1 MKKKLVTAV
10 LATTLLLTMVV
21 PAQASPLLGEDS
33 YVTLEDVTES
43 TEEDPPDPTETSSQE
58 KEIERKYSPDYDISP
73 YYNDTEEE
81 VEEVETVTRSANI
94 GFNNDATA
102 DADPNLQTIY
112 NKVGNASVK
121 TYNSYTYNAWM
132 GTKDCTWRVNT
143 DGVKNTA
150 SNTHKKAAEEIAKD
164 SSYKSKWVRSDVES
178 FWEGSGAATP
188 KKYTSIKNS
197 SSIKVTDKNIEKAFL
212 VWTTRSSK
220 NGSLPII
227 FVNSDNEAYSIN
239 ADNYPETPK
248 LGSKK
253 ALVDNRVVRQD
264 NWSEDDLNKAQP
276 NKIFYTSY
284 ADVTDYMSGDGT
296 YSVCNLPIYW
306 SDYYDNSDTQRAATC
321 GSSATDMA
329 NVNGG
334 ENLSSWSLFIVS
346 ETSDSRPHVVTIK
359 VGSQYVLTGGSRELL
374 TVQTKTDFGEFKT
387 QTSSATPVAINTAF
401 TTSGTGSNGDLLAR
415 VNFAKG
421 GKKANK
427 VENPKDKPEFWYDPT
442 DYALNASGGGIYGSN
457 GNVPTDKA
465 KGSSVSCFSVQAKDT
480 SVWNTLRYVVT
491 DVALE
496 KVDIDATQT
505 ITVKERSKPVAVSG
519 KFTNTT
525 TNGKTGFS
533 YGKLVVTLPKGLT
546 VSDSNSSPVLTAHK
560 WERGEDKTKTLKG
573 TVSTKNGQQQIVWE
587 DKNST
592 EETAQV
598 LRSVTGSSAPSEKGK
613 RDYFEYS
620 IDCDFNAKKGV
631 ETFRATEVLYGVKE
645 SNGSKPYGKS
655 SFQLQSGNAKEV
667 PKYILTV
674 KTEGPAV
681 SIGDG
686 AAQTTT
692 VTKELKPAAGTT
704 GRLTM
709 VKATGNFKDWT
720 ISDSDI
726 NKIVEYGENHD
737 TTIDSDR
744 FKASSSLNFYMPNKD
759 ITLTATALPY
769 KIYYHANGGTAKGWQ
784 TSQPSKSSCNRN
796 GHYAS
801 KVNFYELEGAK
812 QYVVERA
819 WKEHKS
825 GCYIFSK
832 DDSGNNK
839 LTKVISSI
847 KNSDTALNLI
857 NVPTM
862 LQRSDGYNATGSW
875 RVGSA
880 DSSTK
885 VSYSALSGEAAVS
898 AINTLI
904 NNANDRMEIHLYAD
918 WKPKT
923 VNVKF
928 DYGKNGGYEAETGT
942 ASKIQHNIPVGANVL
957 SYAEDGEKNGDTGI
971 YSKSNSDGWQFV
983 GWNTDPEATTG
994 LTSLKAEL
1002 SWRDHKNHSDTDT
1015 SDACMTLYAIYKKHV
1030 KATFISHEYTGTDE
1044 KNIPA
1049 SVKKKVTIEKD
1060 IFNNNT
1066 TLSFTFPDA
1075 SGINMW
1081 TFDGWISED
1090 TADVAYSG
1098 GYYNKSNTIA
1108 KDTTGS
1114 TICDVTYY
1122 AQYHKV
1128 ISWYFVQQKSVDRM
1142 QDTIYRNSYDINKYK
1157 ASVDCRA
1164 PKQILK
1170 AGWNATGWTTNADC
1184 HAASQTD
1191 TVGML
1196 VSTEGAVYY
1205 GLYQKDVTVTYDT
1218 NTYDPVNGVPDPQT
1232 GKAYFSTASWDFSQ
1246 VKDYVHPSYKN
1257 VLSNSWLNEFFQNG
1271 IGYSKPVDLRKTT
1284 DQGFEYPTITV
1295 ANTVPVY
1302 RKINQRETD
1311 VLPTIW
1317 STNPKG
1323 FTVDFEVT
1331 QGEWPEG
1338 FDRRI
1343 NCNPQTSYEFRED
1356 TTLYQQYE
1364 TLKMPADKKI
1374 HTSVSILVGDSI
1386 NVGNRFK
1393 SDYFSD
1399 LGRVYVSPDHSIA
1412 TVTEAGKITGRGPG
1426 VITIKVYTSDGKT
1439 DIGDCKVIVSSS
1451 SVKIPDRIT
1460 LGEQAEVG
1468 ITARSGEGASVTATL
1483 SMDAVSALRGRE
1495 SSKLYSLHSY
1505 FGNGNDFTEVD
1516 AGNTIL
1522 KAASSNGKPATD
1534 TKTFYVMPDIS
1545 LQSLKSDV
1553 YDATIVWKLHLTLN

>member
-10 LATTLLLTMVV
+10 LATTLLLTTVV

-33 YVTLEDVTES
+33 YVTLEEVTES

-121 TYNSYTYNAWM
+121 TYNSYTYNSWM
-132 GTKDCTWRVNT
+132 GTKDYTWKVNT

-164 SSYKSKWVRSDVES
+164 SSYKSKWVRSDEKS
-178 FWEGSGAATP
+178 FWAGSGAATP
-188 KKYTSIKNS
+188 KKYKSIKNS
-197 SSIKVTDKNIEKAFL
+197 SSTKVTDKNIEKAFL

-253 ALVDNRVVRQD
+253 ALVDNRKVVGAD
-264 NWSEDDLNKAQP
+264 KNAET
-276 NKIFYTSY
+276 KIFYTSY

-306 SDYYDNSDTQRAATC
+306 SDYYDNGGTQRAATC

-415 VNFAKG
+415 VNFAKDNDEA
-421 GKKANK
+421 KKSGN
-427 VENPKDKPEFWYDPT
+427 NPKDNKTSWYDPT
-442 DYALNASGGGIYGSN
+442 DYALNANGGGIYGSN

-505 ITVKERSKPVAVSG
+505 ITVKERSKPVVVSG

-525 TNGKTGFS
+525 TKGKTGFS

-560 WERGEDKTKTLKG
+560 WRTNKNSWKTYTLTG
-573 TVSTKNGQQQIVWE
+573 TVSTKNGQQQIIWK
-587 DKNST
+587 DKDST
-592 EETAQV
+592 AETAQV
-598 LRSVTGSSAPSEKGK
+598 LRSVTGTSAPSEKGK

-681 SIGDG
+681 SIDG
-686 AAQTTT
+686 GIAKTTA
-692 VTKELKPAAGTT
+692 VTKELKPATETT
-704 GRLTM
+704 GKPTT
-709 VKATGNFKDWT
+709 VKATGNFKNWT

-737 TTIDSDR
+737 TTINSDK
-744 FKASSSLNFYMPNKD
+744 FKASSSLKFYMPNKD
-759 ITLTATALPY
+759 ITLAATALP
-769 KIYYHANGGTAKGWQ
+769 
-784 TSQPSKSSCNRN
+784 
-796 GHYAS
+796 
-801 KVNFYELEGAK
+801 
-812 QYVVERA
+812 
-819 WKEHKS
+819 KE
-825 GCYIFSK
+825 
-832 DDSGNNK
+832 
-839 LTKVISSI
+839 VI
-847 KNSDTALNLI
+847 T
-857 NVPTM
+857 
-862 LQRSDGYNATGSW
+862 
-875 RVGSA
+875 
-880 DSSTK
+880 
-885 VSYSALSGEAAVS
+885 
-898 AINTLI
+898 
-904 NNANDRMEIHLYAD
+904 
-918 WKPKT
+918 
-923 VNVKF
+923 
-928 DYGKNGGYEAETGT
+928 
-942 ASKIQHNIPVGANVL
+942 
-957 SYAEDGEKNGDTGI
+957 
-971 YSKSNSDGWQFV
+971 
-983 GWNTDPEATTG
+983 
-994 LTSLKAEL
+994 
-1002 SWRDHKNHSDTDT
+1002 
-1015 SDACMTLYAIYKKHV
+1015 
-1030 KATFISHEYTGTDE
+1030 ATFISHSYSSSDSY
-1044 KNIPA
+1044 NIPDSA
-1049 SVKKKVTIEKD
+1049 QQKQEISKEFVDKYDPKTGKLIEKVPREMT
-1060 IFNNNT
+1060 FN
-1066 TLSFTFPDA
+1066 FPSA
-1075 SGINMW
+1075 GQINGW
-1081 TFDGWISED
+1081 VFDGWVLSD
-1090 TADVAYSG
+1090 TASSSYDDKG
-1098 GYYNKSNTIA
+1098 YNKASVNQAGASGMIT
-1108 KDTTGS
+1108 KN
-1114 TICDVTYY
+1114 VVYY
-1122 AQYHKV
+1122 AQYHREM
-1128 ISWYFVQQKSVDRM
+1128 SWYFVQQNKVDRHYK
-1142 QDTIYRNSYDINKYK
+1142 TVYRNSYDINRFEHEHKDK
-1157 ASVDCRA
+1157 A
-1164 PKQILK
+1164 PNQTLK
-1170 AGWNATGWTTNADC
+1170 EGWVSQGWTDEADC
-1184 HAASQTD
+1184 KADPDVQSGGTIIA
-1191 TVGML
+1191 
-1196 VSTEGAVYY
+1196 TEGQVFY
-1205 GLYQKDVTVTYDT
+1205 GLFEKDVTVTYDT
-1218 NTYDPVNGVPDPQT
+1218 NTYDPVNRVPDSQT

-1257 VLSNSWLNEFFQNG
+1257 VLSNSWLNDFFTKKTD
-1271 IGYSKPVDLRKTT
+1271 YSAPVDLRK
-1284 DQGFEYPTITV
+1284 DSDVGFIYPTITV
-1295 ANTVPVY
+1295 ADTVPVY

-1323 FTVDFEVT
+1323 FAVDFEVT

-1483 SMDAVSALRGRE
+1483 SMNAVSALRGRE

>member
-10 LATTLLLTMVV
+10 LATTLLLTTVV

-33 YVTLEDVTES
+33 YVTLEEVTES

-121 TYNSYTYNAWM
+121 TYNSYTYNSWM
-132 GTKDCTWRVNT
+132 GTKDYTWKVNT

-164 SSYKSKWVRSDVES
+164 SSYKSKWVRSDEKS
-178 FWEGSGAATP
+178 FWAGSGAATP
-188 KKYTSIKNS
+188 KKYKSIKNS
-197 SSIKVTDKNIEKAFL
+197 SSTKITDKNIEKAFL

-306 SDYYDNSDTQRAATC
+306 SNYYDNGGTQRAATC
-321 GSSATDMA
+321 GSSTTDMA

-374 TVQTKTDFGEFKT
+374 TVQTKTDFGDFTT
-387 QTSSATPVAINTAF
+387 QTSSATPVAISTAF

-415 VNFAKG
+415 VNFAKND
-421 GKKANK
+421 KKANK
-427 VENPKDKPEFWYDPT
+427 VGNPKDDEANWYDPT
-442 DYALNASGGGIYGSN
+442 DYALNAGGGGIYGSN

-505 ITVKERSKPVAVSG
+505 ITVKERSKPVVVSG

-525 TNGKTGFS
+525 TKGKTGFS

-546 VSDSNSSPVLTAHK
+546 VSDSNSSLVLTRHRWVVREK
-560 WERGEDKTKTLKG
+560 SWETKTLKG
-573 TVSTKNGQQQIVWE
+573 TVSTKNGQQQIIWK
-587 DKNST
+587 DKST
-592 EETAQV
+592 VEEGKQV
-598 LRSVTGSSAPSEKGK
+598 LRSITGKEAPSEKEK

-681 SIGDG
+681 SIGDV

-692 VTKELKPAAGTT
+692 VTKELKSATETT
-704 GRLTM
+704 GKSTT
-709 VKATGNFKDWT
+709 VKATGNFKSWT

-744 FKASSSLNFYMPNKD
+744 FKASSSLEFYMPNKD
-759 ITLTATALPY
+759 ITLTATALP
-769 KIYYHANGGTAKGWQ
+769 
-784 TSQPSKSSCNRN
+784 
-796 GHYAS
+796 
-801 KVNFYELEGAK
+801 
-812 QYVVERA
+812 
-819 WKEHKS
+819 KE
-825 GCYIFSK
+825 
-832 DDSGNNK
+832 
-839 LTKVISSI
+839 VI
-847 KNSDTALNLI
+847 T
-857 NVPTM
+857 
-862 LQRSDGYNATGSW
+862 
-875 RVGSA
+875 
-880 DSSTK
+880 
-885 VSYSALSGEAAVS
+885 
-898 AINTLI
+898 
-904 NNANDRMEIHLYAD
+904 
-918 WKPKT
+918 
-923 VNVKF
+923 
-928 DYGKNGGYEAETGT
+928 
-942 ASKIQHNIPVGANVL
+942 
-957 SYAEDGEKNGDTGI
+957 
-971 YSKSNSDGWQFV
+971 
-983 GWNTDPEATTG
+983 
-994 LTSLKAEL
+994 
-1002 SWRDHKNHSDTDT
+1002 
-1015 SDACMTLYAIYKKHV
+1015 
-1030 KATFISHEYTGTDE
+1030 ATFISHSYSSSDSY
-1044 KNIPA
+1044 NIPDSA
-1049 SVKKKVTIEKD
+1049 QRKQEISKEFVDKYDPKTGKLIEKVPREMT
-1060 IFNNNT
+1060 FN
-1066 TLSFTFPDA
+1066 FPSA
-1075 SGINMW
+1075 GQINGW
-1081 TFDGWISED
+1081 VFDGWVLSD
-1090 TADVAYSG
+1090 TASSSYDDKG
-1098 GYYNKSNTIA
+1098 YNKASVNQAGASGMIT
-1108 KDTTGS
+1108 KN
-1114 TICDVTYY
+1114 VVYY
-1122 AQYHKV
+1122 AQYHREM
-1128 ISWYFVQQKSVDRM
+1128 SWYFVQQNKVDRHYK
-1142 QDTIYRNSYDINKYK
+1142 TVYRNSYDINRFEHEYK
-1157 ASVDCRA
+1157 DKA
-1164 PKQILK
+1164 PNQTLK
-1170 AGWNATGWTTNADC
+1170 EGWVSQGWTDEADC
-1184 HAASQTD
+1184 KADPDVQSGGTIIA
-1191 TVGML
+1191 
-1196 VSTEGAVYY
+1196 TEGQVFY
-1205 GLYQKDVTVTYDT
+1205 GLFEKDVTVTYDT
-1218 NTYDPVNGVPDPQT
+1218 NTYDPVNRVPDSQT

-1257 VLSNSWLNEFFQNG
+1257 VLSNTWLNDFFTKKTD
-1271 IGYSKPVDLRKTT
+1271 YSAPVDLRK
-1284 DQGFEYPTITV
+1284 DSDVGFIYPTITV
-1295 ANTVPVY
+1295 ADTVPVY

>member
-10 LATTLLLTMVV
+10 LATTLLLTTVV

-33 YVTLEDVTES
+33 YVTLEEVTES

-81 VEEVETVTRSANI
+81 VEEVETVTRSANV

-121 TYNSYTYNAWM
+121 TYNSYTYNSWM
-132 GTKDCTWRVNT
+132 GTKDYTWKVNT

-164 SSYKSKWVRSDVES
+164 SSYKSKWVRSDEKS
-178 FWEGSGAATP
+178 FWAGSGAATP
-188 KKYTSIKNS
+188 KKYKSIKNS
-197 SSIKVTDKNIEKAFL
+197 SSTKVTDKNIEKAFL

-227 FVNSDNEAYSIN
+227 FVNSDNEAYSID

-253 ALVDNRVVRQD
+253 ALVDNRKVAGAD
-264 NWSEDDLNKAQP
+264 KNAET
-276 NKIFYTSY
+276 KIFYTSY

-306 SDYYDNSDTQRAATC
+306 SDYYDNGGTQRAATC

-415 VNFAKG
+415 VNFAKDNDEA
-421 GKKANK
+421 KKSGN
-427 VENPKDKPEFWYDPT
+427 NPKDNKTSWYDPT
-442 DYALNASGGGIYGSN
+442 DYALNANGGGIYGSN

-505 ITVKERSKPVAVSG
+505 ITVKERSKPVVVSG

-525 TNGKTGFS
+525 TKGKTGFS

-560 WERGEDKTKTLKG
+560 WRTNKNSWKTYTLTG
-573 TVSTKNGQQQIVWE
+573 TVSTKNGQQQIIWK
-587 DKNST
+587 DKDST
-592 EETAQV
+592 AETAQV
-598 LRSVTGSSAPSEKGK
+598 LRSVTGTSAPSEKGK

-674 KTEGPAV
+674 KTEGPTV
-681 SIGDG
+681 SIDG
-686 AAQTTT
+686 GTAKTTA
-692 VTKELKPAAGTT
+692 VTKELKPATETT
-704 GRLTM
+704 GKPTT
-709 VKATGNFKDWT
+709 VKATGNFKNWT

-737 TTIDSDR
+737 TTINSDR
-744 FKASSSLNFYMPNKD
+744 FKASSSLKFYMPNKD
-759 ITLTATALPY
+759 ITLTATALP
-769 KIYYHANGGTAKGWQ
+769 
-784 TSQPSKSSCNRN
+784 
-796 GHYAS
+796 
-801 KVNFYELEGAK
+801 
-812 QYVVERA
+812 
-819 WKEHKS
+819 KE
-825 GCYIFSK
+825 
-832 DDSGNNK
+832 
-839 LTKVISSI
+839 VI
-847 KNSDTALNLI
+847 T
-857 NVPTM
+857 
-862 LQRSDGYNATGSW
+862 
-875 RVGSA
+875 
-880 DSSTK
+880 
-885 VSYSALSGEAAVS
+885 
-898 AINTLI
+898 
-904 NNANDRMEIHLYAD
+904 
-918 WKPKT
+918 
-923 VNVKF
+923 
-928 DYGKNGGYEAETGT
+928 
-942 ASKIQHNIPVGANVL
+942 
-957 SYAEDGEKNGDTGI
+957 
-971 YSKSNSDGWQFV
+971 
-983 GWNTDPEATTG
+983 
-994 LTSLKAEL
+994 
-1002 SWRDHKNHSDTDT
+1002 
-1015 SDACMTLYAIYKKHV
+1015 
-1030 KATFISHEYTGTDE
+1030 ATFISHSYSSSDSY
-1044 KNIPA
+1044 NIPDSA
-1049 SVKKKVTIEKD
+1049 QQKQEISKEFVDKYDPKTGKLIEKVPREMT
-1060 IFNNNT
+1060 FN
-1066 TLSFTFPDA
+1066 FPSA
-1075 SGINMW
+1075 GQINGW
-1081 TFDGWISED
+1081 VFDGWVLSD
-1090 TADVAYSG
+1090 TASSSYDDKG
-1098 GYYNKSNTIA
+1098 YNKASVNQAGASGMIT
-1108 KDTTGS
+1108 KN
-1114 TICDVTYY
+1114 VVYY
-1122 AQYHKV
+1122 AQYHREM
-1128 ISWYFVQQKSVDRM
+1128 SWYFVQQNKVDRHYK
-1142 QDTIYRNSYDINKYK
+1142 TVYRNSYDINRFEHEYK
-1157 ASVDCRA
+1157 DKA
-1164 PKQILK
+1164 PNQTLK
-1170 AGWNATGWTTNADC
+1170 EGWVSQGWTDEADC
-1184 HAASQTD
+1184 KADPDVQPGGTIIA
-1191 TVGML
+1191 
-1196 VSTEGAVYY
+1196 TEGQVFY
-1205 GLYQKDVTVTYDT
+1205 GLFEKDVTVTYNT
-1218 NTYDPVNGVPDPQT
+1218 NTYDPVDKVPDPQT

-1246 VKDYVHPSYKN
+1246 VKDYVHPSYRN
-1257 VLSNSWLNEFFQNG
+1257 VLSNSWLNDFFTKKT
-1271 IGYSKPVDLRKTT
+1271 GYSAPVDLRK
-1284 DQGFEYPTITV
+1284 DSDVGFIYPTITV
-1295 ANTVPVY
+1295 ADTVPVY

>member
-10 LATTLLLTMVV
+10 LATTLLLTTVV

-33 YVTLEDVTES
+33 YVTLEEVTES

-81 VEEVETVTRSANI
+81 VEEVETVTRSTNV

-121 TYNSYTYNAWM
+121 TYNSYTYNSWM
-132 GTKDCTWRVNT
+132 GTKDYTWKVNT

-164 SSYKSKWVRSDVES
+164 SSYKSKWVRSDEKS
-178 FWEGSGAATP
+178 FWAGSGAATP
-188 KKYTSIKNS
+188 KKYKSIKNS
-197 SSIKVTDKNIEKAFL
+197 SSTKVTDKNIEKAFL

-227 FVNSDNEAYSIN
+227 FVNSDNEAYSID

-264 NWSEDDLNKAQP
+264 NWSDDDLNKAQP

-306 SDYYDNSDTQRAATC
+306 SNYYDNGGTQRAATC

-415 VNFAKG
+415 VNFAKSD
-421 GKKANK
+421 KKANK
-427 VENPKDKPEFWYDPT
+427 VGNPKDKPESWYNPT
-442 DYALNASGGGIYGSN
+442 DYALNANGEGIYGSN

-496 KVDIDATQT
+496 KVDIAATQT
-505 ITVKERSKPVAVSG
+505 ITVKERSKPIVVSG

-525 TNGKTGFS
+525 TKGKTGFS

-546 VSDSNSSPVLTAHK
+546 VSDSNSSPVLTKHK
-560 WERGEDKTKTLKG
+560 WERGEDKTKTLTG
-573 TVSTKNGQQQIVWE
+573 TISTKNGQQQIIWK
-587 DKNST
+587 DKDST
-592 EETAQV
+592 AEAAQV
-598 LRSVTGSSAPSEKGK
+598 LRSVTGTSAPSEKGK

-681 SIGDG
+681 SIDDG
-686 AAQTTT
+686 TAKTTT
-692 VTKELKPAAGTT
+692 VTKELKPATETT
-704 GRLTM
+704 GKPTT

-744 FKASSSLNFYMPNKD
+744 FKASSSLEFYMPNKD
-759 ITLTATALPY
+759 ITLTATALP
-769 KIYYHANGGTAKGWQ
+769 
-784 TSQPSKSSCNRN
+784 
-796 GHYAS
+796 
-801 KVNFYELEGAK
+801 
-812 QYVVERA
+812 
-819 WKEHKS
+819 KE
-825 GCYIFSK
+825 
-832 DDSGNNK
+832 
-839 LTKVISSI
+839 VI
-847 KNSDTALNLI
+847 T
-857 NVPTM
+857 
-862 LQRSDGYNATGSW
+862 
-875 RVGSA
+875 
-880 DSSTK
+880 
-885 VSYSALSGEAAVS
+885 
-898 AINTLI
+898 
-904 NNANDRMEIHLYAD
+904 
-918 WKPKT
+918 
-923 VNVKF
+923 
-928 DYGKNGGYEAETGT
+928 
-942 ASKIQHNIPVGANVL
+942 
-957 SYAEDGEKNGDTGI
+957 
-971 YSKSNSDGWQFV
+971 
-983 GWNTDPEATTG
+983 
-994 LTSLKAEL
+994 
-1002 SWRDHKNHSDTDT
+1002 
-1015 SDACMTLYAIYKKHV
+1015 
-1030 KATFISHEYTGTDE
+1030 ATFISHSYSSSDSY
-1044 KNIPA
+1044 NIPDSA
-1049 SVKKKVTIEKD
+1049 QQKQEISKEFVDKYDPKTGKLIEKVPREMT
-1060 IFNNNT
+1060 FN
-1066 TLSFTFPDA
+1066 FPSA
-1075 SGINMW
+1075 GQINGW
-1081 TFDGWISED
+1081 VFDGWVLSD
-1090 TADVAYSG
+1090 TASSSYDDKG
-1098 GYYNKSNTIA
+1098 YNKASVNQAGASGMIT
-1108 KDTTGS
+1108 KN
-1114 TICDVTYY
+1114 VVYY
-1122 AQYHKV
+1122 AQYHREM
-1128 ISWYFVQQKSVDRM
+1128 SWYFVQQNKVDRHYK
-1142 QDTIYRNSYDINKYK
+1142 TVYRNSYDINRFEHEYK
-1157 ASVDCRA
+1157 DKA
-1164 PKQILK
+1164 PNQTLK
-1170 AGWNATGWTTNADC
+1170 EGWVSQGWTDEADC
-1184 HAASQTD
+1184 KADPDVQSGGTII
-1191 TVGML
+1191 V
-1196 VSTEGAVYY
+1196 TEGQVFY
-1205 GLYQKDVTVTYDT
+1205 GLFEKDVTVTYNT
-1218 NTYDPVNGVPDPQT
+1218 NTYDPVDKVPDPQT
-1232 GKAYFSTASWDFSQ
+1232 EKAYFSTSSWDFSQ

-1257 VLSNSWLNEFFQNG
+1257 VLSNIWLNDFFTKKTD
-1271 IGYSKPVDLRKTT
+1271 YSAPVDLRK
-1284 DQGFEYPTITV
+1284 DSDVGFIYPTITV
-1295 ANTVPVY
+1295 ADTVPVY

-1483 SMDAVSALRGRE
+1483 SMNAVSALRGRE

>member
-10 LATTLLLTMVV
+10 LATTLLLTTVV

-33 YVTLEDVTES
+33 YVTLEEVTES

-73 YYNDTEEE
+73 YYKDTEEE

-94 GFNNDATA
+94 GFNNDATT

-121 TYNSYTYNAWM
+121 TYNSYTYNSWM
-132 GTKDCTWRVNT
+132 GTKDYTWKVNT

-164 SSYKSKWVRSDVES
+164 SSYKSKWVRSDEKS
-178 FWEGSGAATP
+178 FWAGSGAATP
-188 KKYTSIKNS
+188 KKYKSIKNS
-197 SSIKVTDKNIEKAFL
+197 SSTKITDKNIEKAFL

-264 NWSEDDLNKAQP
+264 NWSDDDLNKAQP

-306 SDYYDNSDTQRAATC
+306 SDYYDNGGTQRAATC
-321 GSSATDMA
+321 GSSATDMV

-387 QTSSATPVAINTAF
+387 QTSSATPVAISTAF

-415 VNFAKG
+415 VNFAKS

-427 VENPKDKPEFWYDPT
+427 VGNPKDDEDNWYDPT
-442 DYALNASGGGIYGSN
+442 DYALNADGGGIYGNN

-505 ITVKERSKPVAVSG
+505 ITVKERSKPVTVSG

-525 TNGKTGFS
+525 TKGKTGFS

-546 VSDSNSSPVLTAHK
+546 VSDSNSSPVLTSYRWNATK
-560 WERGEDKTKTLKG
+560 KSWQTKTLKG
-573 TVSTKNGQQQIVWE
+573 TVSTKNGQQQVIWE
-587 DKNST
+587 DKST
-592 EETAQV
+592 VEEGKQV
-598 LRSVTGSSAPSEKGK
+598 LRSVTGTSAPSEKGK

-681 SIGDG
+681 SIDG
-686 AAQTTT
+686 GTAKTTT
-692 VTKELKPAAGTT
+692 VTKELKPATETT
-704 GRLTM
+704 GKPTT
-709 VKATGNFKDWT
+709 VKATGNFKCWT

-737 TTIDSDR
+737 TTIDSDK
-744 FKASSSLNFYMPNKD
+744 FKVSSNLKFYMPNKD
-759 ITLTATALPY
+759 ITLTATALP
-769 KIYYHANGGTAKGWQ
+769 
-784 TSQPSKSSCNRN
+784 
-796 GHYAS
+796 
-801 KVNFYELEGAK
+801 
-812 QYVVERA
+812 
-819 WKEHKS
+819 KE
-825 GCYIFSK
+825 
-832 DDSGNNK
+832 
-839 LTKVISSI
+839 VI
-847 KNSDTALNLI
+847 T
-857 NVPTM
+857 
-862 LQRSDGYNATGSW
+862 
-875 RVGSA
+875 
-880 DSSTK
+880 
-885 VSYSALSGEAAVS
+885 
-898 AINTLI
+898 
-904 NNANDRMEIHLYAD
+904 
-918 WKPKT
+918 
-923 VNVKF
+923 
-928 DYGKNGGYEAETGT
+928 
-942 ASKIQHNIPVGANVL
+942 
-957 SYAEDGEKNGDTGI
+957 
-971 YSKSNSDGWQFV
+971 
-983 GWNTDPEATTG
+983 
-994 LTSLKAEL
+994 
-1002 SWRDHKNHSDTDT
+1002 
-1015 SDACMTLYAIYKKHV
+1015 
-1030 KATFISHEYTGTDE
+1030 ATFISHSYSSSDSY
-1044 KNIPA
+1044 NIPDSA
-1049 SVKKKVTIEKD
+1049 QRKQEISKEFVDKYDPKTGKLIEKVPREMT
-1060 IFNNNT
+1060 FN
-1066 TLSFTFPDA
+1066 FPSA
-1075 SGINMW
+1075 GQINGW
-1081 TFDGWISED
+1081 VFDGWVLSD
-1090 TADVAYSG
+1090 TASSSYDDKG
-1098 GYYNKSNTIA
+1098 YNKASVNQAGASGMIT
-1108 KDTTGS
+1108 KN
-1114 TICDVTYY
+1114 VVYY
-1122 AQYHKV
+1122 AQYHREM
-1128 ISWYFVQQKSVDRM
+1128 SWYFVQQNKVDRHYK
-1142 QDTIYRNSYDINKYK
+1142 TVYRNSYDINRFEHEYK
-1157 ASVDCRA
+1157 DKA
-1164 PKQILK
+1164 PNQTLK
-1170 AGWNATGWTTNADC
+1170 EGWVSQGWTDEADC
-1184 HAASQTD
+1184 KADPDVQSGGTIIA
-1191 TVGML
+1191 
-1196 VSTEGAVYY
+1196 TEGQVFY
-1205 GLYQKDVTVTYDT
+1205 GLFEKDVTVTYDT
-1218 NTYDPVNGVPDPQT
+1218 NTYDPVNRVPDSQT
-1232 GKAYFSTASWDFSQ
+1232 GKAYFSTASWDFSH

-1257 VLSNSWLNEFFQNG
+1257 VLSNTWLNDFFTKKTD
-1271 IGYSKPVDLRKTT
+1271 YSAPVDLRK
-1284 DQGFEYPTITV
+1284 DSDVGFIYPTITV
-1295 ANTVPVY
+1295 ADTVPVY

-1495 SSKLYSLHSY
+1495 SGKLYSLHSY

>member
-10 LATTLLLTMVV
+10 LATTLLLTTVV

-33 YVTLEDVTES
+33 YVTLEEVTES

-73 YYNDTEEE
+73 YYKDTEEE

-121 TYNSYTYNAWM
+121 TYNSYTYNSWM
-132 GTKDCTWRVNT
+132 GTKDYTWKVNT

-164 SSYKSKWVRSDVES
+164 SSYKSKWVRSDEKS
-178 FWEGSGAATP
+178 FWAGSGAATP
-188 KKYTSIKNS
+188 KKYKSIKNS
-197 SSIKVTDKNIEKAFL
+197 SSTKITDKNIEKAFL

-306 SDYYDNSDTQRAATC
+306 SDYYDNGGTQRAATC

-387 QTSSATPVAINTAF
+387 QTSSATPVAISTAF

-415 VNFAKG
+415 VNFAKSV
-421 GKKANK
+421 KKANK
-427 VENPKDKPEFWYDPT
+427 VGNPKDKPEFWYDPT
-442 DYALNASGGGIYGSN
+442 DYALNADGGGIYGSN

-480 SVWNTLRYVVT
+480 SVWNTLCYVVT

-505 ITVKERSKPVAVSG
+505 ITVKERSKPVVVSG

-525 TNGKTGFS
+525 TKGKTGFS

-560 WERGEDKTKTLKG
+560 WRTNKNSWKTYTLTG
-573 TVSTKNGQQQIVWE
+573 TVSTKNGQQQVIWE
-587 DKNST
+587 DKDST
-592 EETAQV
+592 AETAQV
-598 LRSVTGSSAPSEKGK
+598 LRSVTGTSAPSEKGK

-681 SIGDG
+681 SIDG
-686 AAQTTT
+686 GTAKTTT
-692 VTKELKPAAGTT
+692 VTKELKPATETT
-704 GRLTM
+704 GKPTT

-737 TTIDSDR
+737 TTIDSDK
-744 FKASSSLNFYMPNKD
+744 FKVSSSLKFYMPNKD
-759 ITLTATALPY
+759 ITLTATAL
-769 KIYYHANGGTAKGWQ
+769 
-784 TSQPSKSSCNRN
+784 SK
-796 GHYAS
+796 
-801 KVNFYELEGAK
+801 E
-812 QYVVERA
+812 
-819 WKEHKS
+819 
-825 GCYIFSK
+825 
-832 DDSGNNK
+832 
-839 LTKVISSI
+839 VI
-847 KNSDTALNLI
+847 T
-857 NVPTM
+857 
-862 LQRSDGYNATGSW
+862 
-875 RVGSA
+875 
-880 DSSTK
+880 
-885 VSYSALSGEAAVS
+885 
-898 AINTLI
+898 
-904 NNANDRMEIHLYAD
+904 
-918 WKPKT
+918 
-923 VNVKF
+923 
-928 DYGKNGGYEAETGT
+928 
-942 ASKIQHNIPVGANVL
+942 
-957 SYAEDGEKNGDTGI
+957 
-971 YSKSNSDGWQFV
+971 
-983 GWNTDPEATTG
+983 
-994 LTSLKAEL
+994 
-1002 SWRDHKNHSDTDT
+1002 
-1015 SDACMTLYAIYKKHV
+1015 
-1030 KATFISHEYTGTDE
+1030 ATFISHSYSSSDSY
-1044 KNIPA
+1044 NIPDSA
-1049 SVKKKVTIEKD
+1049 QRKQKISKEFVDKYDPKTGKLIEKVPREMT
-1060 IFNNNT
+1060 FN
-1066 TLSFTFPDA
+1066 FPSA
-1075 SGINMW
+1075 GQINGW
-1081 TFDGWISED
+1081 VFDGWVLSD
-1090 TADVAYSG
+1090 TASSSYDDKG
-1098 GYYNKSNTIA
+1098 YNKASVNQAGASGMIT
-1108 KDTTGS
+1108 KN
-1114 TICDVTYY
+1114 VVYY
-1122 AQYHKV
+1122 AQYHREM
-1128 ISWYFVQQKSVDRM
+1128 SWYFVQQNKVDRHYK
-1142 QDTIYRNSYDINKYK
+1142 TVYRNSYDINRFEHEYK
-1157 ASVDCRA
+1157 DKA
-1164 PKQILK
+1164 PNQTLK
-1170 AGWNATGWTTNADC
+1170 EGWVSQGWTDEADC
-1184 HAASQTD
+1184 KADPDVQSGGTIIA
-1191 TVGML
+1191 
-1196 VSTEGAVYY
+1196 TEGQVFY
-1205 GLYQKDVTVTYDT
+1205 GLFEKDVTVTYDT
-1218 NTYDPVNGVPDPQT
+1218 NTYDPVNRVPDSQT

-1257 VLSNSWLNEFFQNG
+1257 VLSNTWLNDFFTKKTD
-1271 IGYSKPVDLRKTT
+1271 YSAPVDLRK
-1284 DQGFEYPTITV
+1284 DSDVGFIYPTITV
-1295 ANTVPVY
+1295 ADTVPVY

-1522 KAASSNGKPATD
+1522 KAASSNGKSATD

>member
-10 LATTLLLTMVV
+10 LATTLLLTTVV

-33 YVTLEDVTES
+33 YVTLEEVTES

-73 YYNDTEEE
+73 YYKDTEEE

-121 TYNSYTYNAWM
+121 TYNSYTYNSWM
-132 GTKDCTWRVNT
+132 GTKDYTWKVNT

-164 SSYKSKWVRSDVES
+164 SSYKSKWVRSDEKS
-178 FWEGSGAATP
+178 FWAGSGAATP
-188 KKYTSIKNS
+188 KKYKSIKNS
-197 SSIKVTDKNIEKAFL
+197 SSTKITDKNIEKAFL

-264 NWSEDDLNKAQP
+264 NWSDDDLNKAQP

-306 SDYYDNSDTQRAATC
+306 SDYYDNGGTQRAATC

-387 QTSSATPVAINTAF
+387 QTSSATPVAISTAF

-415 VNFAKG
+415 VNFAKS

-427 VENPKDKPEFWYDPT
+427 VGNPKDDEANWYDPT
-442 DYALNASGGGIYGSN
+442 DYALNAGGGGIYGSN

-505 ITVKERSKPVAVSG
+505 ITVKERSKPVVVSG

-525 TNGKTGFS
+525 TKGKTGFS

-546 VSDSNSSPVLTAHK
+546 VSDSNSSLVLTRHRWVVREK
-560 WERGEDKTKTLKG
+560 SWETKTLKG
-573 TVSTKNGQQQIVWE
+573 TVSTKNGQQQIIWK
-587 DKNST
+587 DKST
-592 EETAQV
+592 VEEGKQV
-598 LRSVTGSSAPSEKGK
+598 LRSITGKEAPSEKGK

-681 SIGDG
+681 SIDG
-686 AAQTTT
+686 GTAKTTT
-692 VTKELKPAAGTT
+692 VTKELKPATETT
-704 GRLTM
+704 GKPTM
-709 VKATGNFKDWT
+709 VKATSNFKDWT

-737 TTIDSDR
+737 TTINSDK
-744 FKASSSLNFYMPNKD
+744 FKVSSNLKFYMPNKD
-759 ITLTATALPY
+759 ITLTATALP
-769 KIYYHANGGTAKGWQ
+769 
-784 TSQPSKSSCNRN
+784 
-796 GHYAS
+796 
-801 KVNFYELEGAK
+801 
-812 QYVVERA
+812 
-819 WKEHKS
+819 KE
-825 GCYIFSK
+825 
-832 DDSGNNK
+832 
-839 LTKVISSI
+839 VI
-847 KNSDTALNLI
+847 T
-857 NVPTM
+857 
-862 LQRSDGYNATGSW
+862 
-875 RVGSA
+875 
-880 DSSTK
+880 
-885 VSYSALSGEAAVS
+885 
-898 AINTLI
+898 
-904 NNANDRMEIHLYAD
+904 
-918 WKPKT
+918 
-923 VNVKF
+923 
-928 DYGKNGGYEAETGT
+928 
-942 ASKIQHNIPVGANVL
+942 
-957 SYAEDGEKNGDTGI
+957 
-971 YSKSNSDGWQFV
+971 
-983 GWNTDPEATTG
+983 
-994 LTSLKAEL
+994 
-1002 SWRDHKNHSDTDT
+1002 
-1015 SDACMTLYAIYKKHV
+1015 
-1030 KATFISHEYTGTDE
+1030 ATFISHSYSSSDSY
-1044 KNIPA
+1044 NIPDSA
-1049 SVKKKVTIEKD
+1049 QRKQEISKEFVDKYDPKTGKLIEKVPREMT
-1060 IFNNNT
+1060 FN
-1066 TLSFTFPDA
+1066 FPSA
-1075 SGINMW
+1075 GQINGW
-1081 TFDGWISED
+1081 VFDGWVLSD
-1090 TADVAYSG
+1090 TASSSYDDKG
-1098 GYYNKSNTIA
+1098 YNKASVNQAGASGMIT
-1108 KDTTGS
+1108 KN
-1114 TICDVTYY
+1114 VVYY
-1122 AQYHKV
+1122 AQYHREM
-1128 ISWYFVQQKSVDRM
+1128 SWYFVQQNKVDRHYK
-1142 QDTIYRNSYDINKYK
+1142 TVYRNSYDINRFEHEYK
-1157 ASVDCRA
+1157 DKA
-1164 PKQILK
+1164 PNQTLK
-1170 AGWNATGWTTNADC
+1170 EGWVSQGWTDEADC
-1184 HAASQTD
+1184 KADSDVQSGGTIIA
-1191 TVGML
+1191 
-1196 VSTEGAVYY
+1196 TEGKVFY
-1205 GLYQKDVTVTYDT
+1205 GLFEKDVTVTYDT
-1218 NTYDPVNGVPDPQT
+1218 NTYDPVNRVPDSQT

-1257 VLSNSWLNEFFQNG
+1257 VLSNTWLNDFFTKKTD
-1271 IGYSKPVDLRKTT
+1271 YSAPVDLRK
-1284 DQGFEYPTITV
+1284 DSDVGFIYPTITV
-1295 ANTVPVY
+1295 ADTVPVY

>member
-10 LATTLLLTMVV
+10 LATTLLLTTVV

-33 YVTLEDVTES
+33 YVTLEEVTES

-121 TYNSYTYNAWM
+121 TYNSYTYNSWM
-132 GTKDCTWRVNT
+132 GTKDYTWKVNT

-164 SSYKSKWVRSDVES
+164 SSYKSKWVRSDEKS
-178 FWEGSGAATP
+178 FWAGSGAATP
-188 KKYTSIKNS
+188 KKYKSIKNS
-197 SSIKVTDKNIEKAFL
+197 SSTKITDKNIEKAFL

-306 SDYYDNSDTQRAATC
+306 SNYYDNGGTQRAATC

-374 TVQTKTDFGEFKT
+374 TVQTKTDFGDFTT
-387 QTSSATPVAINTAF
+387 QTSSATPVAISTAF

-415 VNFAKG
+415 VNFAKND
-421 GKKANK
+421 KKANK
-427 VENPKDKPEFWYDPT
+427 VGNPKDDEANWYDPT
-442 DYALNASGGGIYGSN
+442 DYALNAGGGGIYGSN

-505 ITVKERSKPVAVSG
+505 ITVKERSKPVVVSG

-525 TNGKTGFS
+525 TKGKTGFS

-546 VSDSNSSPVLTAHK
+546 VSDSNSSLVLTRHRWVVREK
-560 WERGEDKTKTLKG
+560 SWETKTLKG
-573 TVSTKNGQQQIVWE
+573 TVSTKNGQQQIIWK
-587 DKNST
+587 DKST
-592 EETAQV
+592 VEEGKQV
-598 LRSVTGSSAPSEKGK
+598 LRSITGKEAPSEKEK

-674 KTEGPAV
+674 KTEGPVV

-692 VTKELKPAAGTT
+692 VTKELKSATETT
-704 GRLTM
+704 GKSTT
-709 VKATGNFKDWT
+709 VKATGNFKSWT

-744 FKASSSLNFYMPNKD
+744 FKASSSLEFYMPNKD
-759 ITLTATALPY
+759 ITLTATALP
-769 KIYYHANGGTAKGWQ
+769 
-784 TSQPSKSSCNRN
+784 
-796 GHYAS
+796 
-801 KVNFYELEGAK
+801 
-812 QYVVERA
+812 
-819 WKEHKS
+819 KE
-825 GCYIFSK
+825 
-832 DDSGNNK
+832 
-839 LTKVISSI
+839 VI
-847 KNSDTALNLI
+847 T
-857 NVPTM
+857 
-862 LQRSDGYNATGSW
+862 
-875 RVGSA
+875 
-880 DSSTK
+880 
-885 VSYSALSGEAAVS
+885 
-898 AINTLI
+898 
-904 NNANDRMEIHLYAD
+904 
-918 WKPKT
+918 
-923 VNVKF
+923 
-928 DYGKNGGYEAETGT
+928 
-942 ASKIQHNIPVGANVL
+942 
-957 SYAEDGEKNGDTGI
+957 
-971 YSKSNSDGWQFV
+971 
-983 GWNTDPEATTG
+983 
-994 LTSLKAEL
+994 
-1002 SWRDHKNHSDTDT
+1002 
-1015 SDACMTLYAIYKKHV
+1015 
-1030 KATFISHEYTGTDE
+1030 ATFISHSYSSSDSY
-1044 KNIPA
+1044 NIPDSA
-1049 SVKKKVTIEKD
+1049 QRKQEISKEFVDKYDPKTGKLIEKVPREMT
-1060 IFNNNT
+1060 FN
-1066 TLSFTFPDA
+1066 FPSA
-1075 SGINMW
+1075 GQINGW
-1081 TFDGWISED
+1081 VFDGWVLSD
-1090 TADVAYSG
+1090 TASSSYDDKG
-1098 GYYNKSNTIA
+1098 YNKASVNQAGASGMIT
-1108 KDTTGS
+1108 KN
-1114 TICDVTYY
+1114 VVYY
-1122 AQYHKV
+1122 AQYHREM
-1128 ISWYFVQQKSVDRM
+1128 SWYFVQQNKVDRHYK
-1142 QDTIYRNSYDINKYK
+1142 TVYRNSYDINRFEHEYK
-1157 ASVDCRA
+1157 DKA
-1164 PKQILK
+1164 PNQTLK
-1170 AGWNATGWTTNADC
+1170 EGWVSQGWTDEADC
-1184 HAASQTD
+1184 KADPDVQSGGTIIA
-1191 TVGML
+1191 
-1196 VSTEGAVYY
+1196 TEGQVFY
-1205 GLYQKDVTVTYDT
+1205 GLFEKDVTVTYDT
-1218 NTYDPVNGVPDPQT
+1218 NTYDPVNRVPDSQT

-1257 VLSNSWLNEFFQNG
+1257 VLSNTWLNDFFTKKTD
-1271 IGYSKPVDLRKTT
+1271 YSAPVDLRK
-1284 DQGFEYPTITV
+1284 DSDVGFIYPTITV
-1295 ANTVPVY
+1295 ADTVPVY

-1451 SVKIPDRIT
+1451 SVKIPDKIT

>member
-10 LATTLLLTMVV
+10 LATTLLLTTVV

-33 YVTLEDVTES
+33 YVTLEEVTES

-121 TYNSYTYNAWM
+121 TYNSYTYNSWM
-132 GTKDCTWRVNT
+132 GTKDYTWKVNT

-164 SSYKSKWVRSDVES
+164 SSYKSKWVRSDEKS
-178 FWEGSGAATP
+178 FWAGSGAATP
-188 KKYTSIKNS
+188 KKYKSIKNS
-197 SSIKVTDKNIEKAFL
+197 SSTKITDKNIEKAFL

-253 ALVDNRVVRQD
+253 ALVDNRVVRQY

-306 SDYYDNSDTQRAATC
+306 SNYYYDNGGTQRAATC

-374 TVQTKTDFGEFKT
+374 TVQTKTDFGDFTT
-387 QTSSATPVAINTAF
+387 QTSSATPVAISTAF

-415 VNFAKG
+415 VDFAKND
-421 GKKANK
+421 KKANK
-427 VENPKDKPEFWYDPT
+427 VGKQEDDEANWYDPT
-442 DYALNASGGGIYGSN
+442 DYALNAGGGGIYGSN

-465 KGSSVSCFSVQAKDT
+465 KGSSVSRFSVQAKDT

-505 ITVKERSKPVAVSG
+505 ITVKERSKPVVVSG

-525 TNGKTGFS
+525 TKGKTGFS

-546 VSDSNSSPVLTAHK
+546 VSDSNSSPVLTKHRWVIREK
-560 WERGEDKTKTLKG
+560 SWETKTLKG
-573 TVSTKNGQQQIVWE
+573 TVSTKNGQQQIIWK
-587 DKNST
+587 DKST
-592 EETAQV
+592 VEEGKQV
-598 LRSVTGSSAPSEKGK
+598 LRSITGKEAPSEKEK

-620 IDCDFNAKKGV
+620 IDCDFNALKGV

-692 VTKELKPAAGTT
+692 VTKELKSATETT
-704 GRLTM
+704 GKSTT
-709 VKATGNFKDWT
+709 VKATGNFKSWT

-744 FKASSSLNFYMPNKD
+744 FKASSSLEFYMPNKD
-759 ITLTATALPY
+759 ITLTATALP
-769 KIYYHANGGTAKGWQ
+769 
-784 TSQPSKSSCNRN
+784 
-796 GHYAS
+796 
-801 KVNFYELEGAK
+801 
-812 QYVVERA
+812 
-819 WKEHKS
+819 KE
-825 GCYIFSK
+825 
-832 DDSGNNK
+832 
-839 LTKVISSI
+839 VI
-847 KNSDTALNLI
+847 T
-857 NVPTM
+857 
-862 LQRSDGYNATGSW
+862 
-875 RVGSA
+875 
-880 DSSTK
+880 
-885 VSYSALSGEAAVS
+885 
-898 AINTLI
+898 
-904 NNANDRMEIHLYAD
+904 
-918 WKPKT
+918 
-923 VNVKF
+923 
-928 DYGKNGGYEAETGT
+928 
-942 ASKIQHNIPVGANVL
+942 
-957 SYAEDGEKNGDTGI
+957 
-971 YSKSNSDGWQFV
+971 
-983 GWNTDPEATTG
+983 
-994 LTSLKAEL
+994 
-1002 SWRDHKNHSDTDT
+1002 
-1015 SDACMTLYAIYKKHV
+1015 
-1030 KATFISHEYTGTDE
+1030 ATFISHSYSSSDSY
-1044 KNIPA
+1044 NIPDSA
-1049 SVKKKVTIEKD
+1049 QRKQEISKEFVDKYDPKTGKLIEKVPREMT
-1060 IFNNNT
+1060 FN
-1066 TLSFTFPDA
+1066 FPSA
-1075 SGINMW
+1075 GQINGW
-1081 TFDGWISED
+1081 VFDGWVLSD
-1090 TADVAYSG
+1090 TASSSYDDKG
-1098 GYYNKSNTIA
+1098 YNKASVNQAGASGMIT
-1108 KDTTGS
+1108 KN
-1114 TICDVTYY
+1114 VVYY
-1122 AQYHKV
+1122 AQYHREM
-1128 ISWYFVQQKSVDRM
+1128 SWYFVQQNKVDRHYK
-1142 QDTIYRNSYDINKYK
+1142 TVYRNSYDINRFEHEYK
-1157 ASVDCRA
+1157 DKA
-1164 PKQILK
+1164 PNQTLK
-1170 AGWNATGWTTNADC
+1170 EGWVSQGWTDEADC
-1184 HAASQTD
+1184 KADPDVQSGGTIIA
-1191 TVGML
+1191 
-1196 VSTEGAVYY
+1196 TEGQVFY
-1205 GLYQKDVTVTYDT
+1205 GLFEKDVTVTYDT
-1218 NTYDPVNGVPDPQT
+1218 NTYDPVNRVPDSQT

-1257 VLSNSWLNEFFQNG
+1257 VLSNTWLNDFFTKKTD
-1271 IGYSKPVDLRKTT
+1271 YSAPVDLRK
-1284 DQGFEYPTITV
+1284 DSDVGFIYPTITV
-1295 ANTVPVY
+1295 ADTVPVY

-1451 SVKIPDRIT
+1451 SVKIPDKIT

>member
-10 LATTLLLTMVV
+10 LATTLLLTTVV

-33 YVTLEDVTES
+33 YVTLEEVTES

-121 TYNSYTYNAWM
+121 TYNSYTYNSWM
-132 GTKDCTWRVNT
+132 GTKDYTWKVNT

-164 SSYKSKWVRSDVES
+164 SSYKSKWVRSDEKS
-178 FWEGSGAATP
+178 FWAGSGAATP
-188 KKYTSIKNS
+188 KKYKSIKNS
-197 SSIKVTDKNIEKAFL
+197 SSTKITDKNIEKAFL

-306 SDYYDNSDTQRAATC
+306 SNYYDNGDTQRAATC
-321 GSSATDMA
+321 GSSATDMV

-359 VGSQYVLTGGSRELL
+359 VGSQYVLTGGSRELM
-374 TVQTKTDFGEFKT
+374 TVQTKTDFGKFKT
-387 QTSSATPVAINTAF
+387 QTSSATPVAISTAF

-415 VNFAKG
+415 VNFAKS
-421 GKKANK
+421 GKKANE
-427 VENPKDKPEFWYDPT
+427 VGNPKDDEDNWYDPT
-442 DYALNASGGGIYGSN
+442 DYALNADGGGIYGNN

-496 KVDIDATQT
+496 KVDIAATQT
-505 ITVKERSKPVAVSG
+505 ITVEKRSKPVVVSG

-525 TNGKTGFS
+525 TKGKTGFS

-560 WERGEDKTKTLKG
+560 WKRDKESTDTLKG
-573 TVSTKNGQQQIVWE
+573 TVSTKNGQQQIIWE
-587 DKNST
+587 DKDST
-592 EETAQV
+592 AETAQV
-598 LRSVTGSSAPSEKGK
+598 LRSVTGTSAPSEKGK

-681 SIGDG
+681 SIDG
-686 AAQTTT
+686 GTAQTTT
-692 VTKELKPAAGTT
+692 VTKELKPATETT
-704 GRLTM
+704 GKPTT
-709 VKATGNFKDWT
+709 VKATGNFKSWT

-744 FKASSSLNFYMPNKD
+744 FKTSSSLEFYMPNKD
-759 ITLTATALPY
+759 ITLTATALP
-769 KIYYHANGGTAKGWQ
+769 
-784 TSQPSKSSCNRN
+784 
-796 GHYAS
+796 
-801 KVNFYELEGAK
+801 
-812 QYVVERA
+812 
-819 WKEHKS
+819 KE
-825 GCYIFSK
+825 
-832 DDSGNNK
+832 
-839 LTKVISSI
+839 VI
-847 KNSDTALNLI
+847 T
-857 NVPTM
+857 
-862 LQRSDGYNATGSW
+862 
-875 RVGSA
+875 
-880 DSSTK
+880 
-885 VSYSALSGEAAVS
+885 
-898 AINTLI
+898 
-904 NNANDRMEIHLYAD
+904 
-918 WKPKT
+918 
-923 VNVKF
+923 
-928 DYGKNGGYEAETGT
+928 
-942 ASKIQHNIPVGANVL
+942 
-957 SYAEDGEKNGDTGI
+957 
-971 YSKSNSDGWQFV
+971 
-983 GWNTDPEATTG
+983 
-994 LTSLKAEL
+994 
-1002 SWRDHKNHSDTDT
+1002 
-1015 SDACMTLYAIYKKHV
+1015 
-1030 KATFISHEYTGTDE
+1030 ATFISHSYSSSDSY
-1044 KNIPA
+1044 NIPDSA
-1049 SVKKKVTIEKD
+1049 QRKQEISKEFVDKYDPKTGKLIEKVPREMT
-1060 IFNNNT
+1060 FN
-1066 TLSFTFPDA
+1066 FPSA
-1075 SGINMW
+1075 GQINGW
-1081 TFDGWISED
+1081 VFDGWVLSD
-1090 TADVAYSG
+1090 TASSSYDDKG
-1098 GYYNKSNTIA
+1098 YNKASVNQAGASETIT
-1108 KDTTGS
+1108 KN
-1114 TICDVTYY
+1114 VVYY
-1122 AQYHKV
+1122 AQYHREM
-1128 ISWYFVQQKSVDRM
+1128 SWYFVQQNKVDRHYK
-1142 QDTIYRNSYDINKYK
+1142 TVYRNSYDINRFEHEYK
-1157 ASVDCRA
+1157 DKA
-1164 PKQILK
+1164 PNQTLK
-1170 AGWNATGWTTNADC
+1170 EGWVSQGWTDEADC
-1184 HAASQTD
+1184 KADPDVQLGGTIIA
-1191 TVGML
+1191 
-1196 VSTEGAVYY
+1196 TEGQVFY
-1205 GLYQKDVTVTYDT
+1205 GLFEKDVTVTYDT
-1218 NTYDPVNGVPDPQT
+1218 NTYDPVNRVPDSQT

-1257 VLSNSWLNEFFQNG
+1257 VLSNTWLNDFFTKKTD
-1271 IGYSKPVDLRKTT
+1271 YSAPVDLRK
-1284 DQGFEYPTITV
+1284 DSDVGFIYPTITV
-1295 ANTVPVY
+1295 ADTVPVY

>member
-10 LATTLLLTMVV
+10 LATTLLLTTVV

-33 YVTLEDVTES
+33 YVTLEEVTES

-121 TYNSYTYNAWM
+121 TYNSYTYNSWM
-132 GTKDCTWRVNT
+132 GTKDYTWKVNT

-164 SSYKSKWVRSDVES
+164 SSYKSKWVRSDEKS
-178 FWEGSGAATP
+178 FWAGSGAATP
-188 KKYTSIKNS
+188 KKYKSIKNS
-197 SSIKVTDKNIEKAFL
+197 SSTKITDKNIEKAFL

-306 SDYYDNSDTQRAATC
+306 SNYYDNGGTQRAATC

-374 TVQTKTDFGEFKT
+374 TVQTKTDFGDFTT
-387 QTSSATPVAINTAF
+387 QTSSATPVAISTAF

-415 VNFAKG
+415 VNFAKND
-421 GKKANK
+421 KKANK
-427 VENPKDKPEFWYDPT
+427 VGNPKDDEANWYDPT
-442 DYALNASGGGIYGSN
+442 DYALNAGGGGIYGSN

-505 ITVKERSKPVAVSG
+505 ITVKERSKPVVVSG

-525 TNGKTGFS
+525 TKGKTGFS

-546 VSDSNSSPVLTAHK
+546 VSDSNSSLVLTRHRWVVREK
-560 WERGEDKTKTLKG
+560 SWETKTLKG
-573 TVSTKNGQQQIVWE
+573 TVSTKNGQQQIIWK
-587 DKNST
+587 DKST
-592 EETAQV
+592 VEEGKQV
-598 LRSVTGSSAPSEKGK
+598 LRSITGKEAPSEKEK

-681 SIGDG
+681 SIGDV

-692 VTKELKPAAGTT
+692 VTKELKSATETT
-704 GRLTM
+704 GKSTT
-709 VKATGNFKDWT
+709 VKATGNFKSWT

-744 FKASSSLNFYMPNKD
+744 FKASSSLEFYMPNKD
-759 ITLTATALPY
+759 ITLTATALP
-769 KIYYHANGGTAKGWQ
+769 
-784 TSQPSKSSCNRN
+784 
-796 GHYAS
+796 
-801 KVNFYELEGAK
+801 
-812 QYVVERA
+812 
-819 WKEHKS
+819 KE
-825 GCYIFSK
+825 
-832 DDSGNNK
+832 
-839 LTKVISSI
+839 VI
-847 KNSDTALNLI
+847 T
-857 NVPTM
+857 
-862 LQRSDGYNATGSW
+862 
-875 RVGSA
+875 
-880 DSSTK
+880 
-885 VSYSALSGEAAVS
+885 
-898 AINTLI
+898 
-904 NNANDRMEIHLYAD
+904 
-918 WKPKT
+918 
-923 VNVKF
+923 
-928 DYGKNGGYEAETGT
+928 
-942 ASKIQHNIPVGANVL
+942 
-957 SYAEDGEKNGDTGI
+957 
-971 YSKSNSDGWQFV
+971 
-983 GWNTDPEATTG
+983 
-994 LTSLKAEL
+994 
-1002 SWRDHKNHSDTDT
+1002 
-1015 SDACMTLYAIYKKHV
+1015 
-1030 KATFISHEYTGTDE
+1030 ATFISHSYSSSDSY
-1044 KNIPA
+1044 NIPDSA
-1049 SVKKKVTIEKD
+1049 QRKQEISKEFVDKYDPKTGKLIEKVPREMT
-1060 IFNNNT
+1060 FN
-1066 TLSFTFPDA
+1066 FPSA
-1075 SGINMW
+1075 GQINGW
-1081 TFDGWISED
+1081 VFDGWVLSD
-1090 TADVAYSG
+1090 TASSSYDDKG
-1098 GYYNKSNTIA
+1098 YNKASVNQAGASGMIT
-1108 KDTTGS
+1108 KN
-1114 TICDVTYY
+1114 VVYY
-1122 AQYHKV
+1122 AQYHREM
-1128 ISWYFVQQKSVDRM
+1128 SWYFVQQNKVDRHYK
-1142 QDTIYRNSYDINKYK
+1142 TVYRNSYDINRFEHEYK
-1157 ASVDCRA
+1157 DKA
-1164 PKQILK
+1164 PNQTLK
-1170 AGWNATGWTTNADC
+1170 EGWVSQGWTDEADC
-1184 HAASQTD
+1184 KADPDVQSGGTIIA
-1191 TVGML
+1191 
-1196 VSTEGAVYY
+1196 TEGQVFY
-1205 GLYQKDVTVTYDT
+1205 GLFEKDVTVTYDT
-1218 NTYDPVNGVPDPQT
+1218 NTYDPVNRVPDSQT

-1257 VLSNSWLNEFFQNG
+1257 VLSNTWLNDFFTKKTD
-1271 IGYSKPVDLRKTT
+1271 YSAPVDLRK
-1284 DQGFEYPTITV
+1284 DSDVGFIYPTITV
-1295 ANTVPVY
+1295 ADTVPVY

>member
-10 LATTLLLTMVV
+10 LATTLLLTTVV

-33 YVTLEDVTES
+33 YVTLEEVTES

-132 GTKDCTWRVNT
+132 GTKDCTWKVNT

-164 SSYKSKWVRSDVES
+164 SSYKSKWVRSDEKS
-178 FWEGSGAATP
+178 FWTGSGAATP
-188 KKYTSIKNS
+188 EKYKSIKNS
-197 SSIKVTDKNIEKAFL
+197 SSTKVTDKNIEKAFL

-306 SDYYDNSDTQRAATC
+306 SNYYDNGGTQRAATC
-321 GSSATDMA
+321 GSSATDMV

-359 VGSQYVLTGGSRELL
+359 VGSQYVLTGGSRELM
-374 TVQTKTDFGEFKT
+374 TVQTKTDFGKFKT
-387 QTSSATPVAINTAF
+387 QTSSATPVAISTAF

-415 VNFAKG
+415 VNFAKS
-421 GKKANK
+421 GKKANE
-427 VENPKDKPEFWYDPT
+427 VGNPKDDEDNWYDPT
-442 DYALNASGGGIYGSN
+442 DYALNADGGGIYGNN

-465 KGSSVSCFSVQAKDT
+465 KVSSVSCFSVQAKDT

-496 KVDIDATQT
+496 KVDIAATQT
-505 ITVKERSKPVAVSG
+505 ITVKERSKPVVVSG

-525 TNGKTGFS
+525 AKGKTGFS

-560 WERGEDKTKTLKG
+560 WKRDKESTDTLKG
-573 TVSTKNGQQQIVWE
+573 TVSTKNGKQQIVWE

-598 LRSVTGSSAPSEKGK
+598 LRSVTGTSAPSEKGK

-681 SIGDG
+681 SIDG
-686 AAQTTT
+686 GTAKTTT
-692 VTKELKPAAGTT
+692 VTKELKPATETT
-704 GRLTM
+704 GKSTT
-709 VKATGNFKDWT
+709 VKATGNFKSWT

-744 FKASSSLNFYMPNKD
+744 FKASSSLEFYMPNKD
-759 ITLTATALPY
+759 ITLTATALP
-769 KIYYHANGGTAKGWQ
+769 
-784 TSQPSKSSCNRN
+784 
-796 GHYAS
+796 
-801 KVNFYELEGAK
+801 
-812 QYVVERA
+812 
-819 WKEHKS
+819 KE
-825 GCYIFSK
+825 
-832 DDSGNNK
+832 
-839 LTKVISSI
+839 VI
-847 KNSDTALNLI
+847 T
-857 NVPTM
+857 
-862 LQRSDGYNATGSW
+862 
-875 RVGSA
+875 
-880 DSSTK
+880 
-885 VSYSALSGEAAVS
+885 
-898 AINTLI
+898 
-904 NNANDRMEIHLYAD
+904 
-918 WKPKT
+918 
-923 VNVKF
+923 
-928 DYGKNGGYEAETGT
+928 
-942 ASKIQHNIPVGANVL
+942 
-957 SYAEDGEKNGDTGI
+957 
-971 YSKSNSDGWQFV
+971 
-983 GWNTDPEATTG
+983 
-994 LTSLKAEL
+994 
-1002 SWRDHKNHSDTDT
+1002 
-1015 SDACMTLYAIYKKHV
+1015 
-1030 KATFISHEYTGTDE
+1030 ATFISHSYSSSDSY
-1044 KNIPA
+1044 NIPDSA
-1049 SVKKKVTIEKD
+1049 QRKQEISKEFVDKYDPKTGKLIEKVPREMT
-1060 IFNNNT
+1060 FN
-1066 TLSFTFPDA
+1066 FPSA
-1075 SGINMW
+1075 GQINGW
-1081 TFDGWISED
+1081 VFDGWVLSD
-1090 TADVAYSG
+1090 TASSSYDDKG
-1098 GYYNKSNTIA
+1098 YNKASVNQAGASGMIT
-1108 KDTTGS
+1108 KN
-1114 TICDVTYY
+1114 VVYY
-1122 AQYHKV
+1122 AQYHREM
-1128 ISWYFVQQKSVDRM
+1128 SWYFVQQNKVDRHYK
-1142 QDTIYRNSYDINKYK
+1142 TVYRNSYDINRFEHEYK
-1157 ASVDCRA
+1157 DKA
-1164 PKQILK
+1164 PNQTLK
-1170 AGWNATGWTTNADC
+1170 EGWVSQGWTDEADC
-1184 HAASQTD
+1184 KADPDVQSGGTIIA
-1191 TVGML
+1191 
-1196 VSTEGAVYY
+1196 TEGQVFY
-1205 GLYQKDVTVTYDT
+1205 GLFEKDVTVTYDT
-1218 NTYDPVNGVPDPQT
+1218 NTYDPVNRVPDSQT

-1257 VLSNSWLNEFFQNG
+1257 VLSNTWLNDFFTKKTD
-1271 IGYSKPVDLRKTT
+1271 YSAPVDLRK
-1284 DQGFEYPTITV
+1284 DSDVGFIYPTITV
-1295 ANTVPVY
+1295 ADTVPVY

>member
-10 LATTLLLTMVV
+10 LATTLLLTTVV

-33 YVTLEDVTES
+33 YVTLEEVTES

-81 VEEVETVTRSANI
+81 VEEVETVTRSANV

-121 TYNSYTYNAWM
+121 TYNSYTYNSWM
-132 GTKDCTWRVNT
+132 GTKDYTWKVNT

-164 SSYKSKWVRSDVES
+164 SSYKSKWVRSDEKS
-178 FWEGSGAATP
+178 FWAGSGAATP
-188 KKYTSIKNS
+188 KKYKSIKNS
-197 SSIKVTDKNIEKAFL
+197 SSTKVTDKNIEKAFL

-227 FVNSDNEAYSIN
+227 FVNSDNEAYSID

-264 NWSEDDLNKAQP
+264 NWSDDDLNKAQP

-306 SDYYDNSDTQRAATC
+306 SDYYDNGGTQRAATC

-359 VGSQYVLTGGSRELL
+359 VGSQYVLTGGSHELL
-374 TVQTKTDFGEFKT
+374 TVQTKTDFGKFQT

-401 TTSGTGSNGDLLAR
+401 TTCSTGSNGDLLAR
-415 VNFAKG
+415 VNFAKS

-442 DYALNASGGGIYGSN
+442 DYALKAGGGGIYGSD

-505 ITVKERSKPVAVSG
+505 ITVKERSKPVVVSG

-525 TNGKTGFS
+525 TKGKTGFS

-546 VSDSNSSPVLTAHK
+546 VSDSNSSLVLTAHK
-560 WERGEDKTKTLKG
+560 WKRDKESTDTLKG

-598 LRSVTGSSAPSEKGK
+598 LRSVTGTSAPSEKGK

-681 SIGDG
+681 SIDDG
-686 AAQTTT
+686 TAKTTT
-692 VTKELKPAAGTT
+692 VTKELKPATETT
-704 GRLTM
+704 DKPTT
-709 VKATGNFKDWT
+709 VKATGNFKNWT

-744 FKASSSLNFYMPNKD
+744 FKASSSLKFYMPNKD
-759 ITLTATALPY
+759 ITLTATALP
-769 KIYYHANGGTAKGWQ
+769 
-784 TSQPSKSSCNRN
+784 
-796 GHYAS
+796 
-801 KVNFYELEGAK
+801 
-812 QYVVERA
+812 
-819 WKEHKS
+819 KE
-825 GCYIFSK
+825 
-832 DDSGNNK
+832 
-839 LTKVISSI
+839 VI
-847 KNSDTALNLI
+847 T
-857 NVPTM
+857 
-862 LQRSDGYNATGSW
+862 
-875 RVGSA
+875 
-880 DSSTK
+880 
-885 VSYSALSGEAAVS
+885 
-898 AINTLI
+898 
-904 NNANDRMEIHLYAD
+904 
-918 WKPKT
+918 
-923 VNVKF
+923 
-928 DYGKNGGYEAETGT
+928 
-942 ASKIQHNIPVGANVL
+942 
-957 SYAEDGEKNGDTGI
+957 
-971 YSKSNSDGWQFV
+971 
-983 GWNTDPEATTG
+983 
-994 LTSLKAEL
+994 
-1002 SWRDHKNHSDTDT
+1002 
-1015 SDACMTLYAIYKKHV
+1015 
-1030 KATFISHEYTGTDE
+1030 ATFISHSYSSSDSY
-1044 KNIPA
+1044 NIPDSA
-1049 SVKKKVTIEKD
+1049 QQKQEISKEFVDKYDPKTGKLIEKVPREMT
-1060 IFNNNT
+1060 FN
-1066 TLSFTFPDA
+1066 FPSA
-1075 SGINMW
+1075 GQINGW
-1081 TFDGWISED
+1081 VFDGWVLSD
-1090 TADVAYSG
+1090 TASSSYDDKG
-1098 GYYNKSNTIA
+1098 YNKASVNQAGASGMIT
-1108 KDTTGS
+1108 KN
-1114 TICDVTYY
+1114 VVYY
-1122 AQYHKV
+1122 AQYHREM
-1128 ISWYFVQQKSVDRM
+1128 SWYFVQQNKVDRHYK
-1142 QDTIYRNSYDINKYK
+1142 TVYRNSYDINRFEHEYK
-1157 ASVDCRA
+1157 DKA
-1164 PKQILK
+1164 PNQTLK
-1170 AGWNATGWTTNADC
+1170 EGWVSQGWTDEADC
-1184 HAASQTD
+1184 KADPDVQPGGTIIA
-1191 TVGML
+1191 
-1196 VSTEGAVYY
+1196 TEGQVFY
-1205 GLYQKDVTVTYDT
+1205 GLFEKDVTVTYNT
-1218 NTYDPVNGVPDPQT
+1218 NTYDPVDKVPDPQT
-1232 GKAYFSTASWDFSQ
+1232 GKAYFSTSSWDFSQ
-1246 VKDYVHPSYKN
+1246 VKDYVHPSYRN
-1257 VLSNSWLNEFFQNG
+1257 VLSNSWLNDFFTKKT
-1271 IGYSKPVDLRKTT
+1271 GYSAPVDLRK
-1284 DQGFEYPTITV
+1284 DSDVGFIYPTITV
-1295 ANTVPVY
+1295 ADTVPVY

>member
-10 LATTLLLTMVV
+10 LATTLLLTTVV

-33 YVTLEDVTES
+33 YVTLEEVTES

-121 TYNSYTYNAWM
+121 TYNSYTYNSWM
-132 GTKDCTWRVNT
+132 GTKDYTWKVNT

-164 SSYKSKWVRSDVES
+164 SSYKSKWVRSDEKS
-178 FWEGSGAATP
+178 FWAGSGAATP
-188 KKYTSIKNS
+188 KKYKSIKNS
-197 SSIKVTDKNIEKAFL
+197 SSTKITDKNIEKAFL

-306 SDYYDNSDTQRAATC
+306 SNYYDNGGTQRAATC

-334 ENLSSWSLFIVS
+334 ENLSSWSLFIGS

-374 TVQTKTDFGEFKT
+374 TVQTKTDFGDFTT
-387 QTSSATPVAINTAF
+387 QTSSATPVAISTAF

-415 VNFAKG
+415 VNFAKND
-421 GKKANK
+421 KKANK
-427 VENPKDKPEFWYDPT
+427 VGNPKDDEANWYDPT
-442 DYALNASGGGIYGSN
+442 DYALNAGGGGIYGSN

-505 ITVKERSKPVAVSG
+505 ITVKERSKPVVVSG

-525 TNGKTGFS
+525 TKGKTGFS

-546 VSDSNSSPVLTAHK
+546 VSDSNSSLVLTRHRWVVREK
-560 WERGEDKTKTLKG
+560 SWETKTLKG
-573 TVSTKNGQQQIVWE
+573 TVSTKNGQQQIIWK
-587 DKNST
+587 DKST
-592 EETAQV
+592 VEEGKQV
-598 LRSVTGSSAPSEKGK
+598 LRSITGKEAPSEKEK

-681 SIGDG
+681 SIGDV

-692 VTKELKPAAGTT
+692 VTKELKSATETT
-704 GRLTM
+704 GKSTT
-709 VKATGNFKDWT
+709 VKATGNFKSWT

-744 FKASSSLNFYMPNKD
+744 FKASSSLEFYMPNKD
-759 ITLTATALPY
+759 ITLTATALP
-769 KIYYHANGGTAKGWQ
+769 
-784 TSQPSKSSCNRN
+784 
-796 GHYAS
+796 
-801 KVNFYELEGAK
+801 
-812 QYVVERA
+812 
-819 WKEHKS
+819 KE
-825 GCYIFSK
+825 
-832 DDSGNNK
+832 
-839 LTKVISSI
+839 VI
-847 KNSDTALNLI
+847 T
-857 NVPTM
+857 
-862 LQRSDGYNATGSW
+862 
-875 RVGSA
+875 
-880 DSSTK
+880 
-885 VSYSALSGEAAVS
+885 
-898 AINTLI
+898 
-904 NNANDRMEIHLYAD
+904 
-918 WKPKT
+918 
-923 VNVKF
+923 
-928 DYGKNGGYEAETGT
+928 
-942 ASKIQHNIPVGANVL
+942 
-957 SYAEDGEKNGDTGI
+957 
-971 YSKSNSDGWQFV
+971 
-983 GWNTDPEATTG
+983 
-994 LTSLKAEL
+994 
-1002 SWRDHKNHSDTDT
+1002 
-1015 SDACMTLYAIYKKHV
+1015 
-1030 KATFISHEYTGTDE
+1030 ATFISHSYSSSDSY
-1044 KNIPA
+1044 NIPDSA
-1049 SVKKKVTIEKD
+1049 QRKQEISKEFVDKYDPKTGKLIEKVPREMT
-1060 IFNNNT
+1060 FN
-1066 TLSFTFPDA
+1066 FPSA
-1075 SGINMW
+1075 GQINGW
-1081 TFDGWISED
+1081 VFDGWVLSD
-1090 TADVAYSG
+1090 TASSSYDDKG
-1098 GYYNKSNTIA
+1098 YNKASVNQAGASGMIT
-1108 KDTTGS
+1108 KN
-1114 TICDVTYY
+1114 VVYY
-1122 AQYHKV
+1122 AQYHREM
-1128 ISWYFVQQKSVDRM
+1128 SWYFVQQNKVDRHYK
-1142 QDTIYRNSYDINKYK
+1142 TVYRNSYDINRFEHEYK
-1157 ASVDCRA
+1157 DKA
-1164 PKQILK
+1164 PNQTLK
-1170 AGWNATGWTTNADC
+1170 EGWVSQGWTDEADC
-1184 HAASQTD
+1184 KADPDVQSGGTIIA
-1191 TVGML
+1191 
-1196 VSTEGAVYY
+1196 TEGQVFY
-1205 GLYQKDVTVTYDT
+1205 GLFEKDVTVTYDT
-1218 NTYDPVNGVPDPQT
+1218 NTYDPVNRVPDSQT

-1257 VLSNSWLNEFFQNG
+1257 VLSNTWLNDFFTKKTD
-1271 IGYSKPVDLRKTT
+1271 YSAPVDLRK
-1284 DQGFEYPTITV
+1284 DSDVGFIYPTITV
-1295 ANTVPVY
+1295 ADTVPVY

-1468 ITARSGEGASVTATL
+1468 ITARSGEGASATATL

>member
-10 LATTLLLTMVV
+10 LATTLLLTTVV

-33 YVTLEDVTES
+33 YVTLEEVTES

-132 GTKDCTWRVNT
+132 GTKDCTWKVNT

-164 SSYKSKWVRSDVES
+164 SSYKSKWVRSDEKS
-178 FWEGSGAATP
+178 FWTGSGAATP
-188 KKYTSIKNS
+188 KKYKSIKNS
-197 SSIKVTDKNIEKAFL
+197 SSTKVTDKNIEKAFL

-253 ALVDNRVVRQD
+253 ALVDNRVVLQD
-264 NWSEDDLNKAQP
+264 NWSEDDPNKAQP

-306 SDYYDNSDTQRAATC
+306 SNYYDNGGTQRAATC
-321 GSSATDMA
+321 GSSATDMV

-359 VGSQYVLTGGSRELL
+359 VGSQYVLTGGSRELM
-374 TVQTKTDFGEFKT
+374 TVQTKTDFGKFKT
-387 QTSSATPVAINTAF
+387 QTSSATPVAISTAF

-415 VNFAKG
+415 VNFAKS
-421 GKKANK
+421 GKKANE
-427 VENPKDKPEFWYDPT
+427 VGNPKDDEDNWYDPT
-442 DYALNASGGGIYGSN
+442 DYALNADGGGIYGNN

-496 KVDIDATQT
+496 KVDIAATQT
-505 ITVKERSKPVAVSG
+505 ITVRERSKPVAVSG

-525 TNGKTGFS
+525 AKGKTGFS

-546 VSDSNSSPVLTAHK
+546 VSDSNSSPVLTSYRWDATK
-560 WERGEDKTKTLKG
+560 KSWQTKTLKG
-573 TVSTKNGQQQIVWE
+573 TVSTKNGQQQVIWK
-587 DKNST
+587 DKDST
-592 EETAQV
+592 VETAQV
-598 LRSVTGSSAPSEKGK
+598 LRSVTGKEAPSEKEK

-681 SIGDG
+681 SIDG
-686 AAQTTT
+686 GTAQTTT
-692 VTKELKPAAGTT
+692 VTKELKPATETT
-704 GRLTM
+704 GKPTT
-709 VKATGNFKDWT
+709 VKATGNFKSWT

-744 FKASSSLNFYMPNKD
+744 FKASSSLEFYMPNKD
-759 ITLTATALPY
+759 ITLTATAL
-769 KIYYHANGGTAKGWQ
+769 
-784 TSQPSKSSCNRN
+784 
-796 GHYAS
+796 
-801 KVNFYELEGAK
+801 
-812 QYVVERA
+812 
-819 WKEHKS
+819 
-825 GCYIFSK
+825 SK
-832 DDSGNNK
+832 D
-839 LTKVISSI
+839 VI
-847 KNSDTALNLI
+847 T
-857 NVPTM
+857 
-862 LQRSDGYNATGSW
+862 
-875 RVGSA
+875 
-880 DSSTK
+880 
-885 VSYSALSGEAAVS
+885 
-898 AINTLI
+898 
-904 NNANDRMEIHLYAD
+904 
-918 WKPKT
+918 
-923 VNVKF
+923 
-928 DYGKNGGYEAETGT
+928 
-942 ASKIQHNIPVGANVL
+942 
-957 SYAEDGEKNGDTGI
+957 
-971 YSKSNSDGWQFV
+971 
-983 GWNTDPEATTG
+983 
-994 LTSLKAEL
+994 
-1002 SWRDHKNHSDTDT
+1002 
-1015 SDACMTLYAIYKKHV
+1015 
-1030 KATFISHEYTGTDE
+1030 ATFISHSYSSSDSY
-1044 KNIPA
+1044 NIPDSA
-1049 SVKKKVTIEKD
+1049 QQKQEISKEFVDKYDPKTGKLIEKVPREMT
-1060 IFNNNT
+1060 FN
-1066 TLSFTFPDA
+1066 FPSA
-1075 SGINMW
+1075 GQINGW
-1081 TFDGWISED
+1081 VFDGWVLSD
-1090 TADVAYSG
+1090 TASSSYDDKG
-1098 GYYNKSNTIA
+1098 YNKASVNQAGASGMIT
-1108 KDTTGS
+1108 KN
-1114 TICDVTYY
+1114 VVYY
-1122 AQYHKV
+1122 AQYHREM
-1128 ISWYFVQQKSVDRM
+1128 SWYFVQQNKVDRHYK
-1142 QDTIYRNSYDINKYK
+1142 TVYRNSYDINRFEHEYK
-1157 ASVDCRA
+1157 DKA
-1164 PKQILK
+1164 PNQTLK
-1170 AGWNATGWTTNADC
+1170 EGWVSQGWTDEADC
-1184 HAASQTD
+1184 KADPDVQSGGTIIA
-1191 TVGML
+1191 
-1196 VSTEGAVYY
+1196 TEGQVFY
-1205 GLYQKDVTVTYDT
+1205 GLFEKDVTVTYDT
-1218 NTYDPVNGVPDPQT
+1218 NTYDPVNRVPDSQT

-1257 VLSNSWLNEFFQNG
+1257 VLSNTWLNDFFTKKTD
-1271 IGYSKPVDLRKTT
+1271 YSAPVDLRK
-1284 DQGFEYPTITV
+1284 DSDVGFIYPTITV
-1295 ANTVPVY
+1295 ADTVPVY

-1323 FTVDFEVT
+1323 FTVDFEAT

>member
-10 LATTLLLTMVV
+10 LATTLLLTTVV

-43 TEEDPPDPTETSSQE
+43 TEEGPPDPTETSSQE

-121 TYNSYTYNAWM
+121 TYNSYTYNSWM
-132 GTKDCTWRVNT
+132 GTKDYTWKVNT

-164 SSYKSKWVRSDVES
+164 SSYKSKWVRSDEKS
-178 FWEGSGAATP
+178 FWAGSGAATP
-188 KKYTSIKNS
+188 KKYKSIKNS
-197 SSIKVTDKNIEKAFL
+197 SSTKITDKNIEKAFL

-306 SDYYDNSDTQRAATC
+306 SNYYDNGGTQRAATC
-321 GSSATDMA
+321 GSSATDMV

-359 VGSQYVLTGGSRELL
+359 VGSQYVLTGGSRELM
-374 TVQTKTDFGEFKT
+374 TVQTKTDFGKFKT
-387 QTSSATPVAINTAF
+387 QTSSATPVAISTAF

-415 VNFAKG
+415 VNFAKS
-421 GKKANK
+421 GKKANE
-427 VENPKDKPEFWYDPT
+427 VGNPKDDEDNWYDPT
-442 DYALNASGGGIYGSN
+442 DYALNADGGGIYGNN

-496 KVDIDATQT
+496 KVDIAATQT
-505 ITVKERSKPVAVSG
+505 ITVKERSKPVVVSG

-525 TNGKTGFS
+525 AKGKTGFS

-560 WERGEDKTKTLKG
+560 WKRDKESTDTLKG
-573 TVSTKNGQQQIVWE
+573 TVSTKNGQQQIIWE
-587 DKNST
+587 DKDST
-592 EETAQV
+592 AETAQV
-598 LRSVTGSSAPSEKGK
+598 LRSVTGTSAPSEKGK

-681 SIGDG
+681 SIGDV

-692 VTKELKPAAGTT
+692 VTKELKSATETT
-704 GRLTM
+704 GKSTT
-709 VKATGNFKDWT
+709 VKATGNFKSWT

-744 FKASSSLNFYMPNKD
+744 FKASSSLEFYMPNKD
-759 ITLTATALPY
+759 ITLTATALP
-769 KIYYHANGGTAKGWQ
+769 
-784 TSQPSKSSCNRN
+784 
-796 GHYAS
+796 
-801 KVNFYELEGAK
+801 
-812 QYVVERA
+812 
-819 WKEHKS
+819 KE
-825 GCYIFSK
+825 
-832 DDSGNNK
+832 
-839 LTKVISSI
+839 VI
-847 KNSDTALNLI
+847 T
-857 NVPTM
+857 
-862 LQRSDGYNATGSW
+862 
-875 RVGSA
+875 
-880 DSSTK
+880 
-885 VSYSALSGEAAVS
+885 
-898 AINTLI
+898 
-904 NNANDRMEIHLYAD
+904 
-918 WKPKT
+918 
-923 VNVKF
+923 
-928 DYGKNGGYEAETGT
+928 
-942 ASKIQHNIPVGANVL
+942 
-957 SYAEDGEKNGDTGI
+957 
-971 YSKSNSDGWQFV
+971 
-983 GWNTDPEATTG
+983 
-994 LTSLKAEL
+994 
-1002 SWRDHKNHSDTDT
+1002 
-1015 SDACMTLYAIYKKHV
+1015 
-1030 KATFISHEYTGTDE
+1030 ATFISHSYSSSDSY
-1044 KNIPA
+1044 NIPDSA
-1049 SVKKKVTIEKD
+1049 QRKQEISKEFVDKYDPKTGKLIEKVPREMT
-1060 IFNNNT
+1060 FN
-1066 TLSFTFPDA
+1066 FPSA
-1075 SGINMW
+1075 GQINGW
-1081 TFDGWISED
+1081 VFDGWVLSD
-1090 TADVAYSG
+1090 TASSSYDDKG
-1098 GYYNKSNTIA
+1098 YNKASVNQAGASGMIT
-1108 KDTTGS
+1108 KN
-1114 TICDVTYY
+1114 VVYY
-1122 AQYHKV
+1122 AQYHREM
-1128 ISWYFVQQKSVDRM
+1128 SWYFVQQNKVDRHYK
-1142 QDTIYRNSYDINKYK
+1142 TVYRNSYDINRFEHEYK
-1157 ASVDCRA
+1157 DKA
-1164 PKQILK
+1164 PNQTLK
-1170 AGWNATGWTTNADC
+1170 EGWVSQGWTDEADC
-1184 HAASQTD
+1184 KADSDVQSGGTIIA
-1191 TVGML
+1191 
-1196 VSTEGAVYY
+1196 TEGKVFY
-1205 GLYQKDVTVTYDT
+1205 GLFEKDVTVTYDT
-1218 NTYDPVNGVPDPQT
+1218 NTYDPVNRVPDSQT

-1257 VLSNSWLNEFFQNG
+1257 VLSNTWLNDFFTKKTD
-1271 IGYSKPVDLRKTT
+1271 YSAPVDLRK
-1284 DQGFEYPTITV
+1284 DSDVGFIYPTITV
-1295 ANTVPVY
+1295 ADTVPVY

-1451 SVKIPDRIT
+1451 SVKIPNRIT

-1468 ITARSGEGASVTATL
+1468 ITARSGECASVTATL

>member
-1 MKKKLVTAV
+1 M
-10 LATTLLLTMVV
+10 
-21 PAQASPLLGEDS
+21 
-33 YVTLEDVTES
+33 
-43 TEEDPPDPTETSSQE
+43 
-58 KEIERKYSPDYDISP
+58 
-73 YYNDTEEE
+73 
-81 VEEVETVTRSANI
+81 
-94 GFNNDATA
+94 
-102 DADPNLQTIY
+102 
-112 NKVGNASVK
+112 
-121 TYNSYTYNAWM
+121 
-132 GTKDCTWRVNT
+132 
-143 DGVKNTA
+143 
-150 SNTHKKAAEEIAKD
+150 
-164 SSYKSKWVRSDVES
+164 
-178 FWEGSGAATP
+178 
-188 KKYTSIKNS
+188 
-197 SSIKVTDKNIEKAFL
+197 

-306 SDYYDNSDTQRAATC
+306 SNYYDNGGTQRAATC
-321 GSSATDMA
+321 GSSATDMV

-359 VGSQYVLTGGSRELL
+359 VGSQYVLTGGSRELM
-374 TVQTKTDFGEFKT
+374 TVQTKTDFGKFKT
-387 QTSSATPVAINTAF
+387 QTSSATPVAISTAF

-415 VNFAKG
+415 VNFAKS
-421 GKKANK
+421 GKKANE
-427 VENPKDKPEFWYDPT
+427 VGNPKDDEDNWYDPT
-442 DYALNASGGGIYGSN
+442 DYALNADGGGIYGNN

-496 KVDIDATQT
+496 KVDIAATQT
-505 ITVKERSKPVAVSG
+505 ITVKERSKPVVVSG

-525 TNGKTGFS
+525 AKGKTGFS

-560 WERGEDKTKTLKG
+560 WKRDKESTDTLKG
-573 TVSTKNGQQQIVWE
+573 TVSTKNGQQQIIWE
-587 DKNST
+587 DKDST
-592 EETAQV
+592 AETAQV
-598 LRSVTGSSAPSEKGK
+598 LRSVTGTSAPSEKGK

-681 SIGDG
+681 SIDG
-686 AAQTTT
+686 GTAQTTT
-692 VTKELKPAAGTT
+692 VTKELKPATETT
-704 GRLTM
+704 GKPTT
-709 VKATGNFKDWT
+709 VKATGNFKSWT

-744 FKASSSLNFYMPNKD
+744 FKASSSLEFYMPNKD
-759 ITLTATALPY
+759 ITLTATALP
-769 KIYYHANGGTAKGWQ
+769 
-784 TSQPSKSSCNRN
+784 
-796 GHYAS
+796 
-801 KVNFYELEGAK
+801 
-812 QYVVERA
+812 
-819 WKEHKS
+819 KE
-825 GCYIFSK
+825 
-832 DDSGNNK
+832 
-839 LTKVISSI
+839 VI
-847 KNSDTALNLI
+847 T
-857 NVPTM
+857 
-862 LQRSDGYNATGSW
+862 
-875 RVGSA
+875 
-880 DSSTK
+880 
-885 VSYSALSGEAAVS
+885 
-898 AINTLI
+898 
-904 NNANDRMEIHLYAD
+904 
-918 WKPKT
+918 
-923 VNVKF
+923 
-928 DYGKNGGYEAETGT
+928 
-942 ASKIQHNIPVGANVL
+942 
-957 SYAEDGEKNGDTGI
+957 
-971 YSKSNSDGWQFV
+971 
-983 GWNTDPEATTG
+983 
-994 LTSLKAEL
+994 
-1002 SWRDHKNHSDTDT
+1002 
-1015 SDACMTLYAIYKKHV
+1015 
-1030 KATFISHEYTGTDE
+1030 ATFISHSYSSSDSY
-1044 KNIPA
+1044 NIPDSA
-1049 SVKKKVTIEKD
+1049 QQKQEISKEFVDKYDPKTGKLIEKVPHEMT
-1060 IFNNNT
+1060 FN
-1066 TLSFTFPDA
+1066 FPSA
-1075 SGINMW
+1075 GQINGW
-1081 TFDGWISED
+1081 VFDGWVLSD
-1090 TADVAYSG
+1090 TASSSYDDKG
-1098 GYYNKSNTIA
+1098 YNKASVNQAGASGMIT
-1108 KDTTGS
+1108 KN
-1114 TICDVTYY
+1114 VVYY
-1122 AQYHKV
+1122 AQYHREM
-1128 ISWYFVQQKSVDRM
+1128 SWYFVQQNKVDRHYK
-1142 QDTIYRNSYDINKYK
+1142 TVYRNSYDINRFEHEYK
-1157 ASVDCRA
+1157 DKA
-1164 PKQILK
+1164 PNQTLK
-1170 AGWNATGWTTNADC
+1170 EGWVSQGWTDEADC
-1184 HAASQTD
+1184 KADPDVQSGGTIIA
-1191 TVGML
+1191 
-1196 VSTEGAVYY
+1196 TEGQVFY
-1205 GLYQKDVTVTYDT
+1205 GLFEKDVTVTYDT
-1218 NTYDPVNGVPDPQT
+1218 NTYDPVNRVPDSQT

-1257 VLSNSWLNEFFQNG
+1257 VLSNTWLNDFFTKKTD
-1271 IGYSKPVDLRKTT
+1271 YSAPVDLRK
-1284 DQGFEYPTITV
+1284 DSDVGFIYPTITV
-1295 ANTVPVY
+1295 ADTVPVY

-1323 FTVDFEVT
+1323 FTVDFEAT

>member
-10 LATTLLLTMVV
+10 LATTLLLTTVV

-33 YVTLEDVTES
+33 YVTLEEVTES

-121 TYNSYTYNAWM
+121 TYNSYTYNSWM
-132 GTKDCTWRVNT
+132 GTKDYTWKVNT

-164 SSYKSKWVRSDVES
+164 SSYKSKWVRSDEKS
-178 FWEGSGAATP
+178 FWAGSGAATP
-188 KKYTSIKNS
+188 KKYKSIKNS
-197 SSIKVTDKNIEKAFL
+197 SSTKITDKNIEKAFL

-306 SDYYDNSDTQRAATC
+306 SNYYDNGGTQRAATC

-374 TVQTKTDFGEFKT
+374 TVQTKTDFGDFTT

-415 VNFAKG
+415 VNFAKN

-427 VENPKDKPEFWYDPT
+427 VGNPKDDEANWYDPT
-442 DYALNASGGGIYGSN
+442 DYALNAGGGGIYGSD

-465 KGSSVSCFSVQAKDT
+465 KGSSVSCFSVQAKDN

-496 KVDIDATQT
+496 KVDIAATQT
-505 ITVKERSKPVAVSG
+505 ITVEKRSKPVVVSG

-525 TNGKTGFS
+525 TKGKTGFS

-546 VSDSNSSPVLTAHK
+546 VSDSNSSLVLTRHRWVVREK
-560 WERGEDKTKTLKG
+560 SWETKTLKG
-573 TVSTKNGQQQIVWE
+573 TVSTKNGQQQIIWK
-587 DKNST
+587 DKST
-592 EETAQV
+592 VEEGKQV
-598 LRSVTGSSAPSEKGK
+598 LRSITGKEAPSEKEK

-692 VTKELKPAAGTT
+692 VTKELKSATETT
-704 GRLTM
+704 GKSTT
-709 VKATGNFKDWT
+709 VKATGNFKSWT

-744 FKASSSLNFYMPNKD
+744 FKASSSLEFYMPNKD
-759 ITLTATALPY
+759 ITLTATALP
-769 KIYYHANGGTAKGWQ
+769 
-784 TSQPSKSSCNRN
+784 
-796 GHYAS
+796 
-801 KVNFYELEGAK
+801 
-812 QYVVERA
+812 
-819 WKEHKS
+819 KE
-825 GCYIFSK
+825 
-832 DDSGNNK
+832 
-839 LTKVISSI
+839 VI
-847 KNSDTALNLI
+847 T
-857 NVPTM
+857 
-862 LQRSDGYNATGSW
+862 
-875 RVGSA
+875 
-880 DSSTK
+880 
-885 VSYSALSGEAAVS
+885 
-898 AINTLI
+898 
-904 NNANDRMEIHLYAD
+904 
-918 WKPKT
+918 
-923 VNVKF
+923 
-928 DYGKNGGYEAETGT
+928 
-942 ASKIQHNIPVGANVL
+942 
-957 SYAEDGEKNGDTGI
+957 
-971 YSKSNSDGWQFV
+971 
-983 GWNTDPEATTG
+983 
-994 LTSLKAEL
+994 
-1002 SWRDHKNHSDTDT
+1002 
-1015 SDACMTLYAIYKKHV
+1015 
-1030 KATFISHEYTGTDE
+1030 ATFISHSYSSSDSY
-1044 KNIPA
+1044 NIPDSA
-1049 SVKKKVTIEKD
+1049 QRKQEISKEFVDKYDPKTGKLIEKVPREMT
-1060 IFNNNT
+1060 FN
-1066 TLSFTFPDA
+1066 FPSA
-1075 SGINMW
+1075 GQINGW
-1081 TFDGWISED
+1081 VFDGWVLSD
-1090 TADVAYSG
+1090 TASSSYDDKG
-1098 GYYNKSNTIA
+1098 YNKASVNQAGASGMIT
-1108 KDTTGS
+1108 KN
-1114 TICDVTYY
+1114 VVYY
-1122 AQYHKV
+1122 AQYHREM
-1128 ISWYFVQQKSVDRM
+1128 SWYFVQQNKVDRHYK
-1142 QDTIYRNSYDINKYK
+1142 TVYRNSYDINRFEHEYK
-1157 ASVDCRA
+1157 DKA
-1164 PKQILK
+1164 PNQTLK
-1170 AGWNATGWTTNADC
+1170 EGWVSQGWTDEADC
-1184 HAASQTD
+1184 KADSDVQSGGTIIA
-1191 TVGML
+1191 
-1196 VSTEGAVYY
+1196 TEGKVFY
-1205 GLYQKDVTVTYDT
+1205 GLFEKDVTVTYDT
-1218 NTYDPVNGVPDPQT
+1218 NTYDPVNRVPDSQT

-1257 VLSNSWLNEFFQNG
+1257 VLSNTWLNDFFTKKTD
-1271 IGYSKPVDLRKTT
+1271 YSAPVDLRK
-1284 DQGFEYPTITV
+1284 DSDVGFIYPTITV
-1295 ANTVPVY
+1295 ADTVPVY

-1451 SVKIPDRIT
+1451 SVKIPDKIT

>member
-10 LATTLLLTMVV
+10 LATTLLLTTVV

-33 YVTLEDVTES
+33 YVTLEEVTES
-43 TEEDPPDPTETSSQE
+43 TEEDPPDPTETSSQK

-81 VEEVETVTRSANI
+81 VEEVETVTRSANV

-121 TYNSYTYNAWM
+121 TYNSYTYNSWM
-132 GTKDCTWRVNT
+132 GTKDYTWKVNT

-164 SSYKSKWVRSDVES
+164 SSYKSKWVRSDEKS
-178 FWEGSGAATP
+178 FWAGSGAATP
-188 KKYTSIKNS
+188 KKYKSIKNS
-197 SSIKVTDKNIEKAFL
+197 SSTKITDKNIEKAFL

-227 FVNSDNEAYSIN
+227 FVNSDNEAYSID

-264 NWSEDDLNKAQP
+264 NWSDDDLNKAQP

-306 SDYYDNSDTQRAATC
+306 SNYYDNGGTQRAATC

-415 VNFAKG
+415 VNFAKDNDEA
-421 GKKANK
+421 KKSGN
-427 VENPKDKPEFWYDPT
+427 NPKDNKTSWYDPT
-442 DYALNASGGGIYGSN
+442 DYALNANGGGIYGSN

-505 ITVKERSKPVAVSG
+505 ITVKERSKPVVVSG

-525 TNGKTGFS
+525 TKGKTGFS

-560 WERGEDKTKTLKG
+560 WRTDKNSWKTYTLTG
-573 TVSTKNGQQQIVWE
+573 TVSTKNGQQQIIWK
-587 DKNST
+587 DKST
-592 EETAQV
+592 VEEGKQV
-598 LRSVTGSSAPSEKGK
+598 LRSITGKEAPSEKGK

-681 SIGDG
+681 SIDG
-686 AAQTTT
+686 GTAKTTT
-692 VTKELKPAAGTT
+692 VTKELKPATETT
-704 GRLTM
+704 GKPTM
-709 VKATGNFKDWT
+709 VKATSNFKDWT

-737 TTIDSDR
+737 TTINSDK
-744 FKASSSLNFYMPNKD
+744 FKVSSNLKFYMPNKD
-759 ITLTATALPY
+759 ITLTATALP
-769 KIYYHANGGTAKGWQ
+769 
-784 TSQPSKSSCNRN
+784 
-796 GHYAS
+796 
-801 KVNFYELEGAK
+801 
-812 QYVVERA
+812 
-819 WKEHKS
+819 KE
-825 GCYIFSK
+825 
-832 DDSGNNK
+832 
-839 LTKVISSI
+839 VI
-847 KNSDTALNLI
+847 T
-857 NVPTM
+857 
-862 LQRSDGYNATGSW
+862 
-875 RVGSA
+875 
-880 DSSTK
+880 
-885 VSYSALSGEAAVS
+885 
-898 AINTLI
+898 
-904 NNANDRMEIHLYAD
+904 
-918 WKPKT
+918 
-923 VNVKF
+923 
-928 DYGKNGGYEAETGT
+928 
-942 ASKIQHNIPVGANVL
+942 
-957 SYAEDGEKNGDTGI
+957 
-971 YSKSNSDGWQFV
+971 
-983 GWNTDPEATTG
+983 
-994 LTSLKAEL
+994 
-1002 SWRDHKNHSDTDT
+1002 
-1015 SDACMTLYAIYKKHV
+1015 
-1030 KATFISHEYTGTDE
+1030 ATFISHSYSSSDSY
-1044 KNIPA
+1044 NIPDSA
-1049 SVKKKVTIEKD
+1049 QRKQEISKEFVDKYDPKTGKLIEKVPREMT
-1060 IFNNNT
+1060 FN
-1066 TLSFTFPDA
+1066 FPSA
-1075 SGINMW
+1075 GQINGW
-1081 TFDGWISED
+1081 VFDGWVLSD
-1090 TADVAYSG
+1090 TASSSYDDKG
-1098 GYYNKSNTIA
+1098 YNKASVNQAGASGMIT
-1108 KDTTGS
+1108 KN
-1114 TICDVTYY
+1114 VVYY
-1122 AQYHKV
+1122 AQYHREM
-1128 ISWYFVQQKSVDRM
+1128 SWYFVQQNKVDRHYK
-1142 QDTIYRNSYDINKYK
+1142 TVYRNSYDINRFEHEYK
-1157 ASVDCRA
+1157 DKA
-1164 PKQILK
+1164 PNQTLK
-1170 AGWNATGWTTNADC
+1170 EGWVSQCWTDEADC
-1184 HAASQTD
+1184 KADSDVQSGGTIIA
-1191 TVGML
+1191 
-1196 VSTEGAVYY
+1196 TEGKVFY
-1205 GLYQKDVTVTYDT
+1205 GLFEKDVTVTYDT
-1218 NTYDPVNGVPDPQT
+1218 NTYDPVNRVPDSQT

-1257 VLSNSWLNEFFQNG
+1257 VLSNTWLNDFFTKKTD
-1271 IGYSKPVDLRKTT
+1271 YSAPVDLRK
-1284 DQGFEYPTITV
+1284 DSDVGFIYPTITV
-1295 ANTVPVY
+1295 ADTVPVY

>member
-10 LATTLLLTMVV
+10 LATTLLLTTVV

-33 YVTLEDVTES
+33 YVTLEEVTES
-43 TEEDPPDPTETSSQE
+43 AEEDPPDPTETSSQE

-121 TYNSYTYNAWM
+121 TYNSYTYNSWM
-132 GTKDCTWRVNT
+132 GTKDYTWKVNT

-164 SSYKSKWVRSDVES
+164 SSYKSKWVRSDEKS
-178 FWEGSGAATP
+178 FWTGSGAATP
-188 KKYTSIKNS
+188 KKYKSIKNS
-197 SSIKVTDKNIEKAFL
+197 SSTKVTDKNIEKAFL

-306 SDYYDNSDTQRAATC
+306 SNYYDNGGTQRAATC
-321 GSSATDMA
+321 GSSATDMV

-387 QTSSATPVAINTAF
+387 QTSSATPVAISTAF

-415 VNFAKG
+415 VNFAKS

-427 VENPKDKPEFWYDPT
+427 VGNPKDKPESWYDPT
-442 DYALNASGGGIYGSN
+442 DYALNADGGGIYGNN

-496 KVDIDATQT
+496 KVDIAATQT
-505 ITVKERSKPVAVSG
+505 ITVKERSKPVVVSG

-525 TNGKTGFS
+525 AKGKTGFS

-546 VSDSNSSPVLTAHK
+546 VSDSNSSPVLTKHK
-560 WERGEDKTKTLKG
+560 WEKESWQTKTLKG
-573 TVSTKNGQQQIVWE
+573 TVSTKNGQQQIIWK
-587 DKNST
+587 DKDST
-592 EETAQV
+592 AETAQV
-598 LRSVTGSSAPSEKGK
+598 LRSVTGTSAPSEKGK

-681 SIGDG
+681 SIDG
-686 AAQTTT
+686 GTAKTTT
-692 VTKELKPAAGTT
+692 VTKELKPATETT
-704 GRLTM
+704 GKPTT
-709 VKATGNFKDWT
+709 VKATGNFKSWT

-744 FKASSSLNFYMPNKD
+744 FKASSSLEFYMPNKD
-759 ITLTATALPY
+759 ITLTATALP
-769 KIYYHANGGTAKGWQ
+769 
-784 TSQPSKSSCNRN
+784 
-796 GHYAS
+796 
-801 KVNFYELEGAK
+801 
-812 QYVVERA
+812 
-819 WKEHKS
+819 
-825 GCYIFSK
+825 K
-832 DDSGNNK
+832 D
-839 LTKVISSI
+839 VI
-847 KNSDTALNLI
+847 T
-857 NVPTM
+857 
-862 LQRSDGYNATGSW
+862 
-875 RVGSA
+875 
-880 DSSTK
+880 
-885 VSYSALSGEAAVS
+885 
-898 AINTLI
+898 
-904 NNANDRMEIHLYAD
+904 
-918 WKPKT
+918 
-923 VNVKF
+923 
-928 DYGKNGGYEAETGT
+928 
-942 ASKIQHNIPVGANVL
+942 
-957 SYAEDGEKNGDTGI
+957 
-971 YSKSNSDGWQFV
+971 
-983 GWNTDPEATTG
+983 
-994 LTSLKAEL
+994 
-1002 SWRDHKNHSDTDT
+1002 
-1015 SDACMTLYAIYKKHV
+1015 
-1030 KATFISHEYTGTDE
+1030 ATFISHSYSSSDSY
-1044 KNIPA
+1044 NIPDSA
-1049 SVKKKVTIEKD
+1049 QRKQEISKEFVDKYDPKTGKLIEKVPREMT
-1060 IFNNNT
+1060 FN
-1066 TLSFTFPDA
+1066 FPSA
-1075 SGINMW
+1075 GQINGW
-1081 TFDGWISED
+1081 VFDGWVLSD
-1090 TADVAYSG
+1090 TASSSYDDKG
-1098 GYYNKSNTIA
+1098 YNKASVNLAGASGMIT
-1108 KDTTGS
+1108 KN
-1114 TICDVTYY
+1114 VVYY
-1122 AQYHKV
+1122 AQYHREM
-1128 ISWYFVQQKSVDRM
+1128 SWYFVQQNKVDRHYK
-1142 QDTIYRNSYDINKYK
+1142 TVYRNSYDINRFEHEYK
-1157 ASVDCRA
+1157 DKA
-1164 PKQILK
+1164 PNQTLK
-1170 AGWNATGWTTNADC
+1170 EGWVSQGWTDKADC
-1184 HAASQTD
+1184 KADSDVQSGGTIIA
-1191 TVGML
+1191 
-1196 VSTEGAVYY
+1196 TEGKVFY
-1205 GLYQKDVTVTYDT
+1205 GLFEKDVTVTYDT
-1218 NTYDPVNGVPDPQT
+1218 NTYDPVNRVPDSQT

-1257 VLSNSWLNEFFQNG
+1257 VLSNTWLNDFFTKKTD
-1271 IGYSKPVDLRKTT
+1271 YSAPVDLRK
-1284 DQGFEYPTITV
+1284 DSDVGFIYPTITV
-1295 ANTVPVY
+1295 ADTVPVY

-1451 SVKIPDRIT
+1451 SVKIPDKIT

>member
-10 LATTLLLTMVV
+10 LATTLLLTTVV

-33 YVTLEDVTES
+33 YVTLEEVTES
-43 TEEDPPDPTETSSQE
+43 TEEEEPPDPTETSSQE

-81 VEEVETVTRSANI
+81 VEEVETVTRSANV

-121 TYNSYTYNAWM
+121 TYNSYTYNSWM
-132 GTKDCTWRVNT
+132 GTKDYTWKVNT

-164 SSYKSKWVRSDVES
+164 SSYKSKWVRSDEKS
-178 FWEGSGAATP
+178 FWTGSGATTP
-188 KKYTSIKNS
+188 KKYKSIKNS
-197 SSIKVTDKNIEKAFL
+197 SSTKITDKNIEKAFL

-253 ALVDNRVVRQD
+253 ALVDNRKVVGAD
-264 NWSEDDLNKAQP
+264 KNAET
-276 NKIFYTSY
+276 KIFYTSY

-306 SDYYDNSDTQRAATC
+306 SDYYDNGGTQRAATC

-415 VNFAKG
+415 VNFAKNNKEA
-421 GKKANK
+421 KKSGN
-427 VENPKDKPEFWYDPT
+427 NPKDDKTYWYDPT
-442 DYALNASGGGIYGSN
+442 DYALKAGGGGIYGSD

-505 ITVKERSKPVAVSG
+505 ITVKERSKPVVVSG

-525 TNGKTGFS
+525 TKGKTGFS

-546 VSDSNSSPVLTAHK
+546 VSDSNSSLVLTAHK
-560 WERGEDKTKTLKG
+560 WKPDKESTDTLKG

-598 LRSVTGSSAPSEKGK
+598 LRSVTGTSAPSEKGK

-681 SIGDG
+681 SIDG
-686 AAQTTT
+686 GTAKTTT
-692 VTKELKPAAGTT
+692 VTKELKPATETT
-704 GRLTM
+704 GKPTT
-709 VKATGNFKDWT
+709 VKATGNFKNWT

-726 NKIVEYGENHD
+726 NKIVEYGENHS

-744 FKASSSLNFYMPNKD
+744 FKTSSSLEFYMPNKD
-759 ITLTATALPY
+759 ITLTATALP
-769 KIYYHANGGTAKGWQ
+769 
-784 TSQPSKSSCNRN
+784 
-796 GHYAS
+796 
-801 KVNFYELEGAK
+801 
-812 QYVVERA
+812 
-819 WKEHKS
+819 KE
-825 GCYIFSK
+825 
-832 DDSGNNK
+832 
-839 LTKVISSI
+839 VI
-847 KNSDTALNLI
+847 T
-857 NVPTM
+857 
-862 LQRSDGYNATGSW
+862 
-875 RVGSA
+875 
-880 DSSTK
+880 
-885 VSYSALSGEAAVS
+885 
-898 AINTLI
+898 
-904 NNANDRMEIHLYAD
+904 
-918 WKPKT
+918 
-923 VNVKF
+923 
-928 DYGKNGGYEAETGT
+928 
-942 ASKIQHNIPVGANVL
+942 
-957 SYAEDGEKNGDTGI
+957 
-971 YSKSNSDGWQFV
+971 
-983 GWNTDPEATTG
+983 
-994 LTSLKAEL
+994 
-1002 SWRDHKNHSDTDT
+1002 
-1015 SDACMTLYAIYKKHV
+1015 
-1030 KATFISHEYTGTDE
+1030 ATFISHSYSSSDSY
-1044 KNIPA
+1044 NIPDSA
-1049 SVKKKVTIEKD
+1049 QQKQEISKEFVDKYDPKTGKLIEKVPREMT
-1060 IFNNNT
+1060 FN
-1066 TLSFTFPDA
+1066 FPSA
-1075 SGINMW
+1075 GQINGW
-1081 TFDGWISED
+1081 VFDGWVLSD
-1090 TADVAYSG
+1090 TASSSYDDKG
-1098 GYYNKSNTIA
+1098 YNKASVNQAGASGMIT
-1108 KDTTGS
+1108 KN
-1114 TICDVTYY
+1114 VVYY
-1122 AQYHKV
+1122 AQYHREM
-1128 ISWYFVQQKSVDRM
+1128 SWYFVQQNKVDRHYK
-1142 QDTIYRNSYDINKYK
+1142 TVYRNSYDINRFEHEYK
-1157 ASVDCRA
+1157 DKA
-1164 PKQILK
+1164 PNQTLK
-1170 AGWNATGWTTNADC
+1170 EGWVSQGWTDEADC
-1184 HAASQTD
+1184 KADPDVQPGGTIIA
-1191 TVGML
+1191 
-1196 VSTEGAVYY
+1196 TEGQVFY
-1205 GLYQKDVTVTYDT
+1205 GLFEKDVTVTYNT
-1218 NTYDPVNGVPDPQT
+1218 NTYDPVDKVPDPQT

-1246 VKDYVHPSYKN
+1246 VKDYVHPSYRN
-1257 VLSNSWLNEFFQNG
+1257 VLSNSWLNDFFTKKTD
-1271 IGYSKPVDLRKTT
+1271 YSAPVDLRK
-1284 DQGFEYPTITV
+1284 DSDVGFIYPTITV
-1295 ANTVPVY
+1295 ADTVPVY

-1468 ITARSGEGASVTATL
+1468 ITARSGGGASVTATL

>member
-10 LATTLLLTMVV
+10 LATTLLLTTVV

-33 YVTLEDVTES
+33 YVTLEEVTES
-43 TEEDPPDPTETSSQE
+43 TEDDPPDPTETSSQE

-121 TYNSYTYNAWM
+121 TYNSYTYNSWM
-132 GTKDCTWRVNT
+132 GTKDYTWKVNT

-164 SSYKSKWVRSDVES
+164 SSYKSKWVRSDEKS
-178 FWEGSGAATP
+178 FWTGSGAATP
-188 KKYTSIKNS
+188 KKYKSIKNS
-197 SSIKVTDKNIEKAFL
+197 SSTKVTDKNIEKAFL

-306 SDYYDNSDTQRAATC
+306 SNYYDNGGTQRAATC
-321 GSSATDMA
+321 GSSATDMV

-359 VGSQYVLTGGSRELL
+359 VGSQYALTGGSRELM
-374 TVQTKTDFGEFKT
+374 TVQTKTDFGKFKT
-387 QTSSATPVAINTAF
+387 QTSSATPVAISTAF

-415 VNFAKG
+415 VNFAKS
-421 GKKANK
+421 GKKANE
-427 VENPKDKPEFWYDPT
+427 VGNPKDDEDNWYDPT
-442 DYALNASGGGIYGSN
+442 DYALNADGGGIYGNN

-496 KVDIDATQT
+496 KVDIAATQT
-505 ITVKERSKPVAVSG
+505 ITVKERSKPVVVSG

-525 TNGKTGFS
+525 AKGKTGFS

-560 WERGEDKTKTLKG
+560 WKRDKESTDTLKG
-573 TVSTKNGQQQIVWE
+573 TVSTKNGQQQIIWE
-587 DKNST
+587 DKST
-592 EETAQV
+592 VEEGKQV
-598 LRSVTGSSAPSEKGK
+598 LRSITGKEAPSEKEK

-681 SIGDG
+681 SIDG
-686 AAQTTT
+686 GTAKTTA
-692 VTKELKPAAGTT
+692 VTKELKPATETT
-704 GRLTM
+704 GKPTT
-709 VKATGNFKDWT
+709 VKATGNFKGWT

-737 TTIDSDR
+737 TTIDSDK
-744 FKASSSLNFYMPNKD
+744 FKVSSNLKFYMPNKD
-759 ITLTATALPY
+759 ITLTATALP
-769 KIYYHANGGTAKGWQ
+769 
-784 TSQPSKSSCNRN
+784 
-796 GHYAS
+796 
-801 KVNFYELEGAK
+801 
-812 QYVVERA
+812 
-819 WKEHKS
+819 KE
-825 GCYIFSK
+825 
-832 DDSGNNK
+832 
-839 LTKVISSI
+839 VI
-847 KNSDTALNLI
+847 T
-857 NVPTM
+857 
-862 LQRSDGYNATGSW
+862 
-875 RVGSA
+875 
-880 DSSTK
+880 
-885 VSYSALSGEAAVS
+885 
-898 AINTLI
+898 
-904 NNANDRMEIHLYAD
+904 
-918 WKPKT
+918 
-923 VNVKF
+923 
-928 DYGKNGGYEAETGT
+928 
-942 ASKIQHNIPVGANVL
+942 
-957 SYAEDGEKNGDTGI
+957 
-971 YSKSNSDGWQFV
+971 
-983 GWNTDPEATTG
+983 
-994 LTSLKAEL
+994 
-1002 SWRDHKNHSDTDT
+1002 
-1015 SDACMTLYAIYKKHV
+1015 
-1030 KATFISHEYTGTDE
+1030 ATFISHSYSSSDSY
-1044 KNIPA
+1044 NIPDSA
-1049 SVKKKVTIEKD
+1049 QRKQEISKEFVDKYDPKTGKLIEKVPREMT
-1060 IFNNNT
+1060 FN
-1066 TLSFTFPDA
+1066 FPSA
-1075 SGINMW
+1075 GQINGW
-1081 TFDGWISED
+1081 VFDGWVLSD
-1090 TADVAYSG
+1090 TASSSYDDKG
-1098 GYYNKSNTIA
+1098 YNKASVNQAGASGMIT
-1108 KDTTGS
+1108 KN
-1114 TICDVTYY
+1114 VVYY
-1122 AQYHKV
+1122 AQYHREM
-1128 ISWYFVQQKSVDRM
+1128 SWYFVQQNKVDRHYK
-1142 QDTIYRNSYDINKYK
+1142 TVYRNSYDINRFEQEYK
-1157 ASVDCRA
+1157 DKA
-1164 PKQILK
+1164 PNQTLK
-1170 AGWNATGWTTNADC
+1170 EGWVSQGWTDEADC
-1184 HAASQTD
+1184 KADSDVQSGGTIIA
-1191 TVGML
+1191 
-1196 VSTEGAVYY
+1196 TEGQVFY
-1205 GLYQKDVTVTYDT
+1205 GLFEKDVTVTYDT
-1218 NTYDPVNGVPDPQT
+1218 NTYDPVNRVPDSQT

-1257 VLSNSWLNEFFQNG
+1257 VLSNTWLNDFFTKKTD
-1271 IGYSKPVDLRKTT
+1271 YSAPVDLRK
-1284 DQGFEYPTITV
+1284 DSDVGFIYPTITV
-1295 ANTVPVY
+1295 ADTVPVY

-1451 SVKIPDRIT
+1451 SVKIPDKIT

>member
-10 LATTLLLTMVV
+10 LATTLLLTTVV

-33 YVTLEDVTES
+33 YVTLEEVTES

-121 TYNSYTYNAWM
+121 TYNSYTYNSWM
-132 GTKDCTWRVNT
+132 GTKDYTWKVNT

-164 SSYKSKWVRSDVES
+164 SSYKSKWVRSDEKS
-178 FWEGSGAATP
+178 FWAGSGAATP
-188 KKYTSIKNS
+188 KKYKSIKNS
-197 SSIKVTDKNIEKAFL
+197 SSTKITDKNIEKAFL

-253 ALVDNRVVRQD
+253 ALVDNRVVRQYNWPDD
-264 NWSEDDLNKAQP
+264 NLNKAQP

-306 SDYYDNSDTQRAATC
+306 SDYYDNGGTQRAATC
-321 GSSATDMA
+321 GSSATDMV

-374 TVQTKTDFGEFKT
+374 TVQTKTDFGDFTT

-415 VNFAKG
+415 VNFAKSD
-421 GKKANK
+421 KNANE
-427 VENPKDKPEFWYDPT
+427 VGNPKDDEDNWYDPT
-442 DYALNASGGGIYGSN
+442 DYALNAGDGGIYGNN

-496 KVDIDATQT
+496 KVDIAATQT
-505 ITVKERSKPVAVSG
+505 ITVKERSKPVVVSG

-525 TNGKTGFS
+525 TKGKTGFS

-560 WERGEDKTKTLKG
+560 WKRDKESTDTLKG
-573 TVSTKNGQQQIVWE
+573 TVSTKNGQQQIIWK
-587 DKNST
+587 DKST
-592 EETAQV
+592 VEEGKQV
-598 LRSVTGSSAPSEKGK
+598 LRSVTGTSAPSEKGK

-681 SIGDG
+681 SIDG
-686 AAQTTT
+686 GTAKTTT
-692 VTKELKPAAGTT
+692 VTKELKPATETT
-704 GRLTM
+704 GKPTT
-709 VKATGNFKDWT
+709 VKATDNFKGWA

-737 TTIDSDR
+737 TTINSDK
-744 FKASSSLNFYMPNKD
+744 FKVSSNLKFYMPNKD
-759 ITLTATALPY
+759 ITLTATALP
-769 KIYYHANGGTAKGWQ
+769 
-784 TSQPSKSSCNRN
+784 
-796 GHYAS
+796 
-801 KVNFYELEGAK
+801 
-812 QYVVERA
+812 
-819 WKEHKS
+819 KE
-825 GCYIFSK
+825 
-832 DDSGNNK
+832 
-839 LTKVISSI
+839 VI
-847 KNSDTALNLI
+847 T
-857 NVPTM
+857 
-862 LQRSDGYNATGSW
+862 
-875 RVGSA
+875 
-880 DSSTK
+880 
-885 VSYSALSGEAAVS
+885 
-898 AINTLI
+898 
-904 NNANDRMEIHLYAD
+904 
-918 WKPKT
+918 
-923 VNVKF
+923 
-928 DYGKNGGYEAETGT
+928 
-942 ASKIQHNIPVGANVL
+942 
-957 SYAEDGEKNGDTGI
+957 
-971 YSKSNSDGWQFV
+971 
-983 GWNTDPEATTG
+983 
-994 LTSLKAEL
+994 
-1002 SWRDHKNHSDTDT
+1002 
-1015 SDACMTLYAIYKKHV
+1015 
-1030 KATFISHEYTGTDE
+1030 ATFISHSYSSSDSY
-1044 KNIPA
+1044 NIPDSA
-1049 SVKKKVTIEKD
+1049 QLKQEISKEFVDKYDPKTGKLIEKVPREMT
-1060 IFNNNT
+1060 FN
-1066 TLSFTFPDA
+1066 FPSA
-1075 SGINMW
+1075 GQINGW
-1081 TFDGWISED
+1081 VFDGWVLSD
-1090 TADVAYSG
+1090 TASSSYDDKG
-1098 GYYNKSNTIA
+1098 YNKASVNQAGASGMIT
-1108 KDTTGS
+1108 KN
-1114 TICDVTYY
+1114 VVYY
-1122 AQYHKV
+1122 AQYHREM
-1128 ISWYFVQQKSVDRM
+1128 SWYFVQQNKVDRHYK
-1142 QDTIYRNSYDINKYK
+1142 TVYRNSYDINRFEHEYK
-1157 ASVDCRA
+1157 DKA
-1164 PKQILK
+1164 PNQTLK
-1170 AGWNATGWTTNADC
+1170 EGWVSQGWTDEADC
-1184 HAASQTD
+1184 KADSDVQSGGTIIA
-1191 TVGML
+1191 
-1196 VSTEGAVYY
+1196 TEGKVFY
-1205 GLYQKDVTVTYDT
+1205 GLFEKDVTVTYDT
-1218 NTYDPVNGVPDPQT
+1218 NTYDPVNRVPDSQT

-1257 VLSNSWLNEFFQNG
+1257 VLSNTWLNDFFTKKTD
-1271 IGYSKPVDLRKTT
+1271 YSAPVDLRK
-1284 DQGFEYPTITV
+1284 DSDVGFIYPTITV
-1295 ANTVPVY
+1295 ADTVPVY

-1451 SVKIPDRIT
+1451 SVKIPDKIT

>member
-10 LATTLLLTMVV
+10 LATTLLLTTVV

-33 YVTLEDVTES
+33 YVTLEEVTES

-132 GTKDCTWRVNT
+132 GTKDCTWKVNT

-164 SSYKSKWVRSDVES
+164 SSYKSKWVRSDEKS
-178 FWEGSGAATP
+178 FWTGSGAATP
-188 KKYTSIKNS
+188 EKYKSIKNS
-197 SSIKVTDKNIEKAFL
+197 SSTKVTDKNIEKAFL

-253 ALVDNRVVRQD
+253 ALVDNRKVAGAD
-264 NWSEDDLNKAQP
+264 KNAET
-276 NKIFYTSY
+276 KIFYTSY

-306 SDYYDNSDTQRAATC
+306 SDYYDNGGTQRAATC
-321 GSSATDMA
+321 GSSATDMV

-387 QTSSATPVAINTAF
+387 QTSSATPVAISTAF

-415 VNFAKG
+415 VNFAKDSDKA
-421 GKKANK
+421 KKSGN
-427 VENPKDKPEFWYDPT
+427 NPKDNKIDWYNPT
-442 DYALNASGGGIYGSN
+442 DYALKADGGGIYGSD

-505 ITVKERSKPVAVSG
+505 ITVKERSKPVVVSG

-525 TNGKTGFS
+525 TKGKTGFS

-546 VSDSNSSPVLTAHK
+546 VSDSNSSPVLTSYRWNATK
-560 WERGEDKTKTLKG
+560 KSWQTKTLKG
-573 TVSTKNGQQQIVWE
+573 TVSTKNGQQQVIWK
-587 DKNST
+587 DKDST
-592 EETAQV
+592 VETAQV
-598 LRSVTGSSAPSEKGK
+598 LRSVTGTSAPSEKGK

-681 SIGDG
+681 SIDG
-686 AAQTTT
+686 GTAKTTT
-692 VTKELKPAAGTT
+692 VTKELKPATETT
-704 GRLTM
+704 GKSTT
-709 VKATGNFKDWT
+709 VKATGNFKSWT

-744 FKASSSLNFYMPNKD
+744 FKASSSLEFYMPNKD
-759 ITLTATALPY
+759 ITLTATALP
-769 KIYYHANGGTAKGWQ
+769 
-784 TSQPSKSSCNRN
+784 
-796 GHYAS
+796 
-801 KVNFYELEGAK
+801 
-812 QYVVERA
+812 
-819 WKEHKS
+819 KE
-825 GCYIFSK
+825 
-832 DDSGNNK
+832 
-839 LTKVISSI
+839 VI
-847 KNSDTALNLI
+847 T
-857 NVPTM
+857 
-862 LQRSDGYNATGSW
+862 
-875 RVGSA
+875 
-880 DSSTK
+880 
-885 VSYSALSGEAAVS
+885 
-898 AINTLI
+898 
-904 NNANDRMEIHLYAD
+904 
-918 WKPKT
+918 
-923 VNVKF
+923 
-928 DYGKNGGYEAETGT
+928 
-942 ASKIQHNIPVGANVL
+942 
-957 SYAEDGEKNGDTGI
+957 
-971 YSKSNSDGWQFV
+971 
-983 GWNTDPEATTG
+983 
-994 LTSLKAEL
+994 
-1002 SWRDHKNHSDTDT
+1002 
-1015 SDACMTLYAIYKKHV
+1015 
-1030 KATFISHEYTGTDE
+1030 ATFISHSYSSSDSY
-1044 KNIPA
+1044 NIPDSA
-1049 SVKKKVTIEKD
+1049 QRKQEISKEFVDKYDPKTGKLIEKVPREMT
-1060 IFNNNT
+1060 FN
-1066 TLSFTFPDA
+1066 FPSA
-1075 SGINMW
+1075 GQINGW
-1081 TFDGWISED
+1081 VFDGWVLSD
-1090 TADVAYSG
+1090 TASSSYDDKG
-1098 GYYNKSNTIA
+1098 YNKASVNQA
-1108 KDTTGS
+1108 GAS
-1114 TICDVTYY
+1114 GMVTKNVVYY
-1122 AQYHKV
+1122 AQYHREM
-1128 ISWYFVQQKSVDRM
+1128 SWYFVQQNKVDRHYK
-1142 QDTIYRNSYDINKYK
+1142 TVYRNSYDINRFEHEYK
-1157 ASVDCRA
+1157 DKA
-1164 PKQILK
+1164 PNQTLK
-1170 AGWNATGWTTNADC
+1170 EGWVSQGWTDEADC
-1184 HAASQTD
+1184 KADPDVQSGGTIIA
-1191 TVGML
+1191 
-1196 VSTEGAVYY
+1196 TEGQVFY
-1205 GLYQKDVTVTYDT
+1205 GLFEKDVTVTYDT
-1218 NTYDPVNGVPDPQT
+1218 NTYDPVNRVPDSQT

-1257 VLSNSWLNEFFQNG
+1257 VLSNTWLNDFFTKKTD
-1271 IGYSKPVDLRKTT
+1271 YSAPVDLRK
-1284 DQGFEYPTITV
+1284 DSDVGFIYPTITV
-1295 ANTVPVY
+1295 ADTVPVY

>member
-10 LATTLLLTMVV
+10 LATTLLLTTVV

-33 YVTLEDVTES
+33 YVTLEEVTES

-121 TYNSYTYNAWM
+121 TYNSYTYNSWM
-132 GTKDCTWRVNT
+132 GTKDYTWKVNT

-164 SSYKSKWVRSDVES
+164 SSYKSKWVRSDEKS
-178 FWEGSGAATP
+178 FWAGSGAATP
-188 KKYTSIKNS
+188 KKYKSIKNS
-197 SSIKVTDKNIEKAFL
+197 SSTKITDKNIEKAFL

-306 SDYYDNSDTQRAATC
+306 SDYYDNGGTQRAATC

-387 QTSSATPVAINTAF
+387 QTSSATPVAISTAF

-415 VNFAKG
+415 VNFAKSV
-421 GKKANK
+421 KKANK
-427 VENPKDKPEFWYDPT
+427 VGNPKDKPEFWYDPT
-442 DYALNASGGGIYGSN
+442 DYALNADGGGIYGSN

-505 ITVKERSKPVAVSG
+505 ITVKERSKPVVVSG

-525 TNGKTGFS
+525 TKGKTGFS

-560 WERGEDKTKTLKG
+560 WRTNKNSWKTYTLTG
-573 TVSTKNGQQQIVWE
+573 TVSTKNGQQQVIWE
-587 DKNST
+587 DKDST
-592 EETAQV
+592 AETAQV
-598 LRSVTGSSAPSEKGK
+598 LRSVTGTSAPSEKGK

-681 SIGDG
+681 SIDG
-686 AAQTTT
+686 GTAKTTT
-692 VTKELKPAAGTT
+692 VTKELKPATETT
-704 GRLTM
+704 GKPTT

-737 TTIDSDR
+737 TTIDSDK
-744 FKASSSLNFYMPNKD
+744 FKVSSSLKFYMPNKD
-759 ITLTATALPY
+759 ITLTATALP
-769 KIYYHANGGTAKGWQ
+769 
-784 TSQPSKSSCNRN
+784 
-796 GHYAS
+796 
-801 KVNFYELEGAK
+801 
-812 QYVVERA
+812 
-819 WKEHKS
+819 KE
-825 GCYIFSK
+825 
-832 DDSGNNK
+832 
-839 LTKVISSI
+839 VI
-847 KNSDTALNLI
+847 T
-857 NVPTM
+857 
-862 LQRSDGYNATGSW
+862 
-875 RVGSA
+875 
-880 DSSTK
+880 
-885 VSYSALSGEAAVS
+885 
-898 AINTLI
+898 
-904 NNANDRMEIHLYAD
+904 
-918 WKPKT
+918 
-923 VNVKF
+923 
-928 DYGKNGGYEAETGT
+928 
-942 ASKIQHNIPVGANVL
+942 
-957 SYAEDGEKNGDTGI
+957 
-971 YSKSNSDGWQFV
+971 
-983 GWNTDPEATTG
+983 
-994 LTSLKAEL
+994 
-1002 SWRDHKNHSDTDT
+1002 
-1015 SDACMTLYAIYKKHV
+1015 
-1030 KATFISHEYTGTDE
+1030 ATFISHSYSSSDSY
-1044 KNIPA
+1044 NIPDSA
-1049 SVKKKVTIEKD
+1049 QRKQKISKEFVDKYDPKTGKLIEKVPREMT
-1060 IFNNNT
+1060 FN
-1066 TLSFTFPDA
+1066 FPSA
-1075 SGINMW
+1075 GQINGW
-1081 TFDGWISED
+1081 VFDGWVLSD
-1090 TADVAYSG
+1090 TASSSYDDKG
-1098 GYYNKSNTIA
+1098 YNKASVNQAGASGMIT
-1108 KDTTGS
+1108 KN
-1114 TICDVTYY
+1114 VVYY
-1122 AQYHKV
+1122 AQYHREM
-1128 ISWYFVQQKSVDRM
+1128 SWYFVQQNKVDRHYK
-1142 QDTIYRNSYDINKYK
+1142 TVYRNSYDINRFEHEYK
-1157 ASVDCRA
+1157 DKA
-1164 PKQILK
+1164 PNQTLK
-1170 AGWNATGWTTNADC
+1170 EGWVSQGWTDEADC
-1184 HAASQTD
+1184 KADPDVQSGGTIIA
-1191 TVGML
+1191 
-1196 VSTEGAVYY
+1196 TEGQVFY
-1205 GLYQKDVTVTYDT
+1205 GLFEKDVTVTYDT
-1218 NTYDPVNGVPDPQT
+1218 NTYDPVNRVPDSQT

-1257 VLSNSWLNEFFQNG
+1257 VLSNTWLNDFFTKKTD
-1271 IGYSKPVDLRKTT
+1271 YSAPVDLRK
-1284 DQGFEYPTITV
+1284 DSDVGFIYPTITV
-1295 ANTVPVY
+1295 ADTVPVY

-1399 LGRVYVSPDHSIA
+1399 LGRVYISPDHSIA

-1522 KAASSNGKPATD
+1522 KAASSNGKSATD

>member
-10 LATTLLLTMVV
+10 LATTLLLTTVV

-33 YVTLEDVTES
+33 YVTLEEVTES

-132 GTKDCTWRVNT
+132 GTKDCTWKVNT

-164 SSYKSKWVRSDVES
+164 SSYKSKWVRSDEKS
-178 FWEGSGAATP
+178 FWTGSGAATP
-188 KKYTSIKNS
+188 EKYKSIKNS
-197 SSIKVTDKNIEKAFL
+197 SSTKVTDKNIEKAFL

-253 ALVDNRVVRQD
+253 ALVDNRKVAGAD
-264 NWSEDDLNKAQP
+264 KNAET
-276 NKIFYTSY
+276 KIFYTSY

-306 SDYYDNSDTQRAATC
+306 SDYYDNGGTQRAATC
-321 GSSATDMA
+321 GSSATDMV

-387 QTSSATPVAINTAF
+387 QTSSATPVAISTAF

-415 VNFAKG
+415 VNFAKDSDKA
-421 GKKANK
+421 KKSGN
-427 VENPKDKPEFWYDPT
+427 NPKDNKIDWYNPT
-442 DYALNASGGGIYGSN
+442 DYALKADGGGIYGSD

-505 ITVKERSKPVAVSG
+505 ITVKERSKPVVVSG

-525 TNGKTGFS
+525 TKGKTGFS

-546 VSDSNSSPVLTAHK
+546 VSDSNSSPVLTRHR
-560 WERGEDKTKTLKG
+560 WVVRENSWKTDTLKG
-573 TVSTKNGQQQIVWE
+573 TVSTKNGKQQIVWE

-598 LRSVTGSSAPSEKGK
+598 LRSVTGTSAPSEKGK

-681 SIGDG
+681 SIDDG
-686 AAQTTT
+686 TAKTTT
-692 VTKELKPAAGTT
+692 VTKELKPATETT
-704 GRLTM
+704 GKPTT
-709 VKATGNFKDWT
+709 VKATGNFKNWT

-726 NKIVEYGENHD
+726 NKIVEYGENHS
-737 TTIDSDR
+737 TTINSDK
-744 FKASSSLNFYMPNKD
+744 FKASSSLKFYMPNKD
-759 ITLTATALPY
+759 ITLTATALP
-769 KIYYHANGGTAKGWQ
+769 
-784 TSQPSKSSCNRN
+784 
-796 GHYAS
+796 
-801 KVNFYELEGAK
+801 
-812 QYVVERA
+812 
-819 WKEHKS
+819 KE
-825 GCYIFSK
+825 
-832 DDSGNNK
+832 
-839 LTKVISSI
+839 VI
-847 KNSDTALNLI
+847 T
-857 NVPTM
+857 
-862 LQRSDGYNATGSW
+862 
-875 RVGSA
+875 
-880 DSSTK
+880 
-885 VSYSALSGEAAVS
+885 
-898 AINTLI
+898 
-904 NNANDRMEIHLYAD
+904 
-918 WKPKT
+918 
-923 VNVKF
+923 
-928 DYGKNGGYEAETGT
+928 
-942 ASKIQHNIPVGANVL
+942 
-957 SYAEDGEKNGDTGI
+957 
-971 YSKSNSDGWQFV
+971 
-983 GWNTDPEATTG
+983 
-994 LTSLKAEL
+994 
-1002 SWRDHKNHSDTDT
+1002 
-1015 SDACMTLYAIYKKHV
+1015 
-1030 KATFISHEYTGTDE
+1030 ATFISHSYSSSDSY
-1044 KNIPA
+1044 NIPDSA
-1049 SVKKKVTIEKD
+1049 QQKQEISKEFVDKYDQKTGKLIEKVPREMT
-1060 IFNNNT
+1060 FN
-1066 TLSFTFPDA
+1066 FPSA
-1075 SGINMW
+1075 GQINGW
-1081 TFDGWISED
+1081 VFDGWVLSD
-1090 TADVAYSG
+1090 TASSSYDDKG
-1098 GYYNKSNTIA
+1098 YNKASVNQAGASGMIT
-1108 KDTTGS
+1108 KN
-1114 TICDVTYY
+1114 VVYY
-1122 AQYHKV
+1122 AQYHREM
-1128 ISWYFVQQKSVDRM
+1128 SWYFVQQNKVDRHYK
-1142 QDTIYRNSYDINKYK
+1142 TVYRNSYDINRFEHEYK
-1157 ASVDCRA
+1157 DKA
-1164 PKQILK
+1164 PNQTLK
-1170 AGWNATGWTTNADC
+1170 EGWVSQGWTDEADC
-1184 HAASQTD
+1184 KADPDVQSGGTIIA
-1191 TVGML
+1191 
-1196 VSTEGAVYY
+1196 TEGQVFY
-1205 GLYQKDVTVTYDT
+1205 GLFEKDVTVTYDT
-1218 NTYDPVNGVPDPQT
+1218 NTYDPVNRVPDSQI

-1257 VLSNSWLNEFFQNG
+1257 VLSNSWLNDFFTKKTD
-1271 IGYSKPVDLRKTT
+1271 YSAPVDLRK
-1284 DQGFEYPTITV
+1284 DSDVGFIYPTITV
-1295 ANTVPVY
+1295 ADTVPVY

-1460 LGEQAEVG
+1460 LGEQAEVC

>member
-10 LATTLLLTMVV
+10 LATTLLLTTVV

-33 YVTLEDVTES
+33 YVTLEEVTES

-132 GTKDCTWRVNT
+132 GTKDCTWKVNT

-164 SSYKSKWVRSDVES
+164 SSYKSKWVRSDEKS
-178 FWEGSGAATP
+178 FWTGSGAATP
-188 KKYTSIKNS
+188 KKYKSIKNS
-197 SSIKVTDKNIEKAFL
+197 SSTKVTDKNIEKAFL

-306 SDYYDNSDTQRAATC
+306 SNYYDNGGTQHAATC
-321 GSSATDMA
+321 GSSATDMV

-359 VGSQYVLTGGSRELL
+359 VGSQYVLTGGSRELM
-374 TVQTKTDFGEFKT
+374 TVQTKTDFGKFKT
-387 QTSSATPVAINTAF
+387 QTSSATPVAISTAF

-415 VNFAKG
+415 VNFAKS
-421 GKKANK
+421 GKKANE
-427 VENPKDKPEFWYDPT
+427 VGNPKDDEDNWYDPT
-442 DYALNASGGGIYGSN
+442 DYALNADGGGIYGNN

-496 KVDIDATQT
+496 KVDIAATQT
-505 ITVKERSKPVAVSG
+505 ITVKERSKPVVVSG

-525 TNGKTGFS
+525 AKGKTGFS

-560 WERGEDKTKTLKG
+560 WKRDKESTDTLKG
-573 TVSTKNGQQQIVWE
+573 TVSTKNGQQQIIWE
-587 DKNST
+587 DKDST
-592 EETAQV
+592 AETAQV
-598 LRSVTGSSAPSEKGK
+598 LRSVTGTSAPSEKGK

-681 SIGDG
+681 SIDG
-686 AAQTTT
+686 GTAQTTT
-692 VTKELKPAAGTT
+692 VTKELKPATETT
-704 GRLTM
+704 GKPTT
-709 VKATGNFKDWT
+709 VKATGNFKSWT

-744 FKASSSLNFYMPNKD
+744 FKASSSLEFYMPNKD
-759 ITLTATALPY
+759 ITLTATAL
-769 KIYYHANGGTAKGWQ
+769 
-784 TSQPSKSSCNRN
+784 
-796 GHYAS
+796 
-801 KVNFYELEGAK
+801 
-812 QYVVERA
+812 
-819 WKEHKS
+819 
-825 GCYIFSK
+825 SK
-832 DDSGNNK
+832 D
-839 LTKVISSI
+839 VI
-847 KNSDTALNLI
+847 T
-857 NVPTM
+857 
-862 LQRSDGYNATGSW
+862 
-875 RVGSA
+875 
-880 DSSTK
+880 
-885 VSYSALSGEAAVS
+885 
-898 AINTLI
+898 
-904 NNANDRMEIHLYAD
+904 
-918 WKPKT
+918 
-923 VNVKF
+923 
-928 DYGKNGGYEAETGT
+928 
-942 ASKIQHNIPVGANVL
+942 
-957 SYAEDGEKNGDTGI
+957 
-971 YSKSNSDGWQFV
+971 
-983 GWNTDPEATTG
+983 
-994 LTSLKAEL
+994 
-1002 SWRDHKNHSDTDT
+1002 
-1015 SDACMTLYAIYKKHV
+1015 
-1030 KATFISHEYTGTDE
+1030 ATFISHSYSSSDSY
-1044 KNIPA
+1044 NIPDSA
-1049 SVKKKVTIEKD
+1049 QQKQEISKEFVDKYDPKTGKLIEKVPHEMT
-1060 IFNNNT
+1060 FN
-1066 TLSFTFPDA
+1066 FPSA
-1075 SGINMW
+1075 GQINGW
-1081 TFDGWISED
+1081 VFDGWVLSD
-1090 TADVAYSG
+1090 TASSSYDDKG
-1098 GYYNKSNTIA
+1098 YNKASVNQAGASGMIT
-1108 KDTTGS
+1108 KN
-1114 TICDVTYY
+1114 VVYY
-1122 AQYHKV
+1122 AQYHREM
-1128 ISWYFVQQKSVDRM
+1128 SWYFVQQNKVDRHYK
-1142 QDTIYRNSYDINKYK
+1142 TVYRNSYDINRFEHEYK
-1157 ASVDCRA
+1157 DKA
-1164 PKQILK
+1164 PNQTLK
-1170 AGWNATGWTTNADC
+1170 EGWVSQGWTDEADC
-1184 HAASQTD
+1184 KADPDVQSGGTIIA
-1191 TVGML
+1191 
-1196 VSTEGAVYY
+1196 TEGQVFY
-1205 GLYQKDVTVTYDT
+1205 GLFEKDVTVTYDT
-1218 NTYDPVNGVPDPQT
+1218 NTYDPVNRVPDSQT

-1257 VLSNSWLNEFFQNG
+1257 VLSNTWLNDFFTKKTD
-1271 IGYSKPVDLRKTT
+1271 YSAPVDLRK
-1284 DQGFEYPTITV
+1284 DSDVGFIYPTITV
-1295 ANTVPVY
+1295 ADTVPVY

-1323 FTVDFEVT
+1323 FTVDFEAT

>member
-10 LATTLLLTMVV
+10 LATTLLLTTVV

-33 YVTLEDVTES
+33 YVTLEEVTES

-121 TYNSYTYNAWM
+121 TYNSYTYNSWM
-132 GTKDCTWRVNT
+132 GTKDYTWKVNT

-164 SSYKSKWVRSDVES
+164 SSYKSKWVRSDEKS
-178 FWEGSGAATP
+178 FWAGSGAATP
-188 KKYTSIKNS
+188 KKYKSIKNS
-197 SSIKVTDKNIEKAFL
+197 SSTKITDKNIEKAFL

-306 SDYYDNSDTQRAATC
+306 SNYYDNGGTQRAATC

-374 TVQTKTDFGEFKT
+374 TVQTKTDFGDFTT
-387 QTSSATPVAINTAF
+387 QTSSATPVAISTAF

-415 VNFAKG
+415 VNFAKND
-421 GKKANK
+421 KKANK
-427 VENPKDKPEFWYDPT
+427 VGNPKDDEANWYDPT
-442 DYALNASGGGIYGSN
+442 DYALNAGGGGIYGSN

-505 ITVKERSKPVAVSG
+505 ITVKERSKPVVVSG

-525 TNGKTGFS
+525 TKGKTGFS

-546 VSDSNSSPVLTAHK
+546 VSDSNSSLVLTRHRWVVREK
-560 WERGEDKTKTLKG
+560 SWETKTLKG
-573 TVSTKNGQQQIVWE
+573 TVSTKNGQQQIIWK
-587 DKNST
+587 DKST
-592 EETAQV
+592 VEEGKQV
-598 LRSVTGSSAPSEKGK
+598 LRSITGKEAPSEKEK

-681 SIGDG
+681 SIGDV

-692 VTKELKPAAGTT
+692 VTKELKSATETT
-704 GRLTM
+704 GKSTT
-709 VKATGNFKDWT
+709 VKATGNFKSWT

-744 FKASSSLNFYMPNKD
+744 FKASSSLEFYMPNKD
-759 ITLTATALPY
+759 ITLTATALP
-769 KIYYHANGGTAKGWQ
+769 
-784 TSQPSKSSCNRN
+784 
-796 GHYAS
+796 
-801 KVNFYELEGAK
+801 
-812 QYVVERA
+812 
-819 WKEHKS
+819 KE
-825 GCYIFSK
+825 
-832 DDSGNNK
+832 
-839 LTKVISSI
+839 VI
-847 KNSDTALNLI
+847 T
-857 NVPTM
+857 
-862 LQRSDGYNATGSW
+862 
-875 RVGSA
+875 
-880 DSSTK
+880 
-885 VSYSALSGEAAVS
+885 
-898 AINTLI
+898 
-904 NNANDRMEIHLYAD
+904 
-918 WKPKT
+918 
-923 VNVKF
+923 
-928 DYGKNGGYEAETGT
+928 
-942 ASKIQHNIPVGANVL
+942 
-957 SYAEDGEKNGDTGI
+957 
-971 YSKSNSDGWQFV
+971 
-983 GWNTDPEATTG
+983 
-994 LTSLKAEL
+994 
-1002 SWRDHKNHSDTDT
+1002 
-1015 SDACMTLYAIYKKHV
+1015 
-1030 KATFISHEYTGTDE
+1030 ATFISHSYSSSDSY
-1044 KNIPA
+1044 NIPDSA
-1049 SVKKKVTIEKD
+1049 QRKQEISKEFVDKYDPKTGKLIEKVPREMT
-1060 IFNNNT
+1060 FN
-1066 TLSFTFPDA
+1066 FPSA
-1075 SGINMW
+1075 GQINGW
-1081 TFDGWISED
+1081 VFDGWVLSD
-1090 TADVAYSG
+1090 TASSSYDDKG
-1098 GYYNKSNTIA
+1098 YNKASVNQAGASGMIT
-1108 KDTTGS
+1108 KN
-1114 TICDVTYY
+1114 VVYY
-1122 AQYHKV
+1122 AQYHREM
-1128 ISWYFVQQKSVDRM
+1128 SWYFVQQNKVDRHYK
-1142 QDTIYRNSYDINKYK
+1142 TVYRNSYDINRFEHEYK
-1157 ASVDCRA
+1157 DKT
-1164 PKQILK
+1164 PNQTLK
-1170 AGWNATGWTTNADC
+1170 EGWVSQGWTDEADC
-1184 HAASQTD
+1184 KADPDVQSGGTIIA
-1191 TVGML
+1191 
-1196 VSTEGAVYY
+1196 TEGQVFY
-1205 GLYQKDVTVTYDT
+1205 GLFEKDVTVTYDT
-1218 NTYDPVNGVPDPQT
+1218 NTYDPVNRVPDSQT

-1257 VLSNSWLNEFFQNG
+1257 VLSNTWLNDFFTKKTD
-1271 IGYSKPVDLRKTT
+1271 YSAPVDLRK
-1284 DQGFEYPTITV
+1284 DSDVGFIYPTITV
-1295 ANTVPVY
+1295 ADTVPVY

>member
-10 LATTLLLTMVV
+10 LATTLLLTTVV

-33 YVTLEDVTES
+33 YVTLEEVTES

-94 GFNNDATA
+94 GFNNDATV

-121 TYNSYTYNAWM
+121 TYNSYTYNSWM
-132 GTKDCTWRVNT
+132 GTKDYTWKVNT

-164 SSYKSKWVRSDVES
+164 SSYKSKWVRSDEKS
-178 FWEGSGAATP
+178 FWAGSGAATP
-188 KKYTSIKNS
+188 KKYKSIKNS
-197 SSIKVTDKNIEKAFL
+197 SSTKITDKNIEKAFL

-306 SDYYDNSDTQRAATC
+306 SNYYDNGGTQRAATC

-374 TVQTKTDFGEFKT
+374 TVQTKTDFGDFTT
-387 QTSSATPVAINTAF
+387 QTSSATPVAISTAF

-415 VNFAKG
+415 VNFAKND
-421 GKKANK
+421 KKANK
-427 VENPKDKPEFWYDPT
+427 VGKQKDDEVNWYDPI
-442 DYALNASGGGIYGSN
+442 DYALNAGGGGIYGSN

-465 KGSSVSCFSVQAKDT
+465 KGSSVSRFSVQAKDI
-480 SVWNTLRYVVT
+480 SVWSSLRYVVT

-505 ITVKERSKPVAVSG
+505 ITVKERSKPVVVSG

-525 TNGKTGFS
+525 TKGKTGFS

-546 VSDSNSSPVLTAHK
+546 VSDSNSSLVLTRHRWVVREK
-560 WERGEDKTKTLKG
+560 SWETKTLKG
-573 TVSTKNGQQQIVWE
+573 TVSTKNGQQQIIWK
-587 DKNST
+587 DKST
-592 EETAQV
+592 VEEGKQV
-598 LRSVTGSSAPSEKGK
+598 LRSITGKEAPSEKEK

-681 SIGDG
+681 SIDG
-686 AAQTTT
+686 GTAKTTT
-692 VTKELKPAAGTT
+692 VTKELKPATETT
-704 GRLTM
+704 GKPTT
-709 VKATGNFKDWT
+709 VKATGNFKSWT

-744 FKASSSLNFYMPNKD
+744 FKASSSLEFYMPNKD
-759 ITLTATALPY
+759 ITLTATALP
-769 KIYYHANGGTAKGWQ
+769 
-784 TSQPSKSSCNRN
+784 
-796 GHYAS
+796 
-801 KVNFYELEGAK
+801 
-812 QYVVERA
+812 
-819 WKEHKS
+819 KE
-825 GCYIFSK
+825 
-832 DDSGNNK
+832 
-839 LTKVISSI
+839 VI
-847 KNSDTALNLI
+847 T
-857 NVPTM
+857 
-862 LQRSDGYNATGSW
+862 
-875 RVGSA
+875 
-880 DSSTK
+880 
-885 VSYSALSGEAAVS
+885 
-898 AINTLI
+898 
-904 NNANDRMEIHLYAD
+904 
-918 WKPKT
+918 
-923 VNVKF
+923 
-928 DYGKNGGYEAETGT
+928 
-942 ASKIQHNIPVGANVL
+942 
-957 SYAEDGEKNGDTGI
+957 
-971 YSKSNSDGWQFV
+971 
-983 GWNTDPEATTG
+983 
-994 LTSLKAEL
+994 
-1002 SWRDHKNHSDTDT
+1002 
-1015 SDACMTLYAIYKKHV
+1015 
-1030 KATFISHEYTGTDE
+1030 ATFISHSYSSSDSY
-1044 KNIPA
+1044 NIPDSA
-1049 SVKKKVTIEKD
+1049 QRKQEISKEFVDKYDPKTGKLIEKVPREMT
-1060 IFNNNT
+1060 FN
-1066 TLSFTFPDA
+1066 FPSA
-1075 SGINMW
+1075 GQINGW
-1081 TFDGWISED
+1081 VFDGWVLSD
-1090 TADVAYSG
+1090 TASSSYDDKG
-1098 GYYNKSNTIA
+1098 YNKASVNLAGASGMIT
-1108 KDTTGS
+1108 KN
-1114 TICDVTYY
+1114 VVYY
-1122 AQYHKV
+1122 AQYHREM
-1128 ISWYFVQQKSVDRM
+1128 SWYFVQQNKVDRHYK
-1142 QDTIYRNSYDINKYK
+1142 TVYRNSYDINRFEHEYK
-1157 ASVDCRA
+1157 DKA
-1164 PKQILK
+1164 PNQTLK
-1170 AGWNATGWTTNADC
+1170 EGWVSQGWTDKADC
-1184 HAASQTD
+1184 KADSDVQSGGTIIA
-1191 TVGML
+1191 
-1196 VSTEGAVYY
+1196 TEGKVFY
-1205 GLYQKDVTVTYDT
+1205 GLFEKDVTVTYDT
-1218 NTYDPVNGVPDPQT
+1218 NTYDPVNRVPDSQT

-1257 VLSNSWLNEFFQNG
+1257 VLSNTWLNDFFTKKTD
-1271 IGYSKPVDLRKTT
+1271 YSAPVDLRK
-1284 DQGFEYPTITV
+1284 DSDVGFIYPTITV
-1295 ANTVPVY
+1295 ADTVPVY

-1451 SVKIPDRIT
+1451 SVKIPDKIT

>member
-10 LATTLLLTMVV
+10 LATTLLLTTVV

-33 YVTLEDVTES
+33 YVTLEEVTES

-81 VEEVETVTRSANI
+81 VEEVETVTRSANV

-121 TYNSYTYNAWM
+121 TYNSYTYNSWM
-132 GTKDCTWRVNT
+132 GTKDYTWKVNT

-164 SSYKSKWVRSDVES
+164 SSYKSKWVRSDEKS
-178 FWEGSGAATP
+178 FWAGSGAATP
-188 KKYTSIKNS
+188 KKYKSIKNS
-197 SSIKVTDKNIEKAFL
+197 SSTKVTDKNIEKAFL

-227 FVNSDNEAYSIN
+227 FVNSDNEAYSID

-253 ALVDNRVVRQD
+253 ALVDNRKVAGAD
-264 NWSEDDLNKAQP
+264 KNAET
-276 NKIFYTSY
+276 KIFYTSY

-296 YSVCNLPIYW
+296 YSVCNLPIHW
-306 SDYYDNSDTQRAATC
+306 SDYYDNGGTQRAATC

-415 VNFAKG
+415 VNFAKDNDEA
-421 GKKANK
+421 KKSGN
-427 VENPKDKPEFWYDPT
+427 NPKDNKTSWYDPT
-442 DYALNASGGGIYGSN
+442 DYALNANGGGIYGSN

-505 ITVKERSKPVAVSG
+505 ITVKERSKPVVVSG

-525 TNGKTGFS
+525 TKGKTGFS
-533 YGKLVVTLPKGLT
+533 YGKLFVTLPKGLT

-560 WERGEDKTKTLKG
+560 WRTNKNSWKTYTLTG
-573 TVSTKNGQQQIVWE
+573 TVSTKNGRQQIIWK
-587 DKNST
+587 DKDST
-592 EETAQV
+592 AETAQV
-598 LRSVTGSSAPSEKGK
+598 LRSVTGTSAPSEKGK

-674 KTEGPAV
+674 KTEGPTV
-681 SIGDG
+681 SIDG
-686 AAQTTT
+686 GTAKTTA
-692 VTKELKPAAGTT
+692 VTKELKPATETT
-704 GRLTM
+704 GKPTT
-709 VKATGNFKDWT
+709 VKATGNFKNWT

-744 FKASSSLNFYMPNKD
+744 FKASSSLKFYMPNKD
-759 ITLTATALPY
+759 ITLTATALP
-769 KIYYHANGGTAKGWQ
+769 
-784 TSQPSKSSCNRN
+784 
-796 GHYAS
+796 
-801 KVNFYELEGAK
+801 
-812 QYVVERA
+812 
-819 WKEHKS
+819 KE
-825 GCYIFSK
+825 
-832 DDSGNNK
+832 
-839 LTKVISSI
+839 VI
-847 KNSDTALNLI
+847 T
-857 NVPTM
+857 
-862 LQRSDGYNATGSW
+862 
-875 RVGSA
+875 
-880 DSSTK
+880 
-885 VSYSALSGEAAVS
+885 
-898 AINTLI
+898 
-904 NNANDRMEIHLYAD
+904 
-918 WKPKT
+918 
-923 VNVKF
+923 
-928 DYGKNGGYEAETGT
+928 
-942 ASKIQHNIPVGANVL
+942 
-957 SYAEDGEKNGDTGI
+957 
-971 YSKSNSDGWQFV
+971 
-983 GWNTDPEATTG
+983 
-994 LTSLKAEL
+994 
-1002 SWRDHKNHSDTDT
+1002 
-1015 SDACMTLYAIYKKHV
+1015 
-1030 KATFISHEYTGTDE
+1030 ATFISHSYSSSDSY
-1044 KNIPA
+1044 NIPDSA
-1049 SVKKKVTIEKD
+1049 QQKQEISKEFVDKYDPKTGKLIEKVPREMT
-1060 IFNNNT
+1060 FN
-1066 TLSFTFPDA
+1066 FPSA
-1075 SGINMW
+1075 GQINGW
-1081 TFDGWISED
+1081 VFDGWVLSD
-1090 TADVAYSG
+1090 TASSSYDDKG
-1098 GYYNKSNTIA
+1098 YNKASVNQAGASGMIT
-1108 KDTTGS
+1108 KN
-1114 TICDVTYY
+1114 VVYY
-1122 AQYHKV
+1122 AQYHREM
-1128 ISWYFVQQKSVDRM
+1128 SWYFVQQNKVDRHYK
-1142 QDTIYRNSYDINKYK
+1142 TVYRNSYDINRFEHEYK
-1157 ASVDCRA
+1157 DKA
-1164 PKQILK
+1164 PNQTLK
-1170 AGWNATGWTTNADC
+1170 EGWVSQGWTDEADC
-1184 HAASQTD
+1184 KADPDVQPGGTIIA
-1191 TVGML
+1191 
-1196 VSTEGAVYY
+1196 TEGQVFY
-1205 GLYQKDVTVTYDT
+1205 GLFEKDVTVTYNT
-1218 NTYDPVNGVPDPQT
+1218 NTYDPVDKVPDPQT

-1246 VKDYVHPSYKN
+1246 VKDYVHPSYRN
-1257 VLSNSWLNEFFQNG
+1257 VLSNSWLNDFFTKKT
-1271 IGYSKPVDLRKTT
+1271 GYSAPVDLRK
-1284 DQGFEYPTITV
+1284 DSDVGFIYPTITV
-1295 ANTVPVY
+1295 ADTVPVY

>member
-10 LATTLLLTMVV
+10 LATTLLLTTVV

-33 YVTLEDVTES
+33 YVTLEEVTES

-81 VEEVETVTRSANI
+81 VEEVEAVTRSANV

-121 TYNSYTYNAWM
+121 TYNSYTYNSWM
-132 GTKDCTWRVNT
+132 GTKDYTWKVNT

-164 SSYKSKWVRSDVES
+164 SSYKSKWVRSDEKS
-178 FWEGSGAATP
+178 FWAGSGAATP
-188 KKYTSIKNS
+188 KKYKSIKNS
-197 SSIKVTDKNIEKAFL
+197 SSTKVTDKNIEKAFL

-264 NWSEDDLNKAQP
+264 NWSDDDLNKAQP

-306 SDYYDNSDTQRAATC
+306 SDYYDNGGTQRAATC

-415 VNFAKG
+415 VNFAKDNDEA
-421 GKKANK
+421 KKSGN
-427 VENPKDKPEFWYDPT
+427 NPKDNKTSWYDPT
-442 DYALNASGGGIYGSN
+442 DYALNANGGGIYGSN

-505 ITVKERSKPVAVSG
+505 ITVKERSKPVVVSG

-525 TNGKTGFS
+525 TKGKTGFS

-560 WERGEDKTKTLKG
+560 WRTNKNSWKTYTLTG
-573 TVSTKNGQQQIVWE
+573 TVSTKNGQQQIIWK
-587 DKNST
+587 DKDST
-592 EETAQV
+592 AETAQV

-681 SIGDG
+681 SIDDG
-686 AAQTTT
+686 TAKTTT
-692 VTKELKPAAGTT
+692 VTKELKPATETT
-704 GRLTM
+704 GKPTT
-709 VKATGNFKDWT
+709 VKATGNFKNWT

-744 FKASSSLNFYMPNKD
+744 FKASSSLKFYMPNKD
-759 ITLTATALPY
+759 ITLTATALP
-769 KIYYHANGGTAKGWQ
+769 
-784 TSQPSKSSCNRN
+784 
-796 GHYAS
+796 
-801 KVNFYELEGAK
+801 
-812 QYVVERA
+812 
-819 WKEHKS
+819 KE
-825 GCYIFSK
+825 
-832 DDSGNNK
+832 
-839 LTKVISSI
+839 VI
-847 KNSDTALNLI
+847 T
-857 NVPTM
+857 
-862 LQRSDGYNATGSW
+862 
-875 RVGSA
+875 
-880 DSSTK
+880 
-885 VSYSALSGEAAVS
+885 
-898 AINTLI
+898 
-904 NNANDRMEIHLYAD
+904 
-918 WKPKT
+918 
-923 VNVKF
+923 
-928 DYGKNGGYEAETGT
+928 
-942 ASKIQHNIPVGANVL
+942 
-957 SYAEDGEKNGDTGI
+957 
-971 YSKSNSDGWQFV
+971 
-983 GWNTDPEATTG
+983 
-994 LTSLKAEL
+994 
-1002 SWRDHKNHSDTDT
+1002 
-1015 SDACMTLYAIYKKHV
+1015 
-1030 KATFISHEYTGTDE
+1030 ATFISHSYSSSDSYNISDSAQQKQEISKEFVDKYDPKTG
-1044 KNIPA
+1044 KL
-1049 SVKKKVTIEKD
+1049 IEKVPREMT
-1060 IFNNNT
+1060 FN
-1066 TLSFTFPDA
+1066 FPSA
-1075 SGINMW
+1075 GQINGW
-1081 TFDGWISED
+1081 VFDGWVLSD
-1090 TADVAYSG
+1090 TASSSYDDKG
-1098 GYYNKSNTIA
+1098 YNKASVNQAGASGMIT
-1108 KDTTGS
+1108 KN
-1114 TICDVTYY
+1114 VVYY
-1122 AQYHKV
+1122 AQYHREM
-1128 ISWYFVQQKSVDRM
+1128 SWYFVQQNKVDRHYK
-1142 QDTIYRNSYDINKYK
+1142 TVYRNSYDINRFEHEYKDKAPNQTLKEGWVSQGWTDEADYK
-1157 ASVDCRA
+1157 ADPDVQSGGTIIA
-1164 PKQILK
+1164 
-1170 AGWNATGWTTNADC
+1170 
-1184 HAASQTD
+1184 
-1191 TVGML
+1191 
-1196 VSTEGAVYY
+1196 TEGQVFY
-1205 GLYQKDVTVTYDT
+1205 GLFEKDVTVTYNT
-1218 NTYDPVNGVPDPQT
+1218 NTYDPVDKVPDPQT
-1232 GKAYFSTASWDFSQ
+1232 EKAYFSTSSWDFSQ

-1257 VLSNSWLNEFFQNG
+1257 VLSNTWLNDFFTKKTD
-1271 IGYSKPVDLRKTT
+1271 YSAPVDLRK
-1284 DQGFEYPTITV
+1284 DSDVGFIYPTITV
-1295 ANTVPVY
+1295 ADTVPVY

>member
-10 LATTLLLTMVV
+10 LATTLLLTTVV

-33 YVTLEDVTES
+33 YVTLEEVTES
-43 TEEDPPDPTETSSQE
+43 AEEDPPDPTETSSQE

-121 TYNSYTYNAWM
+121 TYNSYTYNSWM
-132 GTKDCTWRVNT
+132 GTKDYTWKVNT

-164 SSYKSKWVRSDVES
+164 SSYKSKWVRSDEKS
-178 FWEGSGAATP
+178 FWTGSGAATP
-188 KKYTSIKNS
+188 KKYKSIKNS
-197 SSIKVTDKNIEKAFL
+197 SSTKVTDKNIEKAFL

-306 SDYYDNSDTQRAATC
+306 SNYYDNGGTQRAATC
-321 GSSATDMA
+321 GSSATDMV
-329 NVNGG
+329 NVCGG

-387 QTSSATPVAINTAF
+387 QTSSATPVAISTAF

-415 VNFAKG
+415 VNFAKDSDKA
-421 GKKANK
+421 KKSGN
-427 VENPKDKPEFWYDPT
+427 NPKDNKIDWYNPT
-442 DYALNASGGGIYGSN
+442 DYALKADGGGIYGSD

-505 ITVKERSKPVAVSG
+505 ITVKERSKPVVVSG

-525 TNGKTGFS
+525 TKGKTGFS

-546 VSDSNSSPVLTAHK
+546 VSDSNSSPVLTRHR
-560 WERGEDKTKTLKG
+560 WVVRENSWKTDTLKG
-573 TVSTKNGQQQIVWE
+573 TVSTKNGKQQIVWE

-598 LRSVTGSSAPSEKGK
+598 LRSVTGTSAPSEKGK

-681 SIGDG
+681 SIDG
-686 AAQTTT
+686 GTAKTTT
-692 VTKELKPAAGTT
+692 VTKELKPATETT
-704 GRLTM
+704 GKSTT
-709 VKATGNFKDWT
+709 VKATGNFKSWT

-744 FKASSSLNFYMPNKD
+744 FKASSSLEFYMPNKD
-759 ITLTATALPY
+759 ITLTATALP
-769 KIYYHANGGTAKGWQ
+769 
-784 TSQPSKSSCNRN
+784 
-796 GHYAS
+796 
-801 KVNFYELEGAK
+801 
-812 QYVVERA
+812 
-819 WKEHKS
+819 KE
-825 GCYIFSK
+825 
-832 DDSGNNK
+832 
-839 LTKVISSI
+839 VI
-847 KNSDTALNLI
+847 T
-857 NVPTM
+857 
-862 LQRSDGYNATGSW
+862 
-875 RVGSA
+875 
-880 DSSTK
+880 
-885 VSYSALSGEAAVS
+885 
-898 AINTLI
+898 
-904 NNANDRMEIHLYAD
+904 
-918 WKPKT
+918 
-923 VNVKF
+923 
-928 DYGKNGGYEAETGT
+928 
-942 ASKIQHNIPVGANVL
+942 
-957 SYAEDGEKNGDTGI
+957 
-971 YSKSNSDGWQFV
+971 
-983 GWNTDPEATTG
+983 
-994 LTSLKAEL
+994 
-1002 SWRDHKNHSDTDT
+1002 
-1015 SDACMTLYAIYKKHV
+1015 
-1030 KATFISHEYTGTDE
+1030 ATFISHSYSSSDSY
-1044 KNIPA
+1044 NIPDSA
-1049 SVKKKVTIEKD
+1049 QQKQEISEEFVDKYDPKTGKLIEKVPREMT
-1060 IFNNNT
+1060 FN
-1066 TLSFTFPDA
+1066 FPSA
-1075 SGINMW
+1075 GQINGW
-1081 TFDGWISED
+1081 VFDGWVLSD
-1090 TADVAYSG
+1090 TASSSYDDKG
-1098 GYYNKSNTIA
+1098 YNKASVNQAGASGMIT
-1108 KDTTGS
+1108 KN
-1114 TICDVTYY
+1114 VVYY
-1122 AQYHKV
+1122 AQYHREM
-1128 ISWYFVQQKSVDRM
+1128 SWYFVQQNKVDRHYK
-1142 QDTIYRNSYDINKYK
+1142 TVYRNSYDINRFEHEYK
-1157 ASVDCRA
+1157 DKA
-1164 PKQILK
+1164 PNQTLK
-1170 AGWNATGWTTNADC
+1170 EGWVSQGWTDEADC
-1184 HAASQTD
+1184 KADPDVQSGGTIIA
-1191 TVGML
+1191 
-1196 VSTEGAVYY
+1196 TEGKVFY
-1205 GLYQKDVTVTYDT
+1205 GLFEKDVTVTYDT
-1218 NTYDPVNGVPDPQT
+1218 NTYDPVNRVPDSQT

-1257 VLSNSWLNEFFQNG
+1257 VLSNTWLNDFFTKKTD
-1271 IGYSKPVDLRKTT
+1271 YSAPVDLRK
-1284 DQGFEYPTITV
+1284 DSDVGFIYPTITV
-1295 ANTVPVY
+1295 ADTVPVY

>member
-21 PAQASPLLGEDS
+21 PAQASPLLGEDN
-33 YVTLEDVTES
+33 YVTLEEVTES
-43 TEEDPPDPTETSSQE
+43 TEEEEPPDPTETSSQE
-58 KEIERKYSPDYDISP
+58 KEIERKYSPDYDINP

-81 VEEVETVTRSANI
+81 VGEVETVTRSASV

-121 TYNSYTYNAWM
+121 TYNSYTYNSWM
-132 GTKDCTWRVNT
+132 GTKDYTWRVNT

-164 SSYKSKWVRSDVES
+164 SSYKSKWVRSDEKS
-178 FWEGSGAATP
+178 FWTGSGAATP
-188 KKYTSIKNS
+188 KKYKSIKNS
-197 SSIKVTDKNIEKAFL
+197 SSTKITDKNIEKAFL

-227 FVNSDNEAYSIN
+227 FVNSDNEAYSID

-264 NWSEDDLNKAQP
+264 NWSDDDLNKAQP

-306 SDYYDNSDTQRAATC
+306 SNYYDNGGTQRAATC

-415 VNFAKG
+415 VNFAKS

-442 DYALNASGGGIYGSN
+442 DYALNANGGGIYGSN

-505 ITVKERSKPVAVSG
+505 ITVKERSKPVVVSG

-525 TNGKTGFS
+525 TKGKTGFS

-560 WERGEDKTKTLKG
+560 WRTKKNSWKTYTLKG

-598 LRSVTGSSAPSEKGK
+598 LRSVTGTSAPSEKGK

-681 SIGDG
+681 SIDG
-686 AAQTTT
+686 GTAKTTT
-692 VTKELKPAAGTT
+692 VTKELKPATETT
-704 GRLTM
+704 GKPTT
-709 VKATGNFKDWT
+709 VKATGNFKNWT

-726 NKIVEYGENHD
+726 NKIVEYGENHS

-744 FKASSSLNFYMPNKD
+744 FKTSSSLEFYMPNKD
-759 ITLTATALPY
+759 ITLTATALP
-769 KIYYHANGGTAKGWQ
+769 
-784 TSQPSKSSCNRN
+784 
-796 GHYAS
+796 
-801 KVNFYELEGAK
+801 
-812 QYVVERA
+812 
-819 WKEHKS
+819 KE
-825 GCYIFSK
+825 
-832 DDSGNNK
+832 
-839 LTKVISSI
+839 VI
-847 KNSDTALNLI
+847 T
-857 NVPTM
+857 
-862 LQRSDGYNATGSW
+862 
-875 RVGSA
+875 
-880 DSSTK
+880 
-885 VSYSALSGEAAVS
+885 
-898 AINTLI
+898 
-904 NNANDRMEIHLYAD
+904 
-918 WKPKT
+918 
-923 VNVKF
+923 
-928 DYGKNGGYEAETGT
+928 
-942 ASKIQHNIPVGANVL
+942 
-957 SYAEDGEKNGDTGI
+957 
-971 YSKSNSDGWQFV
+971 
-983 GWNTDPEATTG
+983 
-994 LTSLKAEL
+994 
-1002 SWRDHKNHSDTDT
+1002 
-1015 SDACMTLYAIYKKHV
+1015 
-1030 KATFISHEYTGTDE
+1030 ATFISHSYSSSDSY
-1044 KNIPA
+1044 NIPDSA
-1049 SVKKKVTIEKD
+1049 QQKQEISKEFVDKYDPKTGKLIEKVPREMT
-1060 IFNNNT
+1060 FN
-1066 TLSFTFPDA
+1066 FPSA
-1075 SGINMW
+1075 GQINGW
-1081 TFDGWISED
+1081 VFDGWVLSD
-1090 TADVAYSG
+1090 TASSSYDDKG
-1098 GYYNKSNTIA
+1098 YNKASVNQAGASGMIT
-1108 KDTTGS
+1108 KN
-1114 TICDVTYY
+1114 VVYY
-1122 AQYHKV
+1122 AQYHREM
-1128 ISWYFVQQKSVDRM
+1128 SWYFVQQNKVDRHYK
-1142 QDTIYRNSYDINKYK
+1142 TVYRNSYDINRFEHEYK
-1157 ASVDCRA
+1157 DKA
-1164 PKQILK
+1164 PNQTLK
-1170 AGWNATGWTTNADC
+1170 EGWVSQGWTDEADC
-1184 HAASQTD
+1184 KADPDVQSGGTIIA
-1191 TVGML
+1191 
-1196 VSTEGAVYY
+1196 TEGQVFY
-1205 GLYQKDVTVTYDT
+1205 GLFEKDVTVTYNT
-1218 NTYDPVNGVPDPQT
+1218 NTYDPVDKVPDPQT
-1232 GKAYFSTASWDFSQ
+1232 EKAYFSTSSWDFSQ

-1257 VLSNSWLNEFFQNG
+1257 VLSNIWLNDFFTKKTD
-1271 IGYSKPVDLRKTT
+1271 YSAPVDLRK
-1284 DQGFEYPTITV
+1284 DSDVGFIYPTITV
-1295 ANTVPVY
+1295 ADTVPVY

-1483 SMDAVSALRGRE
+1483 SMNAVSALRGRE

>member
-10 LATTLLLTMVV
+10 LATTLLLTTVV

-33 YVTLEDVTES
+33 YVTLEEVTES

-121 TYNSYTYNAWM
+121 TYNSYTYNSWM
-132 GTKDCTWRVNT
+132 GTKDYTWKVNT

-164 SSYKSKWVRSDVES
+164 SSYKSKWVRSDEKS
-178 FWEGSGAATP
+178 FWAGSGAATP
-188 KKYTSIKNS
+188 KKYKSIKNS
-197 SSIKVTDKNIEKAFL
+197 SSTKITDKNIEKAFL

-306 SDYYDNSDTQRAATC
+306 SDYYDNGGTQRVATC

-387 QTSSATPVAINTAF
+387 QTSSATPVAISTAF

-415 VNFAKG
+415 VNFAKS

-427 VENPKDKPEFWYDPT
+427 VGNPKDKPESWYDPT
-442 DYALNASGGGIYGSN
+442 DYALKADGGGIYGSN
-457 GNVPTDKA
+457 GNVPTNKA
-465 KGSSVSCFSVQAKDT
+465 KDSSVSCFSVQAKDT

-505 ITVKERSKPVAVSG
+505 ITVKERSKPVVVSG

-525 TNGKTGFS
+525 TKGKTGFS

-546 VSDSNSSPVLTAHK
+546 VSDSNSSPVLTKHRWVVREK
-560 WERGEDKTKTLKG
+560 SWETKTLKG
-573 TVSTKNGQQQIVWE
+573 TVSTKNGQQQIIWE
-587 DKNST
+587 DKDST
-592 EETAQV
+592 AETAQV
-598 LRSVTGSSAPSEKGK
+598 LRSVTGTSAPSEKGK

-674 KTEGPAV
+674 KTEGQAV
-681 SIGDG
+681 SIDG
-686 AAQTTT
+686 GTAKTTT
-692 VTKELKPAAGTT
+692 VTKELKPATETT
-704 GRLTM
+704 GKPTT
-709 VKATGNFKDWT
+709 VKATGNFKSWT

-744 FKASSSLNFYMPNKD
+744 FKASSSLEFYMPNKD
-759 ITLTATALPY
+759 ITLTATALP
-769 KIYYHANGGTAKGWQ
+769 
-784 TSQPSKSSCNRN
+784 
-796 GHYAS
+796 
-801 KVNFYELEGAK
+801 
-812 QYVVERA
+812 
-819 WKEHKS
+819 KE
-825 GCYIFSK
+825 
-832 DDSGNNK
+832 
-839 LTKVISSI
+839 VI
-847 KNSDTALNLI
+847 T
-857 NVPTM
+857 
-862 LQRSDGYNATGSW
+862 
-875 RVGSA
+875 
-880 DSSTK
+880 
-885 VSYSALSGEAAVS
+885 
-898 AINTLI
+898 
-904 NNANDRMEIHLYAD
+904 
-918 WKPKT
+918 
-923 VNVKF
+923 
-928 DYGKNGGYEAETGT
+928 
-942 ASKIQHNIPVGANVL
+942 
-957 SYAEDGEKNGDTGI
+957 
-971 YSKSNSDGWQFV
+971 
-983 GWNTDPEATTG
+983 
-994 LTSLKAEL
+994 
-1002 SWRDHKNHSDTDT
+1002 
-1015 SDACMTLYAIYKKHV
+1015 
-1030 KATFISHEYTGTDE
+1030 ATFISHSYSSSDSY
-1044 KNIPA
+1044 NIPDSA
-1049 SVKKKVTIEKD
+1049 QQKQEISEEFVDKYDPKTGKLIEKVPREMT
-1060 IFNNNT
+1060 FN
-1066 TLSFTFPDA
+1066 FPSA
-1075 SGINMW
+1075 GQINGW
-1081 TFDGWISED
+1081 VFDGWVLSD
-1090 TADVAYSG
+1090 TASSSYDDKG
-1098 GYYNKSNTIA
+1098 YNKASVNQAGASGMIT
-1108 KDTTGS
+1108 KN
-1114 TICDVTYY
+1114 VVYY
-1122 AQYHKV
+1122 AQYHREM
-1128 ISWYFVQQKSVDRM
+1128 SWYFVQQNKVDRHYK
-1142 QDTIYRNSYDINKYK
+1142 TVYRNSYDINRFEHEYK
-1157 ASVDCRA
+1157 DKA
-1164 PKQILK
+1164 PNQTLK
-1170 AGWNATGWTTNADC
+1170 EGWVSQGWTDEADC
-1184 HAASQTD
+1184 KADSDVQSGGTIIA
-1191 TVGML
+1191 
-1196 VSTEGAVYY
+1196 TEGKVFY
-1205 GLYQKDVTVTYDT
+1205 GLFEKDVTVTYDT
-1218 NTYDPVNGVPDPQT
+1218 NTYDPVNRVPDSQT

-1257 VLSNSWLNEFFQNG
+1257 VLSNTWLNDFFTKKTD
-1271 IGYSKPVDLRKTT
+1271 YSAPVDLRK
-1284 DQGFEYPTITV
+1284 DSDVGFIYPTITV
-1295 ANTVPVY
+1295 ADTVPVY

>member
-10 LATTLLLTMVV
+10 LATTLLLTTVV

-33 YVTLEDVTES
+33 YVTLEEVTES

-121 TYNSYTYNAWM
+121 TYNSYTYNSWM
-132 GTKDCTWRVNT
+132 GTKDYTWKVNT

-164 SSYKSKWVRSDVES
+164 SSYKSKWVRSDEKS
-178 FWEGSGAATP
+178 FWADSGAATP
-188 KKYTSIKNS
+188 KKYKSIKNS
-197 SSIKVTDKNIEKAFL
+197 SSTKITDKNIEKAFL

-306 SDYYDNSDTQRAATC
+306 SNYYDNGGTQRAATC

-374 TVQTKTDFGEFKT
+374 TVQTKTDFGDFTT
-387 QTSSATPVAINTAF
+387 QTSSATPVAISTAF

-415 VNFAKG
+415 VNFAKND
-421 GKKANK
+421 KKANK
-427 VENPKDKPEFWYDPT
+427 VGNPKDDEANWYDPT
-442 DYALNASGGGIYGSN
+442 DYALNAGGGGIYGSN

-505 ITVKERSKPVAVSG
+505 ITVKERSKPVVVSG

-525 TNGKTGFS
+525 TKGKTGFS

-546 VSDSNSSPVLTAHK
+546 VSDSNSSLVLTRHRWVVREK
-560 WERGEDKTKTLKG
+560 SWETKTLKG
-573 TVSTKNGQQQIVWE
+573 TVSTKNGQQQIIWK
-587 DKNST
+587 DKST
-592 EETAQV
+592 VEEGKQV
-598 LRSVTGSSAPSEKGK
+598 LRSITGKEAPSEKEK

-681 SIGDG
+681 SIGDV

-692 VTKELKPAAGTT
+692 VTKELKSATETT
-704 GRLTM
+704 GKSTT
-709 VKATGNFKDWT
+709 VKATGNFKSWT

-744 FKASSSLNFYMPNKD
+744 FKASSSLEFYMPNKD
-759 ITLTATALPY
+759 ITLTATALP
-769 KIYYHANGGTAKGWQ
+769 
-784 TSQPSKSSCNRN
+784 
-796 GHYAS
+796 
-801 KVNFYELEGAK
+801 
-812 QYVVERA
+812 
-819 WKEHKS
+819 KE
-825 GCYIFSK
+825 
-832 DDSGNNK
+832 
-839 LTKVISSI
+839 VI
-847 KNSDTALNLI
+847 T
-857 NVPTM
+857 
-862 LQRSDGYNATGSW
+862 
-875 RVGSA
+875 
-880 DSSTK
+880 
-885 VSYSALSGEAAVS
+885 
-898 AINTLI
+898 
-904 NNANDRMEIHLYAD
+904 
-918 WKPKT
+918 
-923 VNVKF
+923 
-928 DYGKNGGYEAETGT
+928 
-942 ASKIQHNIPVGANVL
+942 
-957 SYAEDGEKNGDTGI
+957 
-971 YSKSNSDGWQFV
+971 
-983 GWNTDPEATTG
+983 
-994 LTSLKAEL
+994 
-1002 SWRDHKNHSDTDT
+1002 
-1015 SDACMTLYAIYKKHV
+1015 
-1030 KATFISHEYTGTDE
+1030 ATFISHSYSSSDSY
-1044 KNIPA
+1044 NIPDSA
-1049 SVKKKVTIEKD
+1049 QRKQEISKEFVDKYDPKTGKLIEKVPREMT
-1060 IFNNNT
+1060 FN
-1066 TLSFTFPDA
+1066 FPSA
-1075 SGINMW
+1075 GQINGW
-1081 TFDGWISED
+1081 VFDGWVLSD
-1090 TADVAYSG
+1090 TASSSYDDKG
-1098 GYYNKSNTIA
+1098 YNKASVNQAGASGMIT
-1108 KDTTGS
+1108 KN
-1114 TICDVTYY
+1114 VVYY
-1122 AQYHKV
+1122 AQYHREM
-1128 ISWYFVQQKSVDRM
+1128 SWYFVQQNKVDRHYK
-1142 QDTIYRNSYDINKYK
+1142 TVYRNSYDINRFEHEYK
-1157 ASVDCRA
+1157 DKA
-1164 PKQILK
+1164 PNQTLK
-1170 AGWNATGWTTNADC
+1170 EGWVSQGWTDEADC
-1184 HAASQTD
+1184 KADSDVQSGGTIIA
-1191 TVGML
+1191 
-1196 VSTEGAVYY
+1196 TEGKVFY
-1205 GLYQKDVTVTYDT
+1205 GLFEKDVTVTYDT
-1218 NTYDPVNGVPDPQT
+1218 NTYDPVNRVPDSQT

-1257 VLSNSWLNEFFQNG
+1257 VLSNTWLNDFFTKKTD
-1271 IGYSKPVDLRKTT
+1271 YSAPVDLRK
-1284 DQGFEYPTITV
+1284 DSDVGFIYPTITV
-1295 ANTVPVY
+1295 ADTVPVY

-1483 SMDAVSALRGRE
+1483 SMDEVSALRGRE

>member
-10 LATTLLLTMVV
+10 LATTLLLTTVV

-33 YVTLEDVTES
+33 YVTLEEVTES

-121 TYNSYTYNAWM
+121 TYNSYTYNSWM
-132 GTKDCTWRVNT
+132 GTKDYTWKVNT

-164 SSYKSKWVRSDVES
+164 SSYKSKWVRSDEKS
-178 FWEGSGAATP
+178 FWAGSGAATP
-188 KKYTSIKNS
+188 KKYKSIKNS
-197 SSIKVTDKNIEKAFL
+197 SSTKITDKNIEKAFL

-253 ALVDNRVVRQD
+253 ALVDNRKVAGAD
-264 NWSEDDLNKAQP
+264 KNAET
-276 NKIFYTSY
+276 KIFYTSY

-306 SDYYDNSDTQRAATC
+306 SDYYDNGGTQRAATC
-321 GSSATDMA
+321 GSSATDMV

-387 QTSSATPVAINTAF
+387 QTSSATPVVISTAF

-415 VNFAKG
+415 VNFAKDSDKA
-421 GKKANK
+421 KKSGN
-427 VENPKDKPEFWYDPT
+427 NPKDNKIDWYNPT
-442 DYALNASGGGIYGSN
+442 DYALKADGGGIYGSD

-505 ITVKERSKPVAVSG
+505 ITVKERSKPVVVSG

-525 TNGKTGFS
+525 TKGKTGFS

-546 VSDSNSSPVLTAHK
+546 VSDSNSSPVLTRHR
-560 WERGEDKTKTLKG
+560 WVVRENSWKTDTLKG
-573 TVSTKNGQQQIVWE
+573 TVSTKNGKQQIVWE

-598 LRSVTGSSAPSEKGK
+598 LRSVTGTSAPSEKGK

-681 SIGDG
+681 SIDG
-686 AAQTTT
+686 GTAKTTT
-692 VTKELKPAAGTT
+692 VTKELKPATETT
-704 GRLTM
+704 GKSTT
-709 VKATGNFKDWT
+709 VKATGNFKSWT

-744 FKASSSLNFYMPNKD
+744 FKASSSLEFYMPNKD
-759 ITLTATALPY
+759 ITLTATALP
-769 KIYYHANGGTAKGWQ
+769 
-784 TSQPSKSSCNRN
+784 
-796 GHYAS
+796 
-801 KVNFYELEGAK
+801 
-812 QYVVERA
+812 
-819 WKEHKS
+819 KE
-825 GCYIFSK
+825 
-832 DDSGNNK
+832 
-839 LTKVISSI
+839 VI
-847 KNSDTALNLI
+847 T
-857 NVPTM
+857 
-862 LQRSDGYNATGSW
+862 
-875 RVGSA
+875 
-880 DSSTK
+880 
-885 VSYSALSGEAAVS
+885 
-898 AINTLI
+898 
-904 NNANDRMEIHLYAD
+904 
-918 WKPKT
+918 
-923 VNVKF
+923 
-928 DYGKNGGYEAETGT
+928 
-942 ASKIQHNIPVGANVL
+942 
-957 SYAEDGEKNGDTGI
+957 
-971 YSKSNSDGWQFV
+971 
-983 GWNTDPEATTG
+983 
-994 LTSLKAEL
+994 
-1002 SWRDHKNHSDTDT
+1002 
-1015 SDACMTLYAIYKKHV
+1015 
-1030 KATFISHEYTGTDE
+1030 ATFISHSYSSSDSY
-1044 KNIPA
+1044 NIPDSA
-1049 SVKKKVTIEKD
+1049 QRKQEISKEFVDKYDPKTGKLIEKVPREMT
-1060 IFNNNT
+1060 FN
-1066 TLSFTFPDA
+1066 FPSA
-1075 SGINMW
+1075 GQINGW
-1081 TFDGWISED
+1081 VFDGWVLSD
-1090 TADVAYSG
+1090 TASSSYDDKG
-1098 GYYNKSNTIA
+1098 YNKASVNQAGASGMIT
-1108 KDTTGS
+1108 KN
-1114 TICDVTYY
+1114 VVYY
-1122 AQYHKV
+1122 AQYHREM
-1128 ISWYFVQQKSVDRM
+1128 SWYFVQQNKVDRHYK
-1142 QDTIYRNSYDINKYK
+1142 TVYRNSYDINRFEHEYK
-1157 ASVDCRA
+1157 DKA
-1164 PKQILK
+1164 PNQTLK
-1170 AGWNATGWTTNADC
+1170 EGWVSQGWTDEADC
-1184 HAASQTD
+1184 KADPDVQSGGTIIA
-1191 TVGML
+1191 
-1196 VSTEGAVYY
+1196 TEGQVFY
-1205 GLYQKDVTVTYDT
+1205 GLFEKDVTVTYDT
-1218 NTYDPVNGVPDPQT
+1218 NTYDPVNRVPDSQT

-1257 VLSNSWLNEFFQNG
+1257 VLSNTWLNDFFTKKTD
-1271 IGYSKPVDLRKTT
+1271 YSAPVDLRK
-1284 DQGFEYPTITV
+1284 DSDVGFIYPTITV
-1295 ANTVPVY
+1295 ADTVPVY

>member
-10 LATTLLLTMVV
+10 LATTLLLTTVV
-21 PAQASPLLGEDS
+21 PAQASSLLGEDS
-33 YVTLEDVTES
+33 YVTLEEVTES
-43 TEEDPPDPTETSSQE
+43 TEENPPDPTETSSQE
-58 KEIERKYSPDYDISP
+58 KEIERKTYEPDYDINP

-81 VEEVETVTRSANI
+81 VGEVETVTRSANV

-121 TYNSYTYNAWM
+121 TYNSYTYNSWM
-132 GTKDCTWRVNT
+132 GTKDYTWKVNT

-150 SNTHKKAAEEIAKD
+150 SNTHRKAAEEIAKD
-164 SSYKSKWVRSDVES
+164 SSYKSKWVRSDEKS
-178 FWEGSGAATP
+178 FWAGSGAATP
-188 KKYTSIKNS
+188 KKYKSIKNS
-197 SSIKVTDKNIEKAFL
+197 SSTKVTDKNIEKAFL

-306 SDYYDNSDTQRAATC
+306 SDYYDNGGTQRAATC

-415 VNFAKG
+415 VNFAKNNKEA
-421 GKKANK
+421 KKSGN
-427 VENPKDKPEFWYDPT
+427 NPKDKPEFWYDPT
-442 DYALNASGGGIYGSN
+442 DYALNANGGGIYGSN

-465 KGSSVSCFSVQAKDT
+465 KGSSVSCFSVQARDT

-505 ITVKERSKPVAVSG
+505 ITVKERSKPVVVSG

-546 VSDSNSSPVLTAHK
+546 VSDSNSSPMLTKHK
-560 WERGEDKTKTLKG
+560 YEKESWHTKTLTG
-573 TVSTKNGQQQIVWE
+573 TVSTKNGQQQIVWK
-587 DKNST
+587 DKDST
-592 EETAQV
+592 AETAQV
-598 LRSVTGSSAPSEKGK
+598 LRSVTGISAPSEKGK

-681 SIGDG
+681 SIDDG
-686 AAQTTT
+686 TAKTTT
-692 VTKELKPAAGTT
+692 VTKELKPATETT
-704 GRLTM
+704 GKPTT
-709 VKATGNFKDWT
+709 VKATGNFKNWT

-726 NKIVEYGENHD
+726 NKIVEYEENHS
-737 TTIDSDR
+737 TTINSDK
-744 FKASSSLNFYMPNKD
+744 FKASSSLKFYMPNKD
-759 ITLTATALPY
+759 ITLTATALP
-769 KIYYHANGGTAKGWQ
+769 
-784 TSQPSKSSCNRN
+784 
-796 GHYAS
+796 
-801 KVNFYELEGAK
+801 
-812 QYVVERA
+812 
-819 WKEHKS
+819 KE
-825 GCYIFSK
+825 
-832 DDSGNNK
+832 
-839 LTKVISSI
+839 VI
-847 KNSDTALNLI
+847 T
-857 NVPTM
+857 
-862 LQRSDGYNATGSW
+862 
-875 RVGSA
+875 
-880 DSSTK
+880 
-885 VSYSALSGEAAVS
+885 
-898 AINTLI
+898 
-904 NNANDRMEIHLYAD
+904 
-918 WKPKT
+918 
-923 VNVKF
+923 
-928 DYGKNGGYEAETGT
+928 
-942 ASKIQHNIPVGANVL
+942 
-957 SYAEDGEKNGDTGI
+957 
-971 YSKSNSDGWQFV
+971 
-983 GWNTDPEATTG
+983 
-994 LTSLKAEL
+994 
-1002 SWRDHKNHSDTDT
+1002 
-1015 SDACMTLYAIYKKHV
+1015 
-1030 KATFISHEYTGTDE
+1030 ATFISHSYSSSDSY
-1044 KNIPA
+1044 NIPDSAQQKQEISKEFVDKYDPKTGKLIEKVPREMTFNFPSAGQINGWVFDGWVLSETASSSYNDKGYNKA
-1049 SVKKKVTIEKD
+1049 SV
-1060 IFNNNT
+1060 NQA
-1066 TLSFTFPDA
+1066 DA
-1075 SGINMW
+1075 SGMITKN
-1081 TFDGWISED
+1081 
-1090 TADVAYSG
+1090 V
-1098 GYYNKSNTIA
+1098 
-1108 KDTTGS
+1108 
-1114 TICDVTYY
+1114 VYY
-1122 AQYHKV
+1122 AQYHREM
-1128 ISWYFVQQKSVDRM
+1128 SWYFVQQNKVDRHYK
-1142 QDTIYRNSYDINKYK
+1142 TVYRNSYDINRFEHEYK
-1157 ASVDCRA
+1157 DKA
-1164 PKQILK
+1164 PNQTLK
-1170 AGWNATGWTTNADC
+1170 EGWVSQGWTDEADC
-1184 HAASQTD
+1184 KADPDVQSGGTII
-1191 TVGML
+1191 V
-1196 VSTEGAVYY
+1196 TEGQVFY
-1205 GLYQKDVTVTYDT
+1205 GLFEKDVTVTYNT
-1218 NTYDPVNGVPDPQT
+1218 NTYDPVDKVPDPQT
-1232 GKAYFSTASWDFSQ
+1232 EKAYFSTSSWDFSQ

-1257 VLSNSWLNEFFQNG
+1257 VLSNSWLNDFFTKKT
-1271 IGYSKPVDLRKTT
+1271 GYSAPVDLRK
-1284 DQGFEYPTITV
+1284 DSDVGFIYPTIAV
-1295 ANTVPVY
+1295 ADTVPVY
-1302 RKINQRETD
+1302 RKINKRETD

-1374 HTSVSILVGDSI
+1374 HTSVSMLVGDSI

-1483 SMDAVSALRGRE
+1483 SMNAVSALRGRE

>member
-1 MKKKLVTAV
+1 MGVKSWHPFFIKRRVKKMKKKLVTAV
-10 LATTLLLTMVV
+10 LATTLLLTTVV

-33 YVTLEDVTES
+33 YVTLEEVTES
-43 TEEDPPDPTETSSQE
+43 TEDDPPDPTETSSQE
-58 KEIERKYSPDYDISP
+58 KEIERKYSSDYDISP

-102 DADPNLQTIY
+102 DTDPNLQTIY

-132 GTKDCTWRVNT
+132 GTKDYTWKVNT

-164 SSYKSKWVRSDVES
+164 SSYKSKWVRSDEKS
-178 FWEGSGAATP
+178 FWAGSGAATP
-188 KKYTSIKNS
+188 KKYKSIKNS
-197 SSIKVTDKNIEKAFL
+197 SSTKITDKNIEKAFL

-264 NWSEDDLNKAQP
+264 NWSDDDLNKAQP

-306 SDYYDNSDTQRAATC
+306 SDYYDNGGTQRAATC

-374 TVQTKTDFGEFKT
+374 TVQTKTDFGDFTT

-415 VNFAKG
+415 VNFAKS
-421 GKKANK
+421 GKKANE
-427 VENPKDKPEFWYDPT
+427 VGSPKDNKNRWYDPT
-442 DYALNASGGGIYGSN
+442 DYALNAGGGGIYGNN

-496 KVDIDATQT
+496 KVDIAATQT

-525 TNGKTGFS
+525 AKGKTGFS

-560 WERGEDKTKTLKG
+560 WRTNKNSWKTDTLKG
-573 TVSTKNGQQQIVWE
+573 TVSTKNGQQQIIWE
-587 DKNST
+587 DKDST
-592 EETAQV
+592 AETAQV
-598 LRSVTGSSAPSEKGK
+598 LRSVTGTSAPSEKGK

-681 SIGDG
+681 SIDG
-686 AAQTTT
+686 GTAKTTT
-692 VTKELKPAAGTT
+692 VTKELKPATETT
-704 GRLTM
+704 GKPTT
-709 VKATGNFKDWT
+709 VKATDNFKGWA

-737 TTIDSDR
+737 TTINSDK
-744 FKASSSLNFYMPNKD
+744 FKVSSNLKFYMPNKD
-759 ITLTATALPY
+759 ITLTATALP
-769 KIYYHANGGTAKGWQ
+769 
-784 TSQPSKSSCNRN
+784 
-796 GHYAS
+796 
-801 KVNFYELEGAK
+801 
-812 QYVVERA
+812 
-819 WKEHKS
+819 KE
-825 GCYIFSK
+825 
-832 DDSGNNK
+832 
-839 LTKVISSI
+839 VI
-847 KNSDTALNLI
+847 T
-857 NVPTM
+857 
-862 LQRSDGYNATGSW
+862 
-875 RVGSA
+875 
-880 DSSTK
+880 
-885 VSYSALSGEAAVS
+885 
-898 AINTLI
+898 
-904 NNANDRMEIHLYAD
+904 
-918 WKPKT
+918 
-923 VNVKF
+923 
-928 DYGKNGGYEAETGT
+928 
-942 ASKIQHNIPVGANVL
+942 
-957 SYAEDGEKNGDTGI
+957 
-971 YSKSNSDGWQFV
+971 
-983 GWNTDPEATTG
+983 
-994 LTSLKAEL
+994 
-1002 SWRDHKNHSDTDT
+1002 
-1015 SDACMTLYAIYKKHV
+1015 
-1030 KATFISHEYTGTDE
+1030 ATFISHSYSSSDSY
-1044 KNIPA
+1044 NIPDSA
-1049 SVKKKVTIEKD
+1049 QRKQEISKEFVDKYDPKTGKLIEKVPREMT
-1060 IFNNNT
+1060 FN
-1066 TLSFTFPDA
+1066 FPSA
-1075 SGINMW
+1075 GQINGW
-1081 TFDGWISED
+1081 VFDGWVLSD
-1090 TADVAYSG
+1090 TASSSYDDKG
-1098 GYYNKSNTIA
+1098 YNKASVNQAGASGMIT
-1108 KDTTGS
+1108 KN
-1114 TICDVTYY
+1114 VVYY
-1122 AQYHKV
+1122 AQYHREM
-1128 ISWYFVQQKSVDRM
+1128 SWYFVQQNKVDRHYK
-1142 QDTIYRNSYDINKYK
+1142 TVYRNSYDINRFEHEYK
-1157 ASVDCRA
+1157 DKA
-1164 PKQILK
+1164 PNQTLK
-1170 AGWNATGWTTNADC
+1170 EGWVSQGWTDEADC
-1184 HAASQTD
+1184 KADSDVQSGGTIIA
-1191 TVGML
+1191 
-1196 VSTEGAVYY
+1196 TEGKVFY
-1205 GLYQKDVTVTYDT
+1205 GLFEKDVTVTYDT
-1218 NTYDPVNGVPDPQT
+1218 NTYDPVNRVPDSQT

-1257 VLSNSWLNEFFQNG
+1257 VLSNTWLNDFFTKKTD
-1271 IGYSKPVDLRKTT
+1271 YSAPVDLRK
-1284 DQGFEYPTITV
+1284 DSDVGFIYPTITV
-1295 ANTVPVY
+1295 ADTVPVY

>member
-10 LATTLLLTMVV
+10 LATTLLLTTVV

-33 YVTLEDVTES
+33 YVTLEEVTES

-121 TYNSYTYNAWM
+121 TYNSYTYNSWM
-132 GTKDCTWRVNT
+132 GTKDYTWKVNT

-164 SSYKSKWVRSDVES
+164 SSYKSKWVRSDEKS
-178 FWEGSGAATP
+178 FWAGSGAATP
-188 KKYTSIKNS
+188 KKYKSIKNS
-197 SSIKVTDKNIEKAFL
+197 SSTKITDKNIEKAFL

-306 SDYYDNSDTQRAATC
+306 SDYYDNGGTQRVATC

-387 QTSSATPVAINTAF
+387 QTSSATPVAISTAF

-415 VNFAKG
+415 VNFAKS

-427 VENPKDKPEFWYDPT
+427 VGNPKDKPESWYDPT
-442 DYALNASGGGIYGSN
+442 DYALKADGGGIYGSN
-457 GNVPTDKA
+457 GNVPTNKA
-465 KGSSVSCFSVQAKDT
+465 KDSSVSCFSVQAKDT

-505 ITVKERSKPVAVSG
+505 ITVKERSKPVVVSG

-525 TNGKTGFS
+525 TKGKTGFS

-546 VSDSNSSPVLTAHK
+546 VSDSNSSPVLTRHR
-560 WERGEDKTKTLKG
+560 WVVRENSWKTDTLKG
-573 TVSTKNGQQQIVWE
+573 TVSTKNGKQQIVWE

-598 LRSVTGSSAPSEKGK
+598 LRSVTGTSAPSEKGK

-674 KTEGPAV
+674 KTDGPAV
-681 SIGDG
+681 SIDG
-686 AAQTTT
+686 GTAKTTT
-692 VTKELKPAAGTT
+692 VTKELKPATETT
-704 GRLTM
+704 GKPTT
-709 VKATGNFKDWT
+709 VKATGNFKSWT

-744 FKASSSLNFYMPNKD
+744 FKASSSLEFYMPNKD
-759 ITLTATALPY
+759 ITLTATALP
-769 KIYYHANGGTAKGWQ
+769 
-784 TSQPSKSSCNRN
+784 
-796 GHYAS
+796 
-801 KVNFYELEGAK
+801 
-812 QYVVERA
+812 
-819 WKEHKS
+819 KE
-825 GCYIFSK
+825 
-832 DDSGNNK
+832 
-839 LTKVISSI
+839 VI
-847 KNSDTALNLI
+847 T
-857 NVPTM
+857 
-862 LQRSDGYNATGSW
+862 
-875 RVGSA
+875 
-880 DSSTK
+880 
-885 VSYSALSGEAAVS
+885 
-898 AINTLI
+898 
-904 NNANDRMEIHLYAD
+904 
-918 WKPKT
+918 
-923 VNVKF
+923 
-928 DYGKNGGYEAETGT
+928 
-942 ASKIQHNIPVGANVL
+942 
-957 SYAEDGEKNGDTGI
+957 
-971 YSKSNSDGWQFV
+971 
-983 GWNTDPEATTG
+983 
-994 LTSLKAEL
+994 
-1002 SWRDHKNHSDTDT
+1002 
-1015 SDACMTLYAIYKKHV
+1015 
-1030 KATFISHEYTGTDE
+1030 ATFISHSYSSSDSY
-1044 KNIPA
+1044 NIPDSA
-1049 SVKKKVTIEKD
+1049 QQKQEISKEFVDKYDPKTGKLIEKVPHEMT
-1060 IFNNNT
+1060 FN
-1066 TLSFTFPDA
+1066 FPSA
-1075 SGINMW
+1075 GQINGW
-1081 TFDGWISED
+1081 VFDGWVLSD
-1090 TADVAYSG
+1090 TASSSYDDKG
-1098 GYYNKSNTIA
+1098 YNKASVNQAGASGMIT
-1108 KDTTGS
+1108 KN
-1114 TICDVTYY
+1114 VVYY
-1122 AQYHKV
+1122 AQYHREM
-1128 ISWYFVQQKSVDRM
+1128 SWYFVQQNKVDRHYK
-1142 QDTIYRNSYDINKYK
+1142 TVYRNSYDINRFEHEYK
-1157 ASVDCRA
+1157 DKA
-1164 PKQILK
+1164 PNQTLK
-1170 AGWNATGWTTNADC
+1170 EGWVSQGWTDEADC
-1184 HAASQTD
+1184 KADPDVQSGGTIIA
-1191 TVGML
+1191 
-1196 VSTEGAVYY
+1196 TEGQVFY
-1205 GLYQKDVTVTYDT
+1205 GLFEKDVTVTYDT
-1218 NTYDPVNGVPDPQT
+1218 NTYDPVNRVPDSQT

-1257 VLSNSWLNEFFQNG
+1257 VLSNTWLNDFFTKKTD
-1271 IGYSKPVDLRKTT
+1271 YSAPVDLRK
-1284 DQGFEYPTITV
+1284 DSDVGFIYPTITV
-1295 ANTVPVY
+1295 ADTVPVY

-1323 FTVDFEVT
+1323 FTVDFEAT

>member
-10 LATTLLLTMVV
+10 LATILLLTTVV

-33 YVTLEDVTES
+33 YVTLEEVTES

-58 KEIERKYSPDYDISP
+58 KEVERKTYEPDYDINP

-81 VEEVETVTRSANI
+81 VGEVETVTRSANV

-132 GTKDCTWRVNT
+132 GTKDCTWKVNT

-164 SSYKSKWVRSDVES
+164 SSYKSKWVRSDEKS
-178 FWEGSGAATP
+178 FWAGSGAATP
-188 KKYTSIKNS
+188 KKYKSIKNS
-197 SSIKVTDKNIEKAFL
+197 SSTKVTDKNIEKAFL

-253 ALVDNRVVRQD
+253 ALVDDRVVRQD
-264 NWSEDDLNKAQP
+264 NWSDDDLNKAQP

-306 SDYYDNSDTQRAATC
+306 SDYYDNGGTQRAATC

-415 VNFAKG
+415 VNFAKDNDEA
-421 GKKANK
+421 KKSGN
-427 VENPKDKPEFWYDPT
+427 NPKDNKTSWYDPT
-442 DYALNASGGGIYGSN
+442 DYALNANGGGIYGSN

-505 ITVKERSKPVAVSG
+505 ITVKERSKPVVVSG

-525 TNGKTGFS
+525 TKGKTGFS

-560 WERGEDKTKTLKG
+560 WRTNKNSWKTYTLTG
-573 TVSTKNGQQQIVWE
+573 TVSTKNGQQQIIWK
-587 DKNST
+587 DKDST
-592 EETAQV
+592 AETAQV
-598 LRSVTGSSAPSEKGK
+598 LRSVTGTSAPSEKGK

-674 KTEGPAV
+674 KTEGPTV
-681 SIGDG
+681 SIDG
-686 AAQTTT
+686 GTAKTTA
-692 VTKELKPAAGTT
+692 VTKELKPATETT
-704 GRLTM
+704 GKPTT
-709 VKATGNFKDWT
+709 VKATGNFKNWT

-744 FKASSSLNFYMPNKD
+744 FKASSSLKFYMPNKD
-759 ITLTATALPY
+759 ITLTATALP
-769 KIYYHANGGTAKGWQ
+769 
-784 TSQPSKSSCNRN
+784 
-796 GHYAS
+796 
-801 KVNFYELEGAK
+801 
-812 QYVVERA
+812 
-819 WKEHKS
+819 KE
-825 GCYIFSK
+825 
-832 DDSGNNK
+832 
-839 LTKVISSI
+839 VI
-847 KNSDTALNLI
+847 T
-857 NVPTM
+857 
-862 LQRSDGYNATGSW
+862 
-875 RVGSA
+875 
-880 DSSTK
+880 
-885 VSYSALSGEAAVS
+885 
-898 AINTLI
+898 
-904 NNANDRMEIHLYAD
+904 
-918 WKPKT
+918 
-923 VNVKF
+923 
-928 DYGKNGGYEAETGT
+928 
-942 ASKIQHNIPVGANVL
+942 
-957 SYAEDGEKNGDTGI
+957 
-971 YSKSNSDGWQFV
+971 
-983 GWNTDPEATTG
+983 
-994 LTSLKAEL
+994 
-1002 SWRDHKNHSDTDT
+1002 
-1015 SDACMTLYAIYKKHV
+1015 
-1030 KATFISHEYTGTDE
+1030 ATFISHSYSSSDSY
-1044 KNIPA
+1044 NIPDSA
-1049 SVKKKVTIEKD
+1049 QQKQEISKEFVDKYDPKTGKLIEKVPREMT
-1060 IFNNNT
+1060 FN
-1066 TLSFTFPDA
+1066 FPSA
-1075 SGINMW
+1075 GQINGW
-1081 TFDGWISED
+1081 VFDGWVLSD
-1090 TADVAYSG
+1090 TASSSYDDKG
-1098 GYYNKSNTIA
+1098 YNKASVNQAGASGMIT
-1108 KDTTGS
+1108 KN
-1114 TICDVTYY
+1114 VVYY
-1122 AQYHKV
+1122 AQYHREM
-1128 ISWYFVQQKSVDRM
+1128 SWYFVQQNKVDRHYK
-1142 QDTIYRNSYDINKYK
+1142 TVYRNSYDINRFEHEYK
-1157 ASVDCRA
+1157 DKA
-1164 PKQILK
+1164 PNQTLK
-1170 AGWNATGWTTNADC
+1170 EGWVSQGWTDEADC
-1184 HAASQTD
+1184 KADPDVQPGGTIIA
-1191 TVGML
+1191 
-1196 VSTEGAVYY
+1196 TEGQVFY
-1205 GLYQKDVTVTYDT
+1205 GLFEKDVTVTYNT
-1218 NTYDPVNGVPDPQT
+1218 NTYDPVDKVPDPQT
-1232 GKAYFSTASWDFSQ
+1232 GKAYFSTSSWDFSQ

-1257 VLSNSWLNEFFQNG
+1257 VLSNIWLNDFFTKKTD
-1271 IGYSKPVDLRKTT
+1271 YSAPVDLRK
-1284 DQGFEYPTITV
+1284 DSDVGFIYPTITV
-1295 ANTVPVY
+1295 ADTVPVY

-1468 ITARSGEGASVTATL
+1468 ITARSGDGASVTATL
-1483 SMDAVSALRGRE
+1483 SMNAVSALRGRE